1 MAMSTGEFMRKYGL
15 KKGTQKTQTQ
25 GAGGPPAS
33 GGELSTGEFMQTFN
47 AKAAEP
53 VHHYATMHFD
63 EKKKQKKTQ
72 NPELPKGLS
81 FGEYLKLGTKSAKEY
96 FNAIGNLP
104 RTIFDKT
111 IDTVDNAEKG
121 VADLGKQVTG
131 KWDSSDIQ
139 RWAAEKE
146 APAQPDDKETGKGML
161 WKGVTQAANGFAQT
175 LGWLPGNALK
185 ELGWENNPFSNL
197 AEAQQQI
204 ADAAQEYYGKN
215 MQNGTKGQKIADE
228 IGTSTVAALP
238 QAIMAMM
245 TMGGSAEAQL
255 ATGGERAAATL
266 PGIVGNAK
274 TSAVTAQQMAQA
286 MAKNPNFW
294 LAFSQVAGQNYQDA
308 KADGASDW
316 EANAFAMANGLV
328 NAAAEVSGGIQK
340 LPGELQVSESALKSW
355 IKSAAE
361 EGQEEVVQG
370 VLERAL
376 QNLTYNKGNKVFSTK
391 DEDAVLNPV
400 TGAKEFGLGMTVG
413 GILGGG
419 QTIVGKAAGLA
430 RGAAGNVQAD
440 VRELPRAQTVEENAN
455 LRAEE
460 NVQESDNPVQEA
472 QVTEA
477 RELPAEQTSAET
489 QTAEARELPMG
500 QVSAETQVRELLGG
514 EVTNSKAERIL
525 ANAELKTA
533 FETVTGETL
542 TGTKAQQRETIKR
555 AAESQNTQILQ
566 QNAQIQQVPSQNQ
579 AEIVNEPVE
588 NAANAQENNNFADV
602 RGLPAVEAQV
612 EGKNADN
619 SGAVPLL
626 TESSGIAGAR
636 SAAEGYAREHGL
648 LTGED
653 TIFSAAQENA
663 RVMREAQENEA
674 KRQKL
679 RDNPVEPGTHAE
691 KMGVKISRPF
701 APITNVDDLVTEAK
715 YAKKA
720 SRDLEKKIREL
731 NPTPAEKE
739 FARGIAKGASFDS
752 AGNIVGGTY
761 TADMIPAEMS
771 REKILK
777 IARCYTESGQEVQK
791 IRREKAANI
800 RRFRKTIG
808 EDGLKAARKIADEK
822 AGDVPEDF
830 PFWKIES
837 SVRNYEQAAER
848 DAKALRK
855 GRKVEAVRKGK
866 LKAYFARSELSAS
879 ERAFAEDLITVETP
893 KGMPRAEVMSAALQ
907 YMKADAAEKAA
918 RAEQE
923 SKVEALCR
931 QINPTDGEKVFGRAL
946 AANVD
951 EYGNM
956 TDVGGA
962 LGQIPKGMSWEK
974 VTQLAYYYMAQ
985 NDYASKTIRSRK
997 HAAQR
1002 QWQGELEELF
1012 GTPDDRKLPGAL
1024 SLQVNTMQRNVEKTF
1039 GKELGKKINE
1049 EFFDPILEN
1058 SAEKIR
1064 FINRMFDRVR
1074 GFDLSKS
1081 ESALVQRVIEG
1092 TAAADQVSKLD
1103 PDMQKRVTDA
1113 ATSTDM
1119 KMTAAEA
1126 NISREEMELAER
1138 YKAWLDT
1145 QARLQDAD
1153 VDAKKIEEAAA
1164 EYKKAYNEFYDL
1176 INEFLVSH
1184 GYDPIGYV
1192 KGYAPHMQ
1200 PEKAQEG
1207 TAKFLKLIGID
1218 AQVSELPTAIAGRTD
1233 SFRPGK
1239 QWNPYFLERT
1249 KTRNDNVEYDAV
1261 GGYESYVNYMAN
1273 VLYHTDDIMKLRE
1286 MSKYFRGKYAR
1297 DGISDRI
1304 AQAREMHNASLE
1316 QKIGFL
1322 ESADR
1327 IAEGT
1332 RLTEEQADAALDKY
1346 IDSLYENINGMTKY
1360 GQFVSVLDDYTNKLA
1375 GKQTKVDRVFEDKFG
1390 RNFLNLGNKLSTI
1403 FGQSTIVGNLS
1414 SALNQTAQIP
1424 MLAAEVGAGNVA
1436 EAVRDIVTGETKVDG
1451 WEDASDFLTGKR
1463 GIDQLTET
1471 EGLGKVMDVAAI
1483 PFAAVDDAASRV
1495 IVRAKYLQEVKN
1507 GATHEEAM
1515 RAADEYASR
1524 MVGNRIQGAKPMAF
1538 EDKNVFSKAMT
1549 TFQLEVANA
1558 WSHISH
1564 DLPMELQ
1571 TMAKTQGKT
1580 AAVKKLCGFVA
1591 KYLLEA
1597 FIFNRLTEWLYGGTP
1612 APFDVIGYVTG
1623 AIGAG
1628 EGLSTNKYLLT
1639 ALDNALEAVDGEREL
1654 GTEKPEQ
1661 KFDTEA
1667 AAKQLGYTVSGDIP
1681 FLANALSAVGASD
1694 SNMPLPTIPLK
1705 TGADVAKM
1713 VVGKD
1718 ADTRKEAAQ
1727 KLAED
1732 APKELKTWLP
1742 MGNQIYKTGKGVEA
1756 LVRGGA
1762 YSGYGDSERLKYP
1775 VDTSGPKGLLKGTQ
1789 MVLFGPN
1796 ATQDANE
1803 FYASGDRSLTVKQT
1817 QAYRDIVASG
1827 ADKKTVYETMQAV
1840 RSVDDDD
1847 PEAAAK
1853 AKRDAIRNADLPDR
1867 YKQQIYSAMIGDGK
1881 DVKFSALRSEKM
1893 SWDSIMDC
1901 YDVYDRINRDNE
1913 KASVKAVEFAA
1924 EVDRMNLSDAQKTAV
1939 KSNLVFYSGV
1949 QAKAETYE
1957 KITGAGVSTSEAE
1970 TLARTIGAL
1979 TPEKGA
1985 DSVTAMQKYKAIVD
1999 SGVSDATAAAAVQA
2013 IMPDSIAVKF
2023 SAVRQWNVPA
2033 EKYVEVYEATEGIK
2047 EKYGKTSLNAGMAKA
2062 AIDSVS
2068 GLTQEQRAALWQIQN
2083 KSWKPYK
2090 NPYSTAVGSS
2100 VRARLES
2107 GTVTNSLPTGTSRA
2121 AGALWLPR

>member
-1 MAMSTGEFMRKYGL
+1 MADTKRKNRFGSGNGGDISAAIRQNTEAQSRAAL
-15 KKGTQKTQTQ
+15 QNGT
-25 GAGGPPAS
+25 
-33 GGELSTGEFMQTFN
+33 L
-47 AKAAEP
+47 P

-63 EKKKQKKTQ
+63 EKQKKAKKQ

-104 RTIFDKT
+104 RTVFDKT

-121 VADLGKQVTG
+121 VADLGKQVAG

-146 APAQPDDKETGKGML
+146 VAERPDDKETGKGML

-197 AEAQQQI
+197 AEAQQKI

-245 TMGGSAEAQL
+245 TMGGSAGAQL
-255 ATGGERAAATL
+255 ATGGARASATL

-274 TSAVTAQQMAQA
+274 TSAVTAQQMARA
-286 MAKNPNFW
+286 MEKDPNFW
-294 LAFSQVAGQNYQDA
+294 LTFSQVAGQNYQNA

-340 LPGELQVSESALKSW
+340 LPGELRGGENALKSW

-400 TGAKEFGLGMTVG
+400 TGAKEFGLGAAVG

-430 RGAAGNVQAD
+430 RGAAGNVQTD
-440 VRELPRAQTVEENAN
+440 VRELQ
-455 LRAEE
+455 
-460 NVQESDNPVQEA
+460 
-472 QVTEA
+472 
-477 RELPAEQTSAET
+477 
-489 QTAEARELPMG
+489 
-500 QVSAETQVRELLGG
+500 
-514 EVTNSKAERIL
+514 
-525 ANAELKTA
+525 
-533 FETVTGETL
+533 
-542 TGTKAQQRETIKR
+542 KAQRRETIKR
-555 AAESQNTQILQ
+555 AAESQNAQILQ
-566 QNAQIQQVPSQNQ
+566 PLQQNTQVQSQNQ
-579 AEIVNEPVE
+579 AKIVNEPV
-588 NAANAQENNNFADV
+588 ASTANAQESGNFANM
-602 RGLPAVEAQV
+602 RGLPTVETQAREGAQ
-612 EGKNADN
+612 N
-619 SGAVPLL
+619 
-626 TESSGIAGAR
+626 
-636 SAAEGYAREHGL
+636 AAESYAREHGL
-648 LTGED
+648 LTGEN
-653 TIFSAAQENA
+653 TSGSAVEENA

-674 KRQKL
+674 KRQEL
-679 RDNPVEPGTHAE
+679 RDNPVEPDTHAE
-691 KMGVKISRPF
+691 RMGVKISHPF

-720 SRDLEKKIREL
+720 SRDIEKKIREL

-739 FARGIAKGASFDS
+739 FARGIAKGASFDG

-761 TADMIPAEMS
+761 TAE
-771 REKILK
+771 
-777 IARCYTESGQEVQK
+777 
-791 IRREKAANI
+791 
-800 RRFRKTIG
+800 
-808 EDGLKAARKIADEK
+808 
-822 AGDVPEDF
+822 
-830 PFWKIES
+830 
-837 SVRNYEQAAER
+837 
-848 DAKALRK
+848 
-855 GRKVEAVRKGK
+855 
-866 LKAYFARSELSAS
+866 
-879 ERAFAEDLITVETP
+879 
-893 KGMPRAEVMSAALQ
+893 
-907 YMKADAAEKAA
+907 
-918 RAEQE
+918 
-923 SKVEALCR
+923 
-931 QINPTDGEKVFGRAL
+931 
-946 AANVD
+946 
-951 EYGNM
+951 
-956 TDVGGA
+956 
-962 LGQIPKGMSWEK
+962 QIPTTMSKEK
-974 VTQLAYYYMAQ
+974 VTRLAYYYMAK
-985 NDYASKTIRSRK
+985 NDYAGKLIRSRK
-997 HAAQR
+997 YAAQR
-1002 QWQGELEELF
+1002 QWQAMLEELF

-1024 SLQVNTMQRNVEKTF
+1024 SLQLNTMQRNVEKTF

-1074 GFDLSKS
+1074 GFDLSES

-1092 TAAADQVSKLD
+1092 NAAADQVSKLD

-1113 ATSTDM
+1113 ATSTDV
-1119 KMTAAEA
+1119 KKTAAEM
-1126 NISREEMELAER
+1126 NIPREQMELVER

-1145 QARLQDAD
+1145 QARLQGAD

-1200 PEKAQEG
+1200 PEKVQEG

-1218 AQVSELPTAIAGRTD
+1218 TQVSELPTAIAGRTD

-1249 KTRNDNVEYDAV
+1249 KTSNDNVEYDAV

-1304 AQAREMHNASLE
+1304 AQAKEMHNASLE

-1346 IDSLYENINGMTKY
+1346 IDSLFENINGMTKY

-1375 GKQTKVDRVFEDKFG
+1375 GKRTTGDRTTEHEVG
-1390 RNFLNLGNKLSTI
+1390 RTALNIGNKLTKI
-1403 FGQSTIVGNLS
+1403 FGESTIVGNLS

-1424 MLAAEVGAGNVA
+1424 MLTAEVGVGNVA
-1436 EAVRDIVTGETKVDG
+1436 EAVRDIATGKTKADG
-1451 WEDASDFLTGKR
+1451 WEGASDFLTGKR

-1471 EGLGKVMDVAAI
+1471 KGLGKVMDVAAI
-1483 PFAAVDDAASRV
+1483 PFEAVDDVASRV
-1495 IVRAKYLQEVKN
+1495 IVRAKYLQEVKS
-1507 GATHEEAM
+1507 GATNEEAM

-1538 EDKNVFSKAMT
+1538 EGSRLSQKVLT

-1558 WSHISH
+1558 WSHITH
-1564 DLPMELQ
+1564 DLPMEFQ
-1571 TMAKTQGKT
+1571 TMAKTQGKNV
-1580 AAVKKLCGFVA
+1580 AVKKFAGLA
-1591 KYLLEA
+1591 MKYLLEA
-1597 FIFNRLTEWLYGGTP
+1597 FLFNRLTEWIYGGTP

-1628 EGLSTNKYLLT
+1628 KGLSTNKYLLT
-1639 ALDNALEAVDGEREL
+1639 ALDNTLEAVTGEREL
-1654 GTEKPEQ
+1654 GTEKPDGG
-1661 KFDTEA
+1661 FDTEA
-1667 AAKQLGYTVSGDIP
+1667 AAKQLGYTASGDIP
-1681 FLANALSAVGASD
+1681 FLSNALSAVGASD

-1901 YDVYDRINRDNE
+1901 YDVYDRINRDDE
-1913 KASVKAVEFAA
+1913 KASIKAVEFAA
-1924 EVDRMNLSDAQKTAV
+1924 EVDRMNLSDAQKAAV

-1957 KITGAGVSTSEAE
+1957 KITGAGVGTSDAE

-1979 TPEKGA
+1979 TPEEGA

-1999 SGVSDATAAAAVQA
+1999 SGVSDATAAAAMQA
-2013 IMPDSIAVKF
+2013 IMPESIAEKF
-2023 SAVRQWNVPA
+2023 SAARQWNVPA

-2090 NPYSTAVGSS
+2090 NPYSTSVGSS

-2107 GTVTNSLPTGTSRA
+2107 GTVTNSLPTGTSRT
-2121 AGALWLPR
+2121 AGALGLPR

>member
-1 MAMSTGEFMRKYGL
+1 MAMSTDEFMRKYGL

-25 GAGGPPAS
+25 EAGGLPAS
-33 GGELSTGEFMQTFN
+33 GGTLSTGEFMQTFN

-63 EKKKQKKTQ
+63 EKQKKAKKQ

-81 FGEYLKLGTKSAKEY
+81 FGEYLKLGTKDAKEY
-96 FNAIGNLP
+96 LNAIGNLP
-104 RTIFDKT
+104 RTVFDKT
-111 IDTVDNAEKG
+111 IDTAENLEQGAVDLA
-121 VADLGKQVTG
+121 KQAAG
-131 KWDSSDIQ
+131 KWDASDIQ

-146 APAQPDDKETGKGML
+146 VAERPDDKETGKGML

-238 QAIMAMM
+238 QAILAVMS
-245 TMGGSAEAQL
+245 MGGSAEAQL
-255 ATGGERAAATL
+255 AAGGARTAATL

-286 MAKNPNFW
+286 MARDPNFW

-328 NAAAEVSGGIQK
+328 NAAIEVGGGIQK
-340 LPGELQVSESALKSW
+340 LPGELQVSENALKSW

-391 DEDAVLNPV
+391 DEDAVINPV

-419 QTIVGKAAGLA
+419 QTIAGKAAGLA

-440 VRELPRAQTVEENAN
+440 VRELPKAQTVQENEN
-455 LRAEE
+455 LRTEKST
-460 NVQESDNPVQEA
+460 QEPDNPVQEA
-472 QVTEA
+472 QLMEA
-477 RELPAEQTSAET
+477 RELPAEQKSAET

-525 ANAELKTA
+525 ANAELRTA

-542 TGTKAQQRETIKR
+542 AGTKAQQCETIKR
-555 AAESQNTQILQ
+555 AAESQN
-566 QNAQIQQVPSQNQ
+566 AQIQQVQSQNQQVQSQNQ
-579 AEIVNEPVE
+579 AEIVNEP
-588 NAANAQENNNFADV
+588 AASTANAQESDNFADA
-602 RGLPAVEAQV
+602 RGLPS
-612 EGKNADN
+612 ADTQ
-619 SGAVPLL
+619 AK
-626 TESSGIAGAR
+626 ESAR
-636 SAAEGYAREHGL
+636 TAAEGYAREHGL
-648 LTGED
+648 ITGEN
-653 TIFSAAQENA
+653 TSGSAVEENA

-674 KRQKL
+674 KRQEL

-691 KMGVKISRPF
+691 KMGVKISHPF

-720 SRDLEKKIREL
+720 SRDIEKKIREL

-739 FARGIAKGASFDS
+739 FAQGIAKGASFDS

-761 TADMIPAEMS
+761 TAE
-771 REKILK
+771 
-777 IARCYTESGQEVQK
+777 
-791 IRREKAANI
+791 
-800 RRFRKTIG
+800 
-808 EDGLKAARKIADEK
+808 
-822 AGDVPEDF
+822 
-830 PFWKIES
+830 
-837 SVRNYEQAAER
+837 
-848 DAKALRK
+848 
-855 GRKVEAVRKGK
+855 
-866 LKAYFARSELSAS
+866 
-879 ERAFAEDLITVETP
+879 
-893 KGMPRAEVMSAALQ
+893 
-907 YMKADAAEKAA
+907 
-918 RAEQE
+918 
-923 SKVEALCR
+923 
-931 QINPTDGEKVFGRAL
+931 
-946 AANVD
+946 
-951 EYGNM
+951 
-956 TDVGGA
+956 
-962 LGQIPKGMSWEK
+962 QIPTTMSKDK
-974 VTQLAYYYMAQ
+974 VMQLAYYYMAK
-985 NDYASKTIRSRK
+985 NDYAGKLIRSRK
-997 HAAQR
+997 YAAQR
-1002 QWQGELEELF
+1002 QWQAKLEELF

-1049 EFFDPILEN
+1049 EIFDPILEN

-1074 GFDLSKS
+1074 GFDLSES

-1092 TAAADQVSKLD
+1092 TAVADQMSKLD
-1103 PDMQKRVTDA
+1103 PDMRKRVADA

-1119 KMTAAEA
+1119 KKTAAEM
-1126 NISREEMELAER
+1126 NIPQEQMKLVKR

-1164 EYKKAYNEFYDL
+1164 GYKKAYNEFYDL

-1207 TAKFLKLIGID
+1207 TAKFMKLIGID

-1249 KTRNDNVEYDAV
+1249 KTSNDNVEYDAV

-1346 IDSLYENINGMTKY
+1346 IDSLFENINGMTKY

-1390 RNFLNLGNKLSTI
+1390 RNFLNLGNKLSAI

-1436 EAVRDIVTGETKVDG
+1436 EAVRDIVTGETKADG
-1451 WEDASDFLTGKR
+1451 WEGASDFLTGKR

-1471 EGLGKVMDVAAI
+1471 KGLGKVMDVAAI
-1483 PFAAVDDAASRV
+1483 PFEAVDDVASRV

-1507 GATHEEAM
+1507 GATYEEAM

-1538 EDKNVFSKAMT
+1538 EDKNVFSKALT

-1564 DLPMELQ
+1564 DLPMEFQ

-1597 FIFNRLTEWLYGGTP
+1597 FLFNRLTEWLYGGTP

-1639 ALDNALEAVDGEREL
+1639 ALDNALEAATGEREL

-1667 AAKQLGYTVSGDIP
+1667 AWDQLRYTASGDLP
-1681 FLANALSAVGASD
+1681 FISNALSMAGASD
-1694 SNMPLPTIPLK
+1694 SNMPLPTVPVNTLSDAK
-1705 TGADVAKM
+1705 TAVF
-1713 VVGKD
+1713 GKD
-1718 ADTRKEAAQ
+1718 ADTRKDAAQ

-1742 MGNQIYKTGKGVEA
+1742 MGNQIYKTGKGVETLA
-1756 LVRGGA
+1756 RGGA

-1775 VDTSGPKGLLKGTQ
+1775 VDTSGPKGLLKGAQ

-1901 YDVYDRINRDNE
+1901 YDVYDRINRDDE

-1924 EVDRMNLSDAQKTAV
+1924 EVDRMNLSDVQKAAV

-1979 TPEKGA
+1979 TTEKGA

-1999 SGVSDATAAAAVQA
+1999 SGVSDATAAAAMQA

-2090 NPYSTAVGSS
+2090 NPYSTSVGSS

-2107 GTVTNSLPTGTSRA
+2107 GTVTNSLPTGATRT

>member
-1 MAMSTGEFMRKYGL
+1 MAMSTDEFMRKYGL
-15 KKGTQKTQTQ
+15 KKGTQKTQAQ
-25 GAGGPPAS
+25 GASGLPAS
-33 GGELSTGEFMQTFN
+33 GKSLSTDEFMKTFD
-47 AKAAEP
+47 AKATEP

-63 EKKKQKKTQ
+63 EKQKKAKKQ

-81 FGEYLKLGTKSAKEY
+81 FGAYLKLGTKSAKEY

-104 RTIFDKT
+104 RTVFDKT

-146 APAQPDDKETGKGML
+146 VAERPDDKETGRGML

-238 QAIMAMM
+238 QAIMAAMS
-245 TMGGSAEAQL
+245 MGGSAGAQL
-255 ATGGERAAATL
+255 ATGGARGAATL

-274 TSAVTAQQMAQA
+274 TSAVTAQQMARA
-286 MAKNPNFW
+286 TAKDPNFW
-294 LAFSQVAGQNYQDA
+294 LTFSQVAGQNYQDA

-328 NAAAEVSGGIQK
+328 NAATEVSGGIQT
-340 LPGELQVSESALKSW
+340 LPGELRGGENALKSW

-400 TGAKEFGLGMTVG
+400 TGAKEFGLGAAVG

-430 RGAAGNVQAD
+430 RGAAGNVQTD
-440 VRELPRAQTVEENAN
+440 TREPQAAETQAQNVGKNAIK
-455 LRAEE
+455 
-460 NVQESDNPVQEA
+460 
-472 QVTEA
+472 
-477 RELPAEQTSAET
+477 AEQTAANTPEANNFANMRGLPTVET
-489 QTAEARELPMG
+489 QAREG
-500 QVSAETQVRELLGG
+500 
-514 EVTNSKAERIL
+514 
-525 ANAELKTA
+525 
-533 FETVTGETL
+533 
-542 TGTKAQQRETIKR
+542 AQN
-555 AAESQNTQILQ
+555 AAES
-566 QNAQIQQVPSQNQ
+566 
-579 AEIVNEPVE
+579 
-588 NAANAQENNNFADV
+588 
-602 RGLPAVEAQV
+602 
-612 EGKNADN
+612 
-619 SGAVPLL
+619 
-626 TESSGIAGAR
+626 
-636 SAAEGYAREHGL
+636 YARAHGL
-648 LTGED
+648 LTGEN
-653 TIFSAAQENA
+653 TSSSAVEENA

-674 KRQKL
+674 KRQEL

-691 KMGVKISRPF
+691 RMGVKISHPF
-701 APITNVDDLVTEAK
+701 APITNVDDLVVQER

-720 SRDLEKKIREL
+720 NRDVTKKIEEL

-739 FARGIAKGASFDS
+739 FARGIAKGASFDG

-761 TADMIPAEMS
+761 TVEQIPATMS
-771 REKILK
+771 K
-777 IARCYTESGQEVQK
+777 
-791 IRREKAANI
+791 
-800 RRFRKTIG
+800 
-808 EDGLKAARKIADEK
+808 
-822 AGDVPEDF
+822 
-830 PFWKIES
+830 
-837 SVRNYEQAAER
+837 
-848 DAKALRK
+848 
-855 GRKVEAVRKGK
+855 
-866 LKAYFARSELSAS
+866 
-879 ERAFAEDLITVETP
+879 
-893 KGMPRAEVMSAALQ
+893 
-907 YMKADAAEKAA
+907 
-918 RAEQE
+918 
-923 SKVEALCR
+923 
-931 QINPTDGEKVFGRAL
+931 
-946 AANVD
+946 
-951 EYGNM
+951 
-956 TDVGGA
+956 
-962 LGQIPKGMSWEK
+962 EK
-974 VTQLAYYYMAQ
+974 VTRLAYYYMAQ
-985 NDYASKTIRSRK
+985 NDYARQLIRQRK
-997 HAAQR
+997 RSAQR
-1002 QWQGELEELF
+1002 QQEQQLEQYLATSNEK
-1012 GTPDDRKLPGAL
+1012 TVPGAL
-1024 SLQVNTMQRNVEKTF
+1024 SMQLNTMQRNVEKTF
-1039 GKELGKKINE
+1039 GQAEGRRINE
-1049 EFFDPILEN
+1049 EYFDPVIEN

-1064 FINRMFDRVR
+1064 FVNRMFDRVR
-1074 GFDLSKS
+1074 GFNLSKS
-1081 ESALVQRVIEG
+1081 ESAIVQQVLEG

-1113 ATSTDM
+1113 ATSTDV
-1119 KMTAAEA
+1119 KKTAAEM
-1126 NISREEMELAER
+1126 NIPREQMELVER

-1145 QARLQDAD
+1145 QARLQGAD

-1200 PEKAQEG
+1200 PEKVQEG

-1218 AQVSELPTAIAGRTD
+1218 TQVSELPTAIAGRTD

-1249 KTRNDNVEYDAV
+1249 KTSNDNVEYDAV

-1286 MSKYFRGKYAR
+1286 MSKYLRGKYAR
-1297 DGISDRI
+1297 DGIGDRI
-1304 AQAREMHNASLE
+1304 AQAKEMHNASLE

-1327 IAEGT
+1327 IAQGT

-1390 RNFLNLGNKLSTI
+1390 RNFLNLGNKLSAI

-1424 MLAAEVGAGNVA
+1424 MLTAEVGVGNVA
-1436 EAVRDIVTGETKVDG
+1436 EAVRDIATGKTKADG
-1451 WEDASDFLTGKR
+1451 WEGTSDFLTGKR
-1463 GIDQLTET
+1463 GIDQLSET
-1471 EGLGKVMDVAAI
+1471 KGLGKVMDVAAI
-1483 PFAAVDDAASRV
+1483 PFEAVDDVASRV
-1495 IVRAKYLQEVKN
+1495 IVRAKYLQEVKS

-1538 EDKNVFSKAMT
+1538 EDKNVFSKALA

-1564 DLPMELQ
+1564 DLPMEFQ
-1571 TMAKTQGKT
+1571 TMAKTQGKNV
-1580 AAVKKLCGFVA
+1580 AVKKFAGLA
-1591 KYLLEA
+1591 MKYLLEA
-1597 FIFNRLTEWLYGGTP
+1597 FLFNRLTEWIYGGTP

-1628 EGLSTNKYLLT
+1628 EGLSTNQYLLT
-1639 ALDNALEAVDGEREL
+1639 AADNALEAMTGERGL
-1654 GTEKPEQ
+1654 GTEKPDGG
-1661 KFDTEA
+1661 FDTEA
-1667 AAKQLGYTVSGDIP
+1667 AAKQLGYTASGDIP
-1681 FLANALSAVGASD
+1681 FLSNALSAVGASD

-1718 ADTRKEAAQ
+1718 ADMRKEAAQ

-1732 APKELKTWLP
+1732 APKEIKTWLP

-1803 FYASGDRSLTVKQT
+1803 FYASGDRNLTVKQT

-1853 AKRDAIRNADLPDR
+1853 AKRDVIRNADLPDR

-1901 YDVYDRINRDNE
+1901 YDVYDRINRDDE
-1913 KASVKAVEFAA
+1913 KASIKAVEFAA
-1924 EVDRMNLSDAQKTAV
+1924 EVDRMNLSDAQKAAV

-1957 KITGAGVSTSEAE
+1957 KITGAGVSMSEAE

-1979 TPEKGA
+1979 TPEEGA

-1999 SGVSDATAAAAVQA
+1999 SGVSDATAAAAMQA

-2023 SAVRQWNVPA
+2023 SAARQWNVPA

-2090 NPYSTAVGSS
+2090 NPYSTSVGSS
-2100 VRARLES
+2100 VQARLES

-2121 AGALWLPR
+2121 AGALGLPR

>member
-1 MAMSTGEFMRKYGL
+1 MADTKRKNRFGSGNGGDL
-15 KKGTQKTQTQ
+15 SAAVRQNTETQSRAALQNGT
-25 GAGGPPAS
+25 
-33 GGELSTGEFMQTFN
+33 L
-47 AKAAEP
+47 P

-81 FGEYLKLGTKSAKEY
+81 FGEYLKLGTKDAKEY
-96 FNAIGNLP
+96 LNAIGNLP

-146 APAQPDDKETGKGML
+146 VAERPDDKETGKGML

-238 QAIMAMM
+238 QAIMAAMS
-245 TMGGSAEAQL
+245 MGGSVEAQL

-294 LAFSQVAGQNYQDA
+294 LAFSQVAGRNYQDA

-328 NAAAEVSGGIQK
+328 NAAVEVSGGIQK

-376 QNLTYNKGNKVFSTK
+376 QNLIYNKGNKVFSTK

-430 RGAAGNVQAD
+430 RGAAGNVQTD
-440 VRELPRAQTVEENAN
+440 VRELQKAQTVEENTQEAN
-455 LRAEE
+455 
-460 NVQESDNPVQEA
+460 NPAKAA
-472 QVTEA
+472 QVTEV
-477 RELPAEQTSAET
+477 RELPAEQTSVET
-489 QTAEARELPMG
+489 QTAESP
-500 QVSAETQVRELLGG
+500 
-514 EVTNSKAERIL
+514 
-525 ANAELKTA
+525 NA
-533 FETVTGETL
+533 
-542 TGTKAQQRETIKR
+542 
-555 AAESQNTQILQ
+555 QILQ
-566 QNAQIQQVPSQNQ
+566 QNAQIQQVHSQNQ
-579 AEIVNEPVE
+579 AKIVNEPV
-588 NAANAQENNNFADV
+588 ASTANAQENNNFADV
-602 RGLPAVEAQV
+602 RGLPSAETQT
-612 EGKNADN
+612 K
-619 SGAVPLL
+619 
-626 TESSGIAGAR
+626 ESAR
-636 SAAEGYAREHGL
+636 TAAEGYAREHGL
-648 LTGED
+648 LTGEN
-653 TIFSAAQENA
+653 TSGSAVEENA

-674 KRQKL
+674 KRQEL

-691 KMGVKISRPF
+691 KMGVKISHPF

-720 SRDLEKKIREL
+720 SRDIEKKIREL

-739 FARGIAKGASFDS
+739 FAQGIAKGASFDS

-761 TADMIPAEMS
+761 T
-771 REKILK
+771 
-777 IARCYTESGQEVQK
+777 
-791 IRREKAANI
+791 
-800 RRFRKTIG
+800 
-808 EDGLKAARKIADEK
+808 
-822 AGDVPEDF
+822 
-830 PFWKIES
+830 
-837 SVRNYEQAAER
+837 
-848 DAKALRK
+848 
-855 GRKVEAVRKGK
+855 VE
-866 LKAYFARSELSAS
+866 
-879 ERAFAEDLITVETP
+879 
-893 KGMPRAEVMSAALQ
+893 
-907 YMKADAAEKAA
+907 
-918 RAEQE
+918 
-923 SKVEALCR
+923 
-931 QINPTDGEKVFGRAL
+931 
-946 AANVD
+946 
-951 EYGNM
+951 
-956 TDVGGA
+956 
-962 LGQIPKGMSWEK
+962 QIPTTMSKEK
-974 VTQLAYYYMAQ
+974 VTQLAYYYMAK
-985 NDYASKTIRSRK
+985 NDYAGKLIRSRK
-997 HAAQR
+997 YAAQR
-1002 QWQGELEELF
+1002 QWQAKLEELF

-1049 EFFDPILEN
+1049 ELFNPILEN

-1074 GFDLSKS
+1074 GFDLSES

-1103 PDMQKRVTDA
+1103 PDMRKRVADA
-1113 ATSTDM
+1113 ATSTDV
-1119 KMTAAEA
+1119 KKTAAEM
-1126 NISREEMELAER
+1126 NIPQEQMELVER

-1164 EYKKAYNEFYDL
+1164 GYKKAYNEFYDL

-1218 AQVSELPTAIAGRTD
+1218 TQVSELPTAIAGRTD

-1249 KTRNDNVEYDAV
+1249 KTSNDNVEYDAV

-1273 VLYHTDDIMKLRE
+1273 VLYHTDDTMKLRE

-1346 IDSLYENINGMTKY
+1346 IDSLFENINGMTKY

-1375 GKQTKVDRVFEDKFG
+1375 GKRTTGDRTIEHEVG
-1390 RNFLNLGNKLSTI
+1390 RTALNIGNKLTKI
-1403 FGQSTIVGNLS
+1403 FGESTIVGNLS

-1424 MLAAEVGAGNVA
+1424 MLTAEVGVGNVA
-1436 EAVRDIVTGETKVDG
+1436 EAVRDIVTGETKADG
-1451 WEDASDFLTGKR
+1451 WEGASDFLTGKR

-1471 EGLGKVMDVAAI
+1471 KGLGKVMDVAAI
-1483 PFAAVDDAASRV
+1483 PFEAVDDVASRV

-1538 EDKNVFSKAMT
+1538 EGSRLSQKVLT

-1558 WSHISH
+1558 WSHITH
-1564 DLPMELQ
+1564 DLPMEYQ
-1571 TMAKTQGKT
+1571 TMAKTQGKNV
-1580 AAVKKLCGFVA
+1580 AVKKFAGLA
-1591 KYLLEA
+1591 MKYLLEA
-1597 FIFNRLTEWLYGGTP
+1597 FLFNRLTEWIYGGTP

-1639 ALDNALEAVDGEREL
+1639 ALDNTLEAVTGERGL
-1654 GTEKPEQ
+1654 GTEKPDGG
-1661 KFDTEA
+1661 FDTEA

-1681 FLANALSAVGASD
+1681 FLSNALSAVGASD

-1713 VVGKD
+1713 IVGKD

-1742 MGNQIYKTGKGVEA
+1742 MGNQIYKTGKGVET

-1775 VDTSGPKGLLKGTQ
+1775 VDTSGPKGLLKGAQ

-1847 PEAAAK
+1847 PETAAK

-1901 YDVYDRINRDNE
+1901 YDVYDRINRDDE

-1979 TPEKGA
+1979 TPEEGA

-1999 SGVSDATAAAAVQA
+1999 SGVSDATAAAAMQA
-2013 IMPDSIAVKF
+2013 IMPESIAVKF
-2023 SAVRQWNVPA
+2023 SAARQWNVPA

-2107 GTVTNSLPTGTSRA
+2107 GMATNSLPTGTSRT

>member
-15 KKGTQKTQTQ
+15 KKGTQKTQAQ

-33 GGELSTGEFMQTFN
+33 GGTLSTGEFMQTFN

-81 FGEYLKLGTKSAKEY
+81 FGEYLKLGAKDAKEY
-96 FNAIGNLP
+96 LNAIGNLP
-104 RTIFDKT
+104 RTVFDKT
-111 IDTVDNAEKG
+111 IDTADNLEQGA
-121 VADLGKQVTG
+121 ADLAKQAAG
-131 KWDSSDIQ
+131 KWDASDIQ
-139 RWAAEKE
+139 RWAANEKVAE
-146 APAQPDDKETGKGML
+146 RPDEEKMGQGML

-185 ELGWENNPFSNL
+185 ELGWENNPLSNL

-215 MQNGTKGQKIADE
+215 MQNATKGQKIVDE
-228 IGTSTVAALP
+228 LGTTTVAALP

-255 ATGGERAAATL
+255 ATGGAGAAATL

-274 TSAVTAQQMAQA
+274 TSAVTAQRMARA
-286 MAKNPNFW
+286 MAKDPNFW
-294 LAFSQVAGQNYQDA
+294 LAFSQVAGQNYQNA

-328 NAAAEVSGGIQK
+328 NAAVEVGGGIQK

-419 QTIVGKAAGLA
+419 QTIVGKTAGLA

-440 VRELPRAQTVEENAN
+440 VRELPKAQTVEENTQEAN
-455 LRAEE
+455 NSAKA
-460 NVQESDNPVQEA
+460 A
-472 QVTEA
+472 QVTEV
-477 RELPAEQTSAET
+477 RELPAEQTSVET
-489 QTAEARELPMG
+489 QTAEASELPMR
-500 QVSAETQVRELLGG
+500 QVSAESQVRELLGG

-525 ANAELKTA
+525 ANAELRTA

-542 TGTKAQQRETIKR
+542 AGTKAQQRETIKR
-555 AAESQNTQILQ
+555 AAESQNAQILQ
-566 QNAQIQQVPSQNQ
+566 QNAQIQQVHSQNQ
-579 AEIVNEPVE
+579 AKIVNEPV
-588 NAANAQENNNFADV
+588 ASTANAQESGNFADV
-602 RGLPAVEAQV
+602 RGLPSVEAQAR
-612 EGKNADN
+612 EGAQN
-619 SGAVPLL
+619 
-626 TESSGIAGAR
+626 
-636 SAAEGYAREHGL
+636 AAESYAREHGL
-648 LTGED
+648 LTGEN
-653 TIFSAAQENA
+653 TSGSAVEENA

-674 KRQKL
+674 KRQEL

-691 KMGVKISRPF
+691 RMGVKISHPF

-720 SRDLEKKIREL
+720 SRDIEKKIREL

-739 FARGIAKGASFDS
+739 FAQGIAKGASFDS

-761 TADMIPAEMS
+761 TAE
-771 REKILK
+771 
-777 IARCYTESGQEVQK
+777 
-791 IRREKAANI
+791 
-800 RRFRKTIG
+800 
-808 EDGLKAARKIADEK
+808 
-822 AGDVPEDF
+822 
-830 PFWKIES
+830 
-837 SVRNYEQAAER
+837 
-848 DAKALRK
+848 
-855 GRKVEAVRKGK
+855 
-866 LKAYFARSELSAS
+866 
-879 ERAFAEDLITVETP
+879 
-893 KGMPRAEVMSAALQ
+893 
-907 YMKADAAEKAA
+907 
-918 RAEQE
+918 
-923 SKVEALCR
+923 
-931 QINPTDGEKVFGRAL
+931 
-946 AANVD
+946 
-951 EYGNM
+951 
-956 TDVGGA
+956 
-962 LGQIPKGMSWEK
+962 QIPTTMSKEK
-974 VTQLAYYYMAQ
+974 VTQLAYYYMAK
-985 NDYASKTIRSRK
+985 NDYAGKLIRSRK
-997 HAAQR
+997 YAAQR
-1002 QWQGELEELF
+1002 RWQAELEELF

-1049 EFFDPILEN
+1049 ELFNPILEN

-1074 GFDLSKS
+1074 GFDLSES

-1092 TAAADQVSKLD
+1092 TAVADQVSKLD
-1103 PDMQKRVTDA
+1103 PDMRKRVADA

-1119 KMTAAEA
+1119 KKTAAEM
-1126 NISREEMELAER
+1126 NIPREQMELVER

-1164 EYKKAYNEFYDL
+1164 GYKKAYNEFYDL

-1249 KTRNDNVEYDAV
+1249 KTSNDNVEYDAV

-1346 IDSLYENINGMTKY
+1346 IDSLFENINGMTRY

-1390 RNFLNLGNKLSTI
+1390 RNFLNLGNKLSAI

-1436 EAVRDIVTGETKVDG
+1436 EAVRDIVTGETKADG
-1451 WEDASDFLTGKR
+1451 WEGASDFLTGKR

-1471 EGLGKVMDVAAI
+1471 KGLGKVMDVAAI
-1483 PFAAVDDAASRV
+1483 PFEAVDDVASRV

-1538 EDKNVFSKAMT
+1538 EDKNVFSKALT

-1564 DLPMELQ
+1564 DLPMEFQ
-1571 TMAKTQGKT
+1571 TMAKTQGKNV
-1580 AAVKKLCGFVA
+1580 AVKKFAGLA
-1591 KYLLEA
+1591 MKYLLEA
-1597 FIFNRLTEWLYGGTP
+1597 FLFNRLTEWIYGGTP

-1628 EGLSTNKYLLT
+1628 EGLSTNQYLLT
-1639 ALDNALEAVDGEREL
+1639 AADNALEAMTGERGL
-1654 GTEKPEQ
+1654 GTEKPDGG
-1661 KFDTEA
+1661 FDTEA
-1667 AAKQLGYTVSGDIP
+1667 AAKQLGYTASGDIP
-1681 FLANALSAVGASD
+1681 FLSNALSAVGASD
-1694 SNMPLPTIPLK
+1694 SNMPLPTVPVNTLSDAK
-1705 TGADVAKM
+1705 TAVF
-1713 VVGKD
+1713 GKD
-1718 ADTRKEAAQ
+1718 ADTRKDAAQ

-1742 MGNQIYKTGKGVEA
+1742 MGNQIYKTGKGVET

-1775 VDTSGPKGLLKGTQ
+1775 VDTSGPKGLLKGAQ

-1803 FYASGDRSLTVKQT
+1803 FYASGDRSLSAKQT

-1957 KITGAGVSTSEAE
+1957 KITRAGVSTSEAE

-2121 AGALWLPR
+2121 AGALGLPR

>member
-1 MAMSTGEFMRKYGL
+1 MAMSTDEFMRKYGL
-15 KKGTQKTQTQ
+15 KKGTQKTQAQ
-25 GAGGPPAS
+25 GASGLPAS
-33 GGELSTGEFMQTFN
+33 GKSLSTDEFMKTFD
-47 AKAAEP
+47 AKATEP

-63 EKKKQKKTQ
+63 EKQKKAKKQ

-104 RTIFDKT
+104 RTVFDKT
-111 IDTVDNAEKG
+111 IDTVGNAEKG

-146 APAQPDDKETGKGML
+146 VAERPDDKETGRGML

-238 QAIMAMM
+238 QAIMAAMS
-245 TMGGSAEAQL
+245 MGGSAGAQL
-255 ATGGERAAATL
+255 ATGGARGAAAL

-274 TSAVTAQQMAQA
+274 TSAVTAQQMARA
-286 MAKNPNFW
+286 TAKDPNFW
-294 LAFSQVAGQNYQDA
+294 LTFSQVAGQNYQDA

-328 NAAAEVSGGIQK
+328 NAATEVSGGIQT
-340 LPGELQVSESALKSW
+340 LPGELRGGENALKSW

-400 TGAKEFGLGMTVG
+400 TGAKEFGLGAAVG

-430 RGAAGNVQAD
+430 RGAAGNVQTD
-440 VRELPRAQTVEENAN
+440 TREPQAAETQAQNVGKNAIK
-455 LRAEE
+455 
-460 NVQESDNPVQEA
+460 
-472 QVTEA
+472 
-477 RELPAEQTSAET
+477 AEQTAANTPEANNFANMRGLPTVET
-489 QTAEARELPMG
+489 QAREG
-500 QVSAETQVRELLGG
+500 
-514 EVTNSKAERIL
+514 
-525 ANAELKTA
+525 
-533 FETVTGETL
+533 
-542 TGTKAQQRETIKR
+542 AQN
-555 AAESQNTQILQ
+555 AAES
-566 QNAQIQQVPSQNQ
+566 
-579 AEIVNEPVE
+579 
-588 NAANAQENNNFADV
+588 
-602 RGLPAVEAQV
+602 
-612 EGKNADN
+612 
-619 SGAVPLL
+619 
-626 TESSGIAGAR
+626 
-636 SAAEGYAREHGL
+636 YARAHGL
-648 LTGED
+648 LTGEN
-653 TIFSAAQENA
+653 TSSSAVEENA

-674 KRQKL
+674 KRQEL

-691 KMGVKISRPF
+691 RMGVKISHPF
-701 APITNVDDLVTEAK
+701 APITNVDDLVVQER

-720 SRDLEKKIREL
+720 NRDVTKKIEEL

-739 FARGIAKGASFDS
+739 FARGIAKGASFDG

-761 TADMIPAEMS
+761 TVEQIPATMS
-771 REKILK
+771 K
-777 IARCYTESGQEVQK
+777 
-791 IRREKAANI
+791 
-800 RRFRKTIG
+800 
-808 EDGLKAARKIADEK
+808 
-822 AGDVPEDF
+822 
-830 PFWKIES
+830 
-837 SVRNYEQAAER
+837 
-848 DAKALRK
+848 
-855 GRKVEAVRKGK
+855 
-866 LKAYFARSELSAS
+866 
-879 ERAFAEDLITVETP
+879 
-893 KGMPRAEVMSAALQ
+893 
-907 YMKADAAEKAA
+907 
-918 RAEQE
+918 
-923 SKVEALCR
+923 
-931 QINPTDGEKVFGRAL
+931 
-946 AANVD
+946 
-951 EYGNM
+951 
-956 TDVGGA
+956 
-962 LGQIPKGMSWEK
+962 EK
-974 VTQLAYYYMAQ
+974 VTRLAYYYMAQ
-985 NDYASKTIRSRK
+985 NDYARQLIRQRK
-997 HAAQR
+997 RSAQR
-1002 QWQGELEELF
+1002 QQEQQLEQYLATSNEK
-1012 GTPDDRKLPGAL
+1012 TVPGAL
-1024 SLQVNTMQRNVEKTF
+1024 SMQLNTMQRNVEKTF
-1039 GKELGKKINE
+1039 GQAEGRRINE
-1049 EFFDPILEN
+1049 EYFDPVIEN

-1064 FINRMFDRVR
+1064 FVNRMFDRVR
-1074 GFDLSKS
+1074 GFNLSKS
-1081 ESALVQRVIEG
+1081 ESAIVQQVLEG

-1113 ATSTDM
+1113 ATSTDV
-1119 KMTAAEA
+1119 KKTAAEM
-1126 NISREEMELAER
+1126 NIPREQMELVER

-1145 QARLQDAD
+1145 QARLQGAD

-1200 PEKAQEG
+1200 PEKVQEG

-1218 AQVSELPTAIAGRTD
+1218 TQVSELPTAIAGRTD

-1249 KTRNDNVEYDAV
+1249 KTSNDNVEYDAV

-1286 MSKYFRGKYAR
+1286 MSKYLRGKYAR
-1297 DGISDRI
+1297 DGIGDRI
-1304 AQAREMHNASLE
+1304 AQAKEMRNASLE

-1390 RNFLNLGNKLSTI
+1390 RNFLNLGNKLSAI

-1424 MLAAEVGAGNVA
+1424 MLTAEVGVGNVA
-1436 EAVRDIVTGETKVDG
+1436 EAVRDIATGKTKADG
-1451 WEDASDFLTGKR
+1451 WEGASDFLTGKR
-1463 GIDQLTET
+1463 GIDQLAET
-1471 EGLGKVMDVAAI
+1471 KGLGKVMDVAAI
-1483 PFAAVDDAASRV
+1483 PFEAVDDVASRV
-1495 IVRAKYLQEVKN
+1495 IVRAKYLQEVKS

-1538 EDKNVFSKAMT
+1538 EDKNVFSKALT

-1564 DLPMELQ
+1564 DLPMEFQ
-1571 TMAKTQGKT
+1571 TMAKTQGKNV
-1580 AAVKKLCGFVA
+1580 AVKKFAGLA
-1591 KYLLEA
+1591 MKYLLEA
-1597 FIFNRLTEWLYGGTP
+1597 FLFNRLTEWIYGGTP

-1628 EGLSTNKYLLT
+1628 EGLSTNQYLLT
-1639 ALDNALEAVDGEREL
+1639 AADNALEAMTGERGL
-1654 GTEKPEQ
+1654 GTEKPDGG
-1661 KFDTEA
+1661 FDTEA
-1667 AAKQLGYTVSGDIP
+1667 AAKQLGYTASGDIP
-1681 FLANALSAVGASD
+1681 FLSNALSAVGASD

-1853 AKRDAIRNADLPDR
+1853 AKRDVIRNADLPDR
-1867 YKQQIYSAMIGDGK
+1867 YKQQICSAMIGDGK

-1901 YDVYDRINRDNE
+1901 YDVYDRINRDDE
-1913 KASVKAVEFAA
+1913 KASIKAVEFAA
-1924 EVDRMNLSDAQKTAV
+1924 EVDRMNLSDAQKAAV

-1957 KITGAGVSTSEAE
+1957 KITGAGVSMSEAE

-1979 TPEKGA
+1979 TPEEGA

-1999 SGVSDATAAAAVQA
+1999 SGVSDATAAAAMQA

-2023 SAVRQWNVPA
+2023 SAARQWNVPA

-2107 GTVTNSLPTGTSRA
+2107 GTVTNSLPTGTSRT

>member
-1 MAMSTGEFMRKYGL
+1 
-15 KKGTQKTQTQ
+15 
-25 GAGGPPAS
+25 
-33 GGELSTGEFMQTFN
+33 MQTFN
-47 AKAAEP
+47 AEAAEP

-146 APAQPDDKETGKGML
+146 APARPDDKETGKGML

-255 ATGGERAAATL
+255 ATGGARAAATL

-274 TSAVTAQQMAQA
+274 TSAVTAQQMARA
-286 MAKNPNFW
+286 MAKDPNFW
-294 LAFSQVAGQNYQDA
+294 LAFSQVAGQNYQNA

-328 NAAAEVSGGIQK
+328 NAAAEVAGGIQK

-400 TGAKEFGLGMTVG
+400 TGAKEFGLGAAVG

-440 VRELPRAQTVEENAN
+440 VRELPKAQTVEENTQEAN
-455 LRAEE
+455 
-460 NVQESDNPVQEA
+460 NPAKAA
-472 QVTEA
+472 QVTEV
-477 RELPAEQTSAET
+477 RELPADQTSVET

-500 QVSAETQVRELLGG
+500 QVSAESQVRELLGG
-514 EVTNSKAERIL
+514 EVTNSKAKRIL
-525 ANAELKTA
+525 ANAELRTA

-542 TGTKAQQRETIKR
+542 AGTKAQQRETIKR
-555 AAESQNTQILQ
+555 AAEAQNAKILQ
-566 QNAQIQQVPSQNQ
+566 QNAQIQQVHSQNQ
-579 AEIVNEPVE
+579 AKIVNEPV
-588 NAANAQENNNFADV
+588 ASTANAQESGNFADV
-602 RGLPAVEAQV
+602 RGLPTAETQA
-612 EGKNADN
+612 K
-619 SGAVPLL
+619 
-626 TESSGIAGAR
+626 ESAR
-636 SAAEGYAREHGL
+636 TAAEGYAREHGL
-648 LTGED
+648 LTGEN
-653 TIFSAAQENA
+653 TSGSAVEENA

-674 KRQKL
+674 KRQEL

-691 KMGVKISRPF
+691 RMGVKISHPF
-701 APITNVDDLVTEAK
+701 APITNVDDLVTEAR

-720 SRDLEKKIREL
+720 SRDIEKKIREL

-739 FARGIAKGASFDS
+739 FAQGIAKGASFDS

-761 TADMIPAEMS
+761 T
-771 REKILK
+771 
-777 IARCYTESGQEVQK
+777 
-791 IRREKAANI
+791 
-800 RRFRKTIG
+800 
-808 EDGLKAARKIADEK
+808 
-822 AGDVPEDF
+822 
-830 PFWKIES
+830 
-837 SVRNYEQAAER
+837 
-848 DAKALRK
+848 
-855 GRKVEAVRKGK
+855 VE
-866 LKAYFARSELSAS
+866 
-879 ERAFAEDLITVETP
+879 
-893 KGMPRAEVMSAALQ
+893 
-907 YMKADAAEKAA
+907 
-918 RAEQE
+918 
-923 SKVEALCR
+923 
-931 QINPTDGEKVFGRAL
+931 
-946 AANVD
+946 
-951 EYGNM
+951 
-956 TDVGGA
+956 
-962 LGQIPKGMSWEK
+962 QIPMTMSKEK
-974 VTQLAYYYMAQ
+974 VTRLAYYYMAK
-985 NDYASKTIRSRK
+985 NDYAGKLIRSRK
-997 HAAQR
+997 YAAQR
-1002 QWQGELEELF
+1002 QWQGKLEEFF
-1012 GTPDDRKLPGAL
+1012 GTSDDRKLPGAL
-1024 SLQVNTMQRNVEKTF
+1024 SLQVNTMQRNVEKIF

-1074 GFDLSKS
+1074 GFDLSES

-1119 KMTAAEA
+1119 KKTAAEM
-1126 NISREEMELAER
+1126 NIPREQMELVEQ

-1145 QARLQDAD
+1145 QARLQDTD
-1153 VDAKKIEEAAA
+1153 VDAKKIEEAAE

-1249 KTRNDNVEYDAV
+1249 KTSNDNVEYDAV

-1297 DGISDRI
+1297 DGIGDRI

-1332 RLTEEQADAALDKY
+1332 RLTQEQADAALDKY
-1346 IDSLYENINGMTKY
+1346 IDSLFENINGMTKY

-1375 GKQTKVDRVFEDKFG
+1375 GKRTTGDRTIEHEVG
-1390 RNFLNLGNKLSTI
+1390 RTALNIGNKLTKI
-1403 FGQSTIVGNLS
+1403 FGESTIVGNLS

-1424 MLAAEVGAGNVA
+1424 MLTAEVGVGNVA
-1436 EAVRDIVTGETKVDG
+1436 EAVRDIVTGETKADG
-1451 WEDASDFLTGKR
+1451 WEGASDFLTGKR

-1471 EGLGKVMDVAAI
+1471 KGLGKVMDVAAI
-1483 PFAAVDDAASRV
+1483 PFVAVDDVASRV

-1538 EDKNVFSKAMT
+1538 EGSRLSQKVLT

-1558 WSHISH
+1558 WSHITH
-1564 DLPMELQ
+1564 DLPMEYQ
-1571 TMAKTQGKT
+1571 TMAKTQGT
-1580 AAVKKLCGFVA
+1580 NVAVKKFAGLA
-1591 KYLLEA
+1591 MKYLLEA
-1597 FIFNRLTEWLYGGTP
+1597 FLFNRLTEWIYGGTP

-1628 EGLSTNKYLLT
+1628 EGLSTNQYLLT
-1639 ALDNALEAVDGEREL
+1639 AADNALEAMTGERGL
-1654 GTEKPEQ
+1654 GTEKPDGG
-1661 KFDTEA
+1661 FDTEA
-1667 AAKQLGYTVSGDIP
+1667 AAKQLGYTASGDIP
-1681 FLANALSAVGASD
+1681 FLSNALSAVGASD

-1775 VDTSGPKGLLKGTQ
+1775 VDTSGPKGLLKGAQ

-1803 FYASGDRSLTVKQT
+1803 FYASGDRSLSVKQT

-1901 YDVYDRINRDNE
+1901 YDVYDRINRGNE

-2090 NPYSTAVGSS
+2090 NPYSTSVGSS

-2107 GTVTNSLPTGTSRA
+2107 GTVTNSLPTGASRT
-2121 AGALWLPR
+2121 AGALWLPK

>member
-1 MAMSTGEFMRKYGL
+1 MADTKRKNRFGSGNGGDL
-15 KKGTQKTQTQ
+15 SAAVRQNTETQSRAALQNGT
-25 GAGGPPAS
+25 
-33 GGELSTGEFMQTFN
+33 L
-47 AKAAEP
+47 P

-81 FGEYLKLGTKSAKEY
+81 FGEYLKLGTKDAKEY
-96 FNAIGNLP
+96 LNAIGNLP
-104 RTIFDKT
+104 RTVFDKT
-111 IDTVDNAEKG
+111 IDTAENLEQG
-121 VADLGKQVTG
+121 AADLAKQAAG
-131 KWDSSDIQ
+131 KWDASDIQ
-139 RWAAEKE
+139 RWAANEKVAE
-146 APAQPDDKETGKGML
+146 RPDEEKMGQGML
-161 WKGVTQAANGFAQT
+161 WKGTTQAANGFAQT

-215 MQNGTKGQKIADE
+215 MQNATKGQKIVDE
-228 IGTSTVAALP
+228 LGTTTVAALP

-255 ATGGERAAATL
+255 ATGGAGAAATL

-274 TSAVTAQQMAQA
+274 TSAVTAQQMARA
-286 MAKNPNFW
+286 MAKDPNFW
-294 LAFSQVAGQNYQDA
+294 LAFSQVAGQNYQNA

-328 NAAAEVSGGIQK
+328 NAAVEVGGGIQK

-440 VRELPRAQTVEENAN
+440 VRELPKAQTVEENMQEAN
-455 LRAEE
+455 
-460 NVQESDNPVQEA
+460 NPAKAA
-472 QVTEA
+472 QVTEV
-477 RELPAEQTSAET
+477 RELPAEQTSVET
-489 QTAEARELPMG
+489 QTAEARELPIG
-500 QVSAETQVRELLGG
+500 QVSAESQVRELLGG

-525 ANAELKTA
+525 ANAELRTA

-542 TGTKAQQRETIKR
+542 AGTKAQQRETIKR
-555 AAESQNTQILQ
+555 APESQNAQILQ
-566 QNAQIQQVPSQNQ
+566 QNAQIQQVHSQNQ
-579 AEIVNEPVE
+579 AKIVNEPV
-588 NAANAQENNNFADV
+588 ASTANAQESDNFADV
-602 RGLPAVEAQV
+602 RGLPTVETHAREGAQ
-612 EGKNADN
+612 N
-619 SGAVPLL
+619 
-626 TESSGIAGAR
+626 
-636 SAAEGYAREHGL
+636 AAESYAREHGL
-648 LTGED
+648 LTGEN
-653 TIFSAAQENA
+653 TSGSAVEENA

-674 KRQKL
+674 KRQEL
-679 RDNPVEPGTHAE
+679 RDNHVEPGTHAE
-691 KMGVKISRPF
+691 RMGVKISHPF

-720 SRDLEKKIREL
+720 SRDIEKKIREL

-739 FARGIAKGASFDS
+739 FAQGIAKGASFDS

-761 TADMIPAEMS
+761 TAE
-771 REKILK
+771 
-777 IARCYTESGQEVQK
+777 
-791 IRREKAANI
+791 
-800 RRFRKTIG
+800 
-808 EDGLKAARKIADEK
+808 
-822 AGDVPEDF
+822 
-830 PFWKIES
+830 
-837 SVRNYEQAAER
+837 
-848 DAKALRK
+848 
-855 GRKVEAVRKGK
+855 
-866 LKAYFARSELSAS
+866 
-879 ERAFAEDLITVETP
+879 
-893 KGMPRAEVMSAALQ
+893 
-907 YMKADAAEKAA
+907 
-918 RAEQE
+918 
-923 SKVEALCR
+923 
-931 QINPTDGEKVFGRAL
+931 
-946 AANVD
+946 
-951 EYGNM
+951 
-956 TDVGGA
+956 
-962 LGQIPKGMSWEK
+962 QIPTTMSKEK
-974 VTQLAYYYMAQ
+974 VTQLAYYYMAK
-985 NDYASKTIRSRK
+985 NDYAGKLIRSRK
-997 HAAQR
+997 YAAQR
-1002 QWQGELEELF
+1002 RWQAKLEELF
-1012 GTPDDRKLPGAL
+1012 GTPGDRKLPGAL

-1049 EFFDPILEN
+1049 ELFDPILEN

-1074 GFDLSKS
+1074 GFDLSES

-1092 TAAADQVSKLD
+1092 TAVADQVSKLD
-1103 PDMQKRVTDA
+1103 PDMRKRVADA
-1113 ATSTDM
+1113 ATSTDV
-1119 KMTAAEA
+1119 KKTAAEM
-1126 NISREEMELAER
+1126 NIPREQMELVER

-1164 EYKKAYNEFYDL
+1164 GYKKAYNEFYDL

-1218 AQVSELPTAIAGRTD
+1218 TQVSELPTAIAGRTD

-1249 KTRNDNVEYDAV
+1249 KTSNDNVEYDAV

-1346 IDSLYENINGMTKY
+1346 IDSLFENINGMTKY

-1375 GKQTKVDRVFEDKFG
+1375 GKRTTGDRTIEHEVG
-1390 RNFLNLGNKLSTI
+1390 RTALNIGNKLTKI
-1403 FGQSTIVGNLS
+1403 FGESTIVGNLS

-1424 MLAAEVGAGNVA
+1424 MLTAEVGVGNVA
-1436 EAVRDIVTGETKVDG
+1436 EAVRDIVTGETKADG
-1451 WEDASDFLTGKR
+1451 WEGASDFLTGKR
-1463 GIDQLTET
+1463 GIDKLTET
-1471 EGLGKVMDVAAI
+1471 KGLGKVMDVAAI
-1483 PFAAVDDAASRV
+1483 PFEVVDDVASRV

-1538 EDKNVFSKAMT
+1538 EGSRLSQKVLT

-1558 WSHISH
+1558 WSHITH
-1564 DLPMELQ
+1564 DLPMEYQ
-1571 TMAKTQGKT
+1571 TIAKTQGKNV
-1580 AAVKKLCGFVA
+1580 AVKKFAGLA
-1591 KYLLEA
+1591 MKYLLEA
-1597 FIFNRLTEWLYGGTP
+1597 FLFNRLTEWIYGGTP

-1639 ALDNALEAVDGEREL
+1639 ALDNTLEAVTGERGL
-1654 GTEKPEQ
+1654 GTEKPDGG
-1661 KFDTEA
+1661 FDTEA

-1681 FLANALSAVGASD
+1681 FLSNALSAVGASD

-1742 MGNQIYKTGKGVEA
+1742 MGNQIYKTGKGVET

-1775 VDTSGPKGLLKGTQ
+1775 VDTSGPKGLLKGAQ

-1881 DVKFSALRSEKM
+1881 DMKFSALRSEKM

-1979 TPEKGA
+1979 TPEEGA

-1999 SGVSDATAAAAVQA
+1999 SGVSDATAAAAMQA
-2013 IMPDSIAVKF
+2013 IMPESIAVKF
-2023 SAVRQWNVPA
+2023 SAARQWNVPA

-2107 GTVTNSLPTGTSRA
+2107 GTVTNSLPTGTSRT

>member
-33 GGELSTGEFMQTFN
+33 GGALSTGEFMQTFN
-47 AKAAEP
+47 AEAAEP

-81 FGEYLKLGTKSAKEY
+81 FGEYLKLGTKAAKEY

-104 RTIFDKT
+104 RTVFDKT

-185 ELGWENNPFSNL
+185 ELGWEHNPFSNL

-245 TMGGSAEAQL
+245 TMGGSAGAQL
-255 ATGGERAAATL
+255 ATGGARAAATL

-274 TSAVTAQQMAQA
+274 TSAVTAQQMARA
-286 MAKNPNFW
+286 MAKDPNFW
-294 LAFSQVAGQNYQDA
+294 LAFSQVAGQNYQNA

-328 NAAAEVSGGIQK
+328 NAAAEVAGGIQK

-440 VRELPRAQTVEENAN
+440 VRELPKAQTVEENTQEAN
-455 LRAEE
+455 
-460 NVQESDNPVQEA
+460 NPAKAA
-472 QVTEA
+472 QVTEV
-477 RELPAEQTSAET
+477 RELPAEQTSVET
-489 QTAEARELPMG
+489 QTTEARELPMG
-500 QVSAETQVRELLGG
+500 QVSAESQVRELLGG

-525 ANAELKTA
+525 ANAELRTA

-542 TGTKAQQRETIKR
+542 AGTKAQQRETIKQ
-555 AAESQNTQILQ
+555 AAESQNAKILQ
-566 QNAQIQQVPSQNQ
+566 LSQQDTQVQSQNQ
-579 AEIVNEPVE
+579 AEIVNEPVASTE
-588 NAANAQENNNFADV
+588 NAQESGNFADV
-602 RGLPAVEAQV
+602 RGLPS
-612 EGKNADN
+612 ADTQ
-619 SGAVPLL
+619 AK
-626 TESSGIAGAR
+626 ESAR
-636 SAAEGYAREHGL
+636 TAAEGYAREHGL
-648 LTGED
+648 LTGEN
-653 TIFSAAQENA
+653 TSGSAVEENA

-674 KRQKL
+674 KRQQL

-691 KMGVKISRPF
+691 KMGVKISHPF

-720 SRDLEKKIREL
+720 SRDIEKKIREL

-739 FARGIAKGASFDS
+739 FAQGIAKGASFDS

-761 TADMIPAEMS
+761 TAE
-771 REKILK
+771 
-777 IARCYTESGQEVQK
+777 
-791 IRREKAANI
+791 
-800 RRFRKTIG
+800 
-808 EDGLKAARKIADEK
+808 
-822 AGDVPEDF
+822 
-830 PFWKIES
+830 
-837 SVRNYEQAAER
+837 
-848 DAKALRK
+848 
-855 GRKVEAVRKGK
+855 
-866 LKAYFARSELSAS
+866 
-879 ERAFAEDLITVETP
+879 
-893 KGMPRAEVMSAALQ
+893 
-907 YMKADAAEKAA
+907 
-918 RAEQE
+918 
-923 SKVEALCR
+923 
-931 QINPTDGEKVFGRAL
+931 
-946 AANVD
+946 
-951 EYGNM
+951 
-956 TDVGGA
+956 
-962 LGQIPKGMSWEK
+962 QIPTTMSKEK
-974 VTQLAYYYMAQ
+974 VTQLAYYYMAK
-985 NDYASKTIRSRK
+985 NDYAGKLIRSRK
-997 HAAQR
+997 YAAQR
-1002 QWQGELEELF
+1002 QWQAKLEELF

-1024 SLQVNTMQRNVEKTF
+1024 SLQLNTMQRNVEKTF

-1074 GFDLSKS
+1074 GFDLSES

-1092 TAAADQVSKLD
+1092 TAVADQVSKLD

-1113 ATSTDM
+1113 ATSTDV
-1119 KMTAAEA
+1119 KKTAAEM
-1126 NISREEMELAER
+1126 NIPREQMELVER

-1164 EYKKAYNEFYDL
+1164 GYKKAYNEFYDL

-1200 PEKAQEG
+1200 PEKVQEG

-1249 KTRNDNVEYDAV
+1249 KTSNDNIEYDAV

-1346 IDSLYENINGMTKY
+1346 IDSLFENINGMTKY

-1390 RNFLNLGNKLSTI
+1390 RNFLNLGNKLSAI

-1424 MLAAEVGAGNVA
+1424 MLTAEVGVGNVA
-1436 EAVRDIVTGETKVDG
+1436 EAVRDIVTGETKADG
-1451 WEDASDFLTGKR
+1451 WEGASDFLTGKR

-1471 EGLGKVMDVAAI
+1471 KGLGKVMDVAAI
-1483 PFAAVDDAASRV
+1483 PFEVVDDVASRV

-1507 GATHEEAM
+1507 GATYEEAM

-1538 EDKNVFSKAMT
+1538 EDKNVFSKALT

-1564 DLPMELQ
+1564 DLPMEFQ
-1571 TMAKTQGKT
+1571 TMAKTQGKNV
-1580 AAVKKLCGFVA
+1580 AVKKFAGLA
-1591 KYLLEA
+1591 MKYLLEA
-1597 FIFNRLTEWLYGGTP
+1597 FLFNRLTEWIYGGTP

-1639 ALDNALEAVDGEREL
+1639 ALDNALEAATGERGL
-1654 GTEKPEQ
+1654 GTEKPDGG
-1661 KFDTEA
+1661 FDTEA
-1667 AAKQLGYTVSGDIP
+1667 AAKQLGYTASGDIP
-1681 FLANALSAVGASD
+1681 FLSNALSAVGASD
-1694 SNMPLPTIPLK
+1694 SNMPLPTVPVNTLSDAK
-1705 TGADVAKM
+1705 TAVF
-1713 VVGKD
+1713 GKD
-1718 ADTRKEAAQ
+1718 ADTRKDAAQ

-1742 MGNQIYKTGKGVEA
+1742 MGNQIYKTGKGVET

-1827 ADKKTVYETMQAV
+1827 ADEKTVYETMQAV

-1901 YDVYDRINRDNE
+1901 YDVYDRINRDDE
-1913 KASVKAVEFAA
+1913 KASIKAVEFAA
-1924 EVDRMNLSDAQKTAV
+1924 EVDRMNLSDAQKAAV

-1999 SGVSDATAAAAVQA
+1999 SGVSDATAAAAMQA

-2047 EKYGKTSLNAGMAKA
+2047 AKYGKTSLNAGMAKA

-2090 NPYSTAVGSS
+2090 NPYSTEVGSS

-2107 GTVTNSLPTGTSRA
+2107 GTVTNSLPTGTRRA
-2121 AGALWLPR
+2121 AGALWLPK

>member
-1 MAMSTGEFMRKYGL
+1 MADTKRKNRFGSGNGGDLSAAVRQNTETQSRAALQNGMLPTYRAQVGQPL
-15 KKGTQKTQTQ
+15 KD
-25 GAGGPPAS
+25 
-33 GGELSTGEFMQTFN
+33 ER
-47 AKAAEP
+47 AERR
-53 VHHYATMHFD
+53 D
-63 EKKKQKKTQ
+63 S
-72 NPELPKGLS
+72 LPKGLS
-81 FGEYLKLGTKSAKEY
+81 FGEYLKLGTKAAKEY

-146 APAQPDDKETGKGML
+146 APARPDDKETGKGML

-255 ATGGERAAATL
+255 ATGGARAAATL

-286 MAKNPNFW
+286 MAKDPNFW
-294 LAFSQVAGQNYQDA
+294 LAFSQVAGRNYQDA

-328 NAAAEVSGGIQK
+328 NAAAEVAGGIQK
-340 LPGELQVSESALKSW
+340 LPGELQMSESALKSW

-370 VLERAL
+370 VLEHAL

-440 VRELPRAQTVEENAN
+440 VRGLPKAQTVEENT
-455 LRAEE
+455 
-460 NVQESDNPVQEA
+460 QESNNPAKAA
-472 QVTEA
+472 QVTEV
-477 RELPAEQTSAET
+477 RELPAEQTSVET

-500 QVSAETQVRELLGG
+500 QVSAESQVRELLGG

-525 ANAELKTA
+525 ANAELRTA

-542 TGTKAQQRETIKR
+542 AGTKAQQRETIKR
-555 AAESQNTQILQ
+555 AAESQNAQILQ
-566 QNAQIQQVPSQNQ
+566 QNAQIQQVHSQNQ
-579 AEIVNEPVE
+579 A
-588 NAANAQENNNFADV
+588 
-602 RGLPAVEAQV
+602 
-612 EGKNADN
+612 K
-619 SGAVPLL
+619 
-626 TESSGIAGAR
+626 ESAR
-636 SAAEGYAREHGL
+636 TAAEGYAREHGL
-648 LTGED
+648 LTGEN
-653 TIFSAAQENA
+653 TSGSAVEENA

-674 KRQKL
+674 KRQEL

-691 KMGVKISRPF
+691 KMGVKISHPF

-720 SRDLEKKIREL
+720 SRDIEKKIREL

-739 FARGIAKGASFDS
+739 FAQGIAKGASFDS

-761 TADMIPAEMS
+761 TAE
-771 REKILK
+771 
-777 IARCYTESGQEVQK
+777 
-791 IRREKAANI
+791 
-800 RRFRKTIG
+800 
-808 EDGLKAARKIADEK
+808 
-822 AGDVPEDF
+822 
-830 PFWKIES
+830 
-837 SVRNYEQAAER
+837 
-848 DAKALRK
+848 
-855 GRKVEAVRKGK
+855 
-866 LKAYFARSELSAS
+866 
-879 ERAFAEDLITVETP
+879 
-893 KGMPRAEVMSAALQ
+893 
-907 YMKADAAEKAA
+907 
-918 RAEQE
+918 
-923 SKVEALCR
+923 
-931 QINPTDGEKVFGRAL
+931 
-946 AANVD
+946 
-951 EYGNM
+951 
-956 TDVGGA
+956 
-962 LGQIPKGMSWEK
+962 QIPTTMSKEK
-974 VTQLAYYYMAQ
+974 VTQLAYYYMAK
-985 NDYASKTIRSRK
+985 NDYAGKLIRSRK
-997 HAAQR
+997 YAAQR
-1002 QWQGELEELF
+1002 RWQAKLEELF

-1049 EFFDPILEN
+1049 ELFDPILEN

-1074 GFDLSKS
+1074 GFDLSES

-1092 TAAADQVSKLD
+1092 TAVADQVSKLD
-1103 PDMQKRVTDA
+1103 PDMRKRVADA
-1113 ATSTDM
+1113 ATSTDV
-1119 KMTAAEA
+1119 KKTAAEM
-1126 NISREEMELAER
+1126 NIPREQMELVER

-1164 EYKKAYNEFYDL
+1164 GYKKAYNEFYDL

-1218 AQVSELPTAIAGRTD
+1218 TQVSELPTAIAGRTD

-1249 KTRNDNVEYDAV
+1249 KTSNDNVEYDAV

-1346 IDSLYENINGMTKY
+1346 IDSLFENINGMTKY

-1375 GKQTKVDRVFEDKFG
+1375 GKRTTGDRTIEHEVG
-1390 RNFLNLGNKLSTI
+1390 RTALNIGNKLTKI
-1403 FGQSTIVGNLS
+1403 FGESTIVGNLS

-1424 MLAAEVGAGNVA
+1424 MLTAEVGVGNVA
-1436 EAVRDIVTGETKVDG
+1436 EAVRDIVTGETKADG
-1451 WEDASDFLTGKR
+1451 WEGASDFLTGKR

-1471 EGLGKVMDVAAI
+1471 KGLGKVMDVAAI
-1483 PFAAVDDAASRV
+1483 PFEVVDDVASRV

-1538 EDKNVFSKAMT
+1538 EGSRLSQKVLT

-1558 WSHISH
+1558 WSHITH
-1564 DLPMELQ
+1564 DLPMEYQ
-1571 TMAKTQGKT
+1571 TIAKTQGKNV
-1580 AAVKKLCGFVA
+1580 AVKKFAGLA
-1591 KYLLEA
+1591 MKYLLEA
-1597 FIFNRLTEWLYGGTP
+1597 FLFNRLTEWIYGGTP

-1639 ALDNALEAVDGEREL
+1639 ALDNTLEAVTGERGL
-1654 GTEKPEQ
+1654 GTEKPDGG
-1661 KFDTEA
+1661 FDTEA

-1681 FLANALSAVGASD
+1681 FLSNALSAVGASD

-1742 MGNQIYKTGKGVEA
+1742 MGNQIYKTGKGVET

-1775 VDTSGPKGLLKGTQ
+1775 VDTSGPKGLLKGAQ

-1881 DVKFSALRSEKM
+1881 DMKFSALRSEKM

-1979 TPEKGA
+1979 TPEEGA

-1999 SGVSDATAAAAVQA
+1999 SGVSDATAAAAMQA
-2013 IMPDSIAVKF
+2013 IMPESIAVKF
-2023 SAVRQWNVPA
+2023 SAARQWNVPA

-2090 NPYSTAVGSS
+2090 NPYSTSVGSS
-2100 VRARLES
+2100 VRARMES
-2107 GTVTNSLPTGTSRA
+2107 GTVTNSLPTGTSRT

>member
-1 MAMSTGEFMRKYGL
+1 MADTKRKNRFGSGNGGDL
-15 KKGTQKTQTQ
+15 SAAVRQNTETQSRAALQNGT
-25 GAGGPPAS
+25 
-33 GGELSTGEFMQTFN
+33 L
-47 AKAAEP
+47 P

-81 FGEYLKLGTKSAKEY
+81 FGEYLKLGTKDAKEY
-96 FNAIGNLP
+96 LNAIGNLP
-104 RTIFDKT
+104 RTVFDKT
-111 IDTVDNAEKG
+111 IDTADNLEQGA
-121 VADLGKQVTG
+121 ADLAKQAAG
-131 KWDSSDIQ
+131 KWDASDIQ
-139 RWAAEKE
+139 RWAANEKVAE
-146 APAQPDDKETGKGML
+146 RPDEEKMGQGML
-161 WKGVTQAANGFAQT
+161 WKGTTQAANGFAQT

-215 MQNGTKGQKIADE
+215 MQNATKGQKIVDE
-228 IGTSTVAALP
+228 LGTTTVAALP

-255 ATGGERAAATL
+255 ATGGAGAAATL

-274 TSAVTAQQMAQA
+274 TSAVTAQQMARA
-286 MAKNPNFW
+286 MAKDPNFW
-294 LAFSQVAGQNYQDA
+294 LAFSQVAGQNYQNA

-328 NAAAEVSGGIQK
+328 NAAVEVGGGIQK

-419 QTIVGKAAGLA
+419 QTIVGKAAGLS

-440 VRELPRAQTVEENAN
+440 VRELPKAQTVEENTQEAN
-455 LRAEE
+455 
-460 NVQESDNPVQEA
+460 NPAKAA
-472 QVTEA
+472 QVTEV
-477 RELPAEQTSAET
+477 RELPAEQTSVET
-489 QTAEARELPMG
+489 QTEEARELPMG
-500 QVSAETQVRELLGG
+500 QVSAESQVRELLGG

-525 ANAELKTA
+525 ANAELRTA

-542 TGTKAQQRETIKR
+542 AGTKAQQRETIKR
-555 AAESQNTQILQ
+555 AAESQNAQILQ
-566 QNAQIQQVPSQNQ
+566 QNAQIQQVHSQNQ
-579 AEIVNEPVE
+579 AEIVNEPV
-588 NAANAQENNNFADV
+588 ASTVNAQESGNFADV
-602 RGLPAVEAQV
+602 RGLPS
-612 EGKNADN
+612 ADTQ
-619 SGAVPLL
+619 AK
-626 TESSGIAGAR
+626 ESAR
-636 SAAEGYAREHGL
+636 TAAEGYAREHGL
-648 LTGED
+648 LTGEN
-653 TIFSAAQENA
+653 TSRSAVEENA

-674 KRQKL
+674 ERQEL

-691 KMGVKISRPF
+691 RMGVKISHPF

-720 SRDLEKKIREL
+720 SRDIEKKIREL

-739 FARGIAKGASFDS
+739 FAQGIAKGASFDS

-761 TADMIPAEMS
+761 TAE
-771 REKILK
+771 
-777 IARCYTESGQEVQK
+777 
-791 IRREKAANI
+791 
-800 RRFRKTIG
+800 
-808 EDGLKAARKIADEK
+808 
-822 AGDVPEDF
+822 
-830 PFWKIES
+830 
-837 SVRNYEQAAER
+837 
-848 DAKALRK
+848 
-855 GRKVEAVRKGK
+855 
-866 LKAYFARSELSAS
+866 
-879 ERAFAEDLITVETP
+879 
-893 KGMPRAEVMSAALQ
+893 
-907 YMKADAAEKAA
+907 
-918 RAEQE
+918 
-923 SKVEALCR
+923 
-931 QINPTDGEKVFGRAL
+931 
-946 AANVD
+946 
-951 EYGNM
+951 
-956 TDVGGA
+956 
-962 LGQIPKGMSWEK
+962 QIPTTMSKEK
-974 VTQLAYYYMAQ
+974 VTQLAYYYIAK
-985 NDYASKTIRSRK
+985 NDYAGKLIRSRK

-1002 QWQGELEELF
+1002 QWQAKLEELF

-1049 EFFDPILEN
+1049 ELFDPILEN

-1074 GFDLSKS
+1074 GFDLSES

-1092 TAAADQVSKLD
+1092 TAVADQVSKLD
-1103 PDMQKRVTDA
+1103 PDMRKRVADA
-1113 ATSTDM
+1113 ATSTDV
-1119 KMTAAEA
+1119 KKTAAEM
-1126 NISREEMELAER
+1126 NIPREQMELVER

-1164 EYKKAYNEFYDL
+1164 GYKKAYNEFYDL

-1218 AQVSELPTAIAGRTD
+1218 TQVSELPTAIAGRTD

-1249 KTRNDNVEYDAV
+1249 KTSNDNVEYDAV

-1346 IDSLYENINGMTKY
+1346 IDSLFENINGMTKY

-1375 GKQTKVDRVFEDKFG
+1375 GKRTTGDRTIEHEVG
-1390 RNFLNLGNKLSTI
+1390 RTALNIGNKLTKI
-1403 FGQSTIVGNLS
+1403 FGESTIVGNLS

-1424 MLAAEVGAGNVA
+1424 MLTAEVGVGNVA
-1436 EAVRDIVTGETKVDG
+1436 EAVRDIVTGETKADG
-1451 WEDASDFLTGKR
+1451 WEGASDFLTGKR

-1471 EGLGKVMDVAAI
+1471 KGLGKVMDVAAI
-1483 PFAAVDDAASRV
+1483 PFEVVDDVASRV

-1538 EDKNVFSKAMT
+1538 EGSRLSQKVLT

-1558 WSHISH
+1558 WSHITH
-1564 DLPMELQ
+1564 DLPMEYQ
-1571 TMAKTQGKT
+1571 TIAKTQGKNV
-1580 AAVKKLCGFVA
+1580 AVKKFAGLA
-1591 KYLLEA
+1591 MKYLLEA
-1597 FIFNRLTEWLYGGTP
+1597 FLFNRLTEWIYGGTP

-1628 EGLSTNKYLLT
+1628 EGLRTNKYLLT
-1639 ALDNALEAVDGEREL
+1639 ALDNTLEAVTGERGL
-1654 GTEKPEQ
+1654 GTEKPDGG
-1661 KFDTEA
+1661 FDTEA

-1681 FLANALSAVGASD
+1681 FLSNALSAVGASD

-1742 MGNQIYKTGKGVEA
+1742 MGNQIYKTGKGVET

-1775 VDTSGPKGLLKGTQ
+1775 VDTSGPKGLLKGAQ

-1881 DVKFSALRSEKM
+1881 DMKFSALRSEKM

-1979 TPEKGA
+1979 TPEEGA

-1999 SGVSDATAAAAVQA
+1999 SGVSDATAAAAMQA
-2013 IMPDSIAVKF
+2013 IMPESIAVKF
-2023 SAVRQWNVPA
+2023 SAARQWNVPA

-2090 NPYSTAVGSS
+2090 NPYSTSVGSS
-2100 VRARLES
+2100 VRARMES
-2107 GTVTNSLPTGTSRA
+2107 GTVTNSLPTGTSRT

>member
-1 MAMSTGEFMRKYGL
+1 MAMSTDEFMRKYGL
-15 KKGTQKTQTQ
+15 KKGTQKTQAQ
-25 GAGGPPAS
+25 GASGLPAS
-33 GGELSTGEFMQTFN
+33 GKSLSTDEFMKTFN
-47 AKAAEP
+47 AKATEP

-63 EKKKQKKTQ
+63 EKQKKAKKQ

-104 RTIFDKT
+104 RTVFDKT

-146 APAQPDDKETGKGML
+146 VAERPDDKETGKGML

-197 AEAQQQI
+197 AEAQQKI

-238 QAIMAMM
+238 QAIMAAMS
-245 TMGGSAEAQL
+245 MGGSAGAQL
-255 ATGGERAAATL
+255 ATGGARASATL

-274 TSAVTAQQMAQA
+274 TSAVTAQQMARA

-294 LAFSQVAGQNYQDA
+294 LTFSQVAGQNYQDA

-328 NAAAEVSGGIQK
+328 NAATEVSGGIQT
-340 LPGELQVSESALKSW
+340 LPGELRGGENALKSW

-400 TGAKEFGLGMTVG
+400 TGAKEFGLGAAVG

-430 RGAAGNVQAD
+430 RGAAGNVQTD
-440 VRELPRAQTVEENAN
+440 VRELQ
-455 LRAEE
+455 
-460 NVQESDNPVQEA
+460 
-472 QVTEA
+472 
-477 RELPAEQTSAET
+477 
-489 QTAEARELPMG
+489 
-500 QVSAETQVRELLGG
+500 
-514 EVTNSKAERIL
+514 
-525 ANAELKTA
+525 
-533 FETVTGETL
+533 
-542 TGTKAQQRETIKR
+542 KAQQRETIKR
-555 AAESQNTQILQ
+555 AAESQNAQILQ
-566 QNAQIQQVPSQNQ
+566 QNAQIQQVHSQNQ
-579 AEIVNEPVE
+579 AKIVNEPV
-588 NAANAQENNNFADV
+588 ASTANAQESGNFANM
-602 RGLPAVEAQV
+602 RGLPTVETQAREGAQ
-612 EGKNADN
+612 N
-619 SGAVPLL
+619 
-626 TESSGIAGAR
+626 
-636 SAAEGYAREHGL
+636 AAESYAREHGL
-648 LTGED
+648 LTGEN
-653 TIFSAAQENA
+653 TSGSAVEENA

-674 KRQKL
+674 KRQEL

-691 KMGVKISRPF
+691 KMGVKISHPF
-701 APITNVDDLVTEAK
+701 APITNVDDLVAEAK

-720 SRDLEKKIREL
+720 SRDIEKKIREL

-739 FARGIAKGASFDS
+739 FARGIAKGASFDG

-761 TADMIPAEMS
+761 TVEQIPATMS
-771 REKILK
+771 K
-777 IARCYTESGQEVQK
+777 
-791 IRREKAANI
+791 
-800 RRFRKTIG
+800 
-808 EDGLKAARKIADEK
+808 
-822 AGDVPEDF
+822 
-830 PFWKIES
+830 
-837 SVRNYEQAAER
+837 
-848 DAKALRK
+848 
-855 GRKVEAVRKGK
+855 
-866 LKAYFARSELSAS
+866 
-879 ERAFAEDLITVETP
+879 
-893 KGMPRAEVMSAALQ
+893 
-907 YMKADAAEKAA
+907 
-918 RAEQE
+918 
-923 SKVEALCR
+923 
-931 QINPTDGEKVFGRAL
+931 
-946 AANVD
+946 
-951 EYGNM
+951 
-956 TDVGGA
+956 
-962 LGQIPKGMSWEK
+962 EK
-974 VTQLAYYYMAQ
+974 VTQLACYYMAQ
-985 NDYASKTIRSRK
+985 NDYARQLIRQRK
-997 HAAQR
+997 RSAQR
-1002 QWQGELEELF
+1002 RQEQQLEQYLATSNEK
-1012 GTPDDRKLPGAL
+1012 TVPGAL
-1024 SLQVNTMQRNVEKTF
+1024 SMQLNTMQRNVEKTF
-1039 GKELGKKINE
+1039 GQAEGRRINE
-1049 EFFDPILEN
+1049 EYFDPVIEN

-1064 FINRMFDRVR
+1064 FVNRMFDRVR
-1074 GFDLSKS
+1074 GFKLSKS
-1081 ESALVQRVIEG
+1081 ESAIVQQVLEG

-1113 ATSTDM
+1113 AMSTDV
-1119 KMTAAEA
+1119 KKTAAEM
-1126 NISREEMELAER
+1126 NIPREQMELVER

-1145 QARLQDAD
+1145 QARLKGAD

-1200 PEKAQEG
+1200 PEKVQEG

-1218 AQVSELPTAIAGRTD
+1218 TQVSELPTAIAGRTD

-1249 KTRNDNVEYDAV
+1249 KTSNDNVEYDAV

-1286 MSKYFRGKYAR
+1286 MSKYLRGKYAR

-1304 AQAREMHNASLE
+1304 AQAKEMHNASLE

-1390 RNFLNLGNKLSTI
+1390 RNFLNLGNKLSAI

-1424 MLAAEVGAGNVA
+1424 MLTAEVGVGNVA
-1436 EAVRDIVTGETKVDG
+1436 EAVRDIATGKTKADG
-1451 WEDASDFLTGKR
+1451 WEGASDFLTGKR

-1471 EGLGKVMDVAAI
+1471 KGLGKVMDVAAI
-1483 PFAAVDDAASRV
+1483 PFEAVDDVASRV
-1495 IVRAKYLQEVKN
+1495 IVRAKYLQEVKS

-1538 EDKNVFSKAMT
+1538 EDKNIFSKALT

-1564 DLPMELQ
+1564 DLPTEFQ
-1571 TMAKTQGKT
+1571 TMAKTQGKNV
-1580 AAVKKLCGFVA
+1580 AVKKFAGLA
-1591 KYLLEA
+1591 MKYLLEA
-1597 FIFNRLTEWLYGGTP
+1597 FLFNRLTEWIYGGTP

-1628 EGLSTNKYLLT
+1628 EGLSTNQYLLT
-1639 ALDNALEAVDGEREL
+1639 AADNALEAMTGERGL
-1654 GTEKPEQ
+1654 GTEKPDGG
-1661 KFDTEA
+1661 FDTEA
-1667 AAKQLGYTVSGDIP
+1667 AAKQLGYTASGDIP

-1732 APKELKTWLP
+1732 APKEIKTWLP
-1742 MGNQIYKTGKGVEA
+1742 MGNQIYKTGKGVET

-1853 AKRDAIRNADLPDR
+1853 AKRDVIRNADLPDR

-1901 YDVYDRINRDNE
+1901 YDVYDRINRDDE
-1913 KASVKAVEFAA
+1913 KASIKAVEFAA
-1924 EVDRMNLSDAQKTAV
+1924 EVDRMNLSDAQKAAV

-1957 KITGAGVSTSEAE
+1957 KITGAGVSMSEAE

-1979 TPEKGA
+1979 TPEEGA

-1999 SGVSDATAAAAVQA
+1999 SGVSDATAAAAMQA

-2023 SAVRQWNVPA
+2023 SAARQWNVPA

-2090 NPYSTAVGSS
+2090 NPYSTSVGSS

-2107 GTVTNSLPTGTSRA
+2107 GTVTNSLPTGTSRP

>member
-33 GGELSTGEFMQTFN
+33 GGALSTGEFMQTFN
-47 AKAAEP
+47 AEAAEP

-81 FGEYLKLGTKSAKEY
+81 FGEYLKLGTKAAKEY

-104 RTIFDKT
+104 RTVFDKT

-185 ELGWENNPFSNL
+185 ELGWEHNPFSNL

-228 IGTSTVAALP
+228 IGTTTVAALP

-255 ATGGERAAATL
+255 ATGGARAAATL

-286 MAKNPNFW
+286 MAKDPNFW
-294 LAFSQVAGQNYQDA
+294 LAFSQVAGRNYQDA

-328 NAAAEVSGGIQK
+328 NAAAEVAGGIQK

-430 RGAAGNVQAD
+430 RGAAGNVQAN
-440 VRELPRAQTVEENAN
+440 VRELQKAQTVEENTQEAN
-455 LRAEE
+455 
-460 NVQESDNPVQEA
+460 NPAKAA
-472 QVTEA
+472 QVTEV
-477 RELPAEQTSAET
+477 RELPAEQTSVET

-500 QVSAETQVRELLGG
+500 QVSAESQVRELLGG
-514 EVTNSKAERIL
+514 EVTNSKAKRIL
-525 ANAELKTA
+525 ANAELRTA

-542 TGTKAQQRETIKR
+542 AGTKAQQRETIKR
-555 AAESQNTQILQ
+555 AAESQNAKILQ
-566 QNAQIQQVPSQNQ
+566 LSQQDTQVQSQNQ
-579 AEIVNEPVE
+579 AEIVNEPV
-588 NAANAQENNNFADV
+588 ASTVNAQESGNFADV
-602 RGLPAVEAQV
+602 RGLPS
-612 EGKNADN
+612 ADTQ
-619 SGAVPLL
+619 AK
-626 TESSGIAGAR
+626 ESAR
-636 SAAEGYAREHGL
+636 TAAEGYAREHGL
-648 LTGED
+648 LTGEN
-653 TIFSAAQENA
+653 TSGSAVEENA

-674 KRQKL
+674 KRQQL

-691 KMGVKISRPF
+691 KMGVKISHPF

-720 SRDLEKKIREL
+720 SRDIEKKIREL

-739 FARGIAKGASFDS
+739 FAQGIAKGASFDS

-761 TADMIPAEMS
+761 TAE
-771 REKILK
+771 
-777 IARCYTESGQEVQK
+777 
-791 IRREKAANI
+791 
-800 RRFRKTIG
+800 
-808 EDGLKAARKIADEK
+808 
-822 AGDVPEDF
+822 
-830 PFWKIES
+830 
-837 SVRNYEQAAER
+837 
-848 DAKALRK
+848 
-855 GRKVEAVRKGK
+855 
-866 LKAYFARSELSAS
+866 
-879 ERAFAEDLITVETP
+879 
-893 KGMPRAEVMSAALQ
+893 
-907 YMKADAAEKAA
+907 
-918 RAEQE
+918 
-923 SKVEALCR
+923 
-931 QINPTDGEKVFGRAL
+931 
-946 AANVD
+946 
-951 EYGNM
+951 
-956 TDVGGA
+956 
-962 LGQIPKGMSWEK
+962 QIPTTMSKEK
-974 VTQLAYYYMAQ
+974 VTQLAYYYMAK
-985 NDYASKTIRSRK
+985 NDYAGKLIRSRK
-997 HAAQR
+997 YAAQR
-1002 QWQGELEELF
+1002 QWQGKLEELF
-1012 GTPDDRKLPGAL
+1012 GTSDDRKLPGAL

-1074 GFDLSKS
+1074 GFDLSES

-1113 ATSTDM
+1113 ATSTDV
-1119 KMTAAEA
+1119 KKTAAEM
-1126 NISREEMELAER
+1126 NIPQEQMELVER

-1164 EYKKAYNEFYDL
+1164 GYKKAYNEFYDL

-1249 KTRNDNVEYDAV
+1249 KTSNDNVEYDAV

-1304 AQAREMHNASLE
+1304 AQARETHNASLE

-1346 IDSLYENINGMTKY
+1346 IDSLFENINGMTKY

-1390 RNFLNLGNKLSTI
+1390 RNFLNLGNKLSAI

-1436 EAVRDIVTGETKVDG
+1436 EAVRDIVTGETKADG
-1451 WEDASDFLTGKR
+1451 WEGASDFLTGKR

-1471 EGLGKVMDVAAI
+1471 KGLGKVMDVAAI
-1483 PFAAVDDAASRV
+1483 PFAAVDDVASRV
-1495 IVRAKYLQEVKN
+1495 IVRAKYLQEVKS

-1538 EDKNVFSKAMT
+1538 EDKNVFSKALT

-1564 DLPMELQ
+1564 DLPMEFQ

-1597 FIFNRLTEWLYGGTP
+1597 FLFNRLTEWLYGGTP

-1628 EGLSTNKYLLT
+1628 EGLSTNQYLL
-1639 ALDNALEAVDGEREL
+1639 AAADNALEAMTGERGL
-1654 GTEKPEQ
+1654 GTEKPDGG
-1661 KFDTEA
+1661 FDTEA
-1667 AAKQLGYTVSGDIP
+1667 AAKQLGYTASGDIP
-1681 FLANALSAVGASD
+1681 FLSNALSAVGASD
-1694 SNMPLPTIPLK
+1694 SNMPLPTVPVNTLSDAK
-1705 TGADVAKM
+1705 TTVF
-1713 VVGKD
+1713 GKD
-1718 ADTRKEAAQ
+1718 ADTREDAAQ

-1742 MGNQIYKTGKGVEA
+1742 MGNQIYKTGKGVET

-1775 VDTSGPKGLLKGTQ
+1775 VDTSGPKGLLKGAQ

-1803 FYASGDRSLTVKQT
+1803 FYASGDRSLSVKQT

-2090 NPYSTAVGSS
+2090 NPYSTSVGSS

-2107 GTVTNSLPTGTSRA
+2107 GTVTNSLPTGTSRT
-2121 AGALWLPR
+2121 AGALGLPK

>member
-33 GGELSTGEFMQTFN
+33 GGTLSTGEFMQTFN

-81 FGEYLKLGTKSAKEY
+81 FGEYLKLGTKDAKEY
-96 FNAIGNLP
+96 LNAIGNLP
-104 RTIFDKT
+104 RTVFDKT
-111 IDTVDNAEKG
+111 IDTAENLEQGAVDLA
-121 VADLGKQVTG
+121 KQAAG
-131 KWDSSDIQ
+131 KWDASDIQ
-139 RWAAEKE
+139 RWAENEKVAER
-146 APAQPDDKETGKGML
+146 PDEEKMGQGVL
-161 WKGVTQAANGFAQT
+161 WKGTTQAANGFAQT

-255 ATGGERAAATL
+255 ATGGAGAAATL

-274 TSAVTAQQMAQA
+274 TSAVTAQQMARA
-286 MAKNPNFW
+286 MAKDPNFW
-294 LAFSQVAGQNYQDA
+294 LAFSQVAGQNYQNA

-328 NAAAEVSGGIQK
+328 NAAVEVGGGIQK

-440 VRELPRAQTVEENAN
+440 VRELPKAQTVEENKQEAN
-455 LRAEE
+455 
-460 NVQESDNPVQEA
+460 NPAKAA
-472 QVTEA
+472 QVTEV
-477 RELPAEQTSAET
+477 RELPAEQTSVET

-500 QVSAETQVRELLGG
+500 QVSAESQVRELLGG

-525 ANAELKTA
+525 ANAELRTA
-533 FETVTGETL
+533 FETVTGEAL
-542 TGTKAQQRETIKR
+542 AGTKAQQRETIKR
-555 AAESQNTQILQ
+555 AAESQN
-566 QNAQIQQVPSQNQ
+566 AQIQQVQSQNQ
-579 AEIVNEPVE
+579 AEIVNGP
-588 NAANAQENNNFADV
+588 AASTANVQESDNFADV
-602 RGLPAVEAQV
+602 RGLPTVEEQAREGAQ
-612 EGKNADN
+612 N
-619 SGAVPLL
+619 
-626 TESSGIAGAR
+626 
-636 SAAEGYAREHGL
+636 AAESYAREHGL
-648 LTGED
+648 LTGEN
-653 TIFSAAQENA
+653 TSGSAVEENA
-663 RVMREAQENEA
+663 RVMREAQENET
-674 KRQKL
+674 KRQEL

-691 KMGVKISRPF
+691 KMGVKISHPF

-720 SRDLEKKIREL
+720 SRDIEKKIREL

-739 FARGIAKGASFDS
+739 FAQGIAKGASFDS

-761 TADMIPAEMS
+761 TAE
-771 REKILK
+771 
-777 IARCYTESGQEVQK
+777 
-791 IRREKAANI
+791 
-800 RRFRKTIG
+800 
-808 EDGLKAARKIADEK
+808 
-822 AGDVPEDF
+822 
-830 PFWKIES
+830 
-837 SVRNYEQAAER
+837 
-848 DAKALRK
+848 
-855 GRKVEAVRKGK
+855 
-866 LKAYFARSELSAS
+866 
-879 ERAFAEDLITVETP
+879 
-893 KGMPRAEVMSAALQ
+893 
-907 YMKADAAEKAA
+907 
-918 RAEQE
+918 
-923 SKVEALCR
+923 
-931 QINPTDGEKVFGRAL
+931 
-946 AANVD
+946 
-951 EYGNM
+951 
-956 TDVGGA
+956 
-962 LGQIPKGMSWEK
+962 QIPTTMSKEK
-974 VTQLAYYYMAQ
+974 VTQLAYYYMAK
-985 NDYASKTIRSRK
+985 NDYAGKLIRSRK
-997 HAAQR
+997 YAAQR
-1002 QWQGELEELF
+1002 QWQAKLEELF

-1039 GKELGKKINE
+1039 GKELGKEINE
-1049 EFFDPILEN
+1049 ELFNPILEN

-1074 GFDLSKS
+1074 GFDLSES

-1092 TAAADQVSKLD
+1092 TAVADQMSKLD
-1103 PDMQKRVTDA
+1103 PDMRKRVADA

-1119 KMTAAEA
+1119 KKTAAEM
-1126 NISREEMELAER
+1126 NIPQEQMELVKR

-1164 EYKKAYNEFYDL
+1164 GYKKAYNEFYDL

-1249 KTRNDNVEYDAV
+1249 KTSNDNVEYDAV

-1346 IDSLYENINGMTKY
+1346 IDSLFENINGMTKY

-1390 RNFLNLGNKLSTI
+1390 RNFLNLGNKLSAI

-1424 MLAAEVGAGNVA
+1424 MLTAEVGVGNVA
-1436 EAVRDIVTGETKVDG
+1436 EAVRDIVTGETKADG
-1451 WEDASDFLTGKR
+1451 WEGASDFLTGKR

-1471 EGLGKVMDVAAI
+1471 KGLGKVMDVAAI
-1483 PFAAVDDAASRV
+1483 PFEAVDDVASRV

-1538 EDKNVFSKAMT
+1538 EDKNVFSKALT

-1564 DLPMELQ
+1564 DLPMEFQ
-1571 TMAKTQGKT
+1571 TMAKTQGKNV
-1580 AAVKKLCGFVA
+1580 AVKKFAGLA
-1591 KYLLEA
+1591 MKYLLEA
-1597 FIFNRLTEWLYGGTP
+1597 FLFNRLTEWIYGGTP

-1639 ALDNALEAVDGEREL
+1639 ALDNALEAATGERGL
-1654 GTEKPEQ
+1654 GTEKPDGG
-1661 KFDTEA
+1661 FDTEA
-1667 AAKQLGYTVSGDIP
+1667 AAKQLGYTASGDIP
-1681 FLANALSAVGASD
+1681 FLSNALSAVGASD
-1694 SNMPLPTIPLK
+1694 SNMPLPTVPVNTLSDAK
-1705 TGADVAKM
+1705 TAVF
-1713 VVGKD
+1713 GKD

-1775 VDTSGPKGLLKGTQ
+1775 VDTSGPKGLLKGAQ

-1853 AKRDAIRNADLPDR
+1853 AKRDVIRNADLPDR

-1901 YDVYDRINRDNE
+1901 YDVYDRINRDDE

-1924 EVDRMNLSDAQKTAV
+1924 EVDRMNLSDAQKAAV

-2090 NPYSTAVGSS
+2090 NPYSTSVGSS

-2107 GTVTNSLPTGTSRA
+2107 GTVTNSLPTGTSRT

>member
-1 MAMSTGEFMRKYGL
+1 MADTKRKNRFGSGNGGDL
-15 KKGTQKTQTQ
+15 SAAVRQNTETQSRAALQNGT
-25 GAGGPPAS
+25 
-33 GGELSTGEFMQTFN
+33 L
-47 AKAAEP
+47 P

-228 IGTSTVAALP
+228 IGTTTVAALP
-238 QAIMAMM
+238 QAIMAAMS
-245 TMGGSAEAQL
+245 MGGSAGAQL
-255 ATGGERAAATL
+255 ATGGARAAATL

-286 MAKNPNFW
+286 MAKNPSFW

-328 NAAAEVSGGIQK
+328 NAAVEVSGGIQK

-440 VRELPRAQTVEENAN
+440 VRELQKAQT
-455 LRAEE
+455 AEE
-460 NVQESDNPVQEA
+460 NTQEANNSAKAA
-472 QVTEA
+472 QVTEV
-477 RELPAEQTSAET
+477 RELPAEQTSVET

-500 QVSAETQVRELLGG
+500 RVSAEQQVRELLGG
-514 EVTNSKAERIL
+514 EVTNSKAKRIL
-525 ANAELKTA
+525 ANADLRAA

-542 TGTKAQQRETIKR
+542 AGTRAQQRETIRR
-555 AAESQNTQILQ
+555 AAESQNTKILQ
-566 QNAQIQQVPSQNQ
+566 LSQQNTQARSQNQ
-579 AEIVNEPVE
+579 AEIVNEPV
-588 NAANAQENNNFADV
+588 ASTANAQESDNFADV
-602 RGLPAVEAQV
+602 RGLPT
-612 EGKNADN
+612 ADTQ
-619 SGAVPLL
+619 AK
-626 TESSGIAGAR
+626 ESAR
-636 SAAEGYAREHGL
+636 TAAEGYARERGL
-648 LTGED
+648 LTGEN
-653 TIFSAAQENA
+653 TSGSAVEENA

-674 KRQKL
+674 RRQEL

-691 KMGVKISRPF
+691 KMGVKISHPF

-720 SRDLEKKIREL
+720 SRDIEKKIREL

-739 FARGIAKGASFDS
+739 FAQGIAKGASFDS

-761 TADMIPAEMS
+761 TAE
-771 REKILK
+771 
-777 IARCYTESGQEVQK
+777 
-791 IRREKAANI
+791 
-800 RRFRKTIG
+800 
-808 EDGLKAARKIADEK
+808 
-822 AGDVPEDF
+822 
-830 PFWKIES
+830 
-837 SVRNYEQAAER
+837 
-848 DAKALRK
+848 
-855 GRKVEAVRKGK
+855 
-866 LKAYFARSELSAS
+866 
-879 ERAFAEDLITVETP
+879 
-893 KGMPRAEVMSAALQ
+893 
-907 YMKADAAEKAA
+907 
-918 RAEQE
+918 
-923 SKVEALCR
+923 
-931 QINPTDGEKVFGRAL
+931 
-946 AANVD
+946 
-951 EYGNM
+951 
-956 TDVGGA
+956 
-962 LGQIPKGMSWEK
+962 QIPTTMSKEK
-974 VTQLAYYYMAQ
+974 VTQLAYYYMAK
-985 NDYASKTIRSRK
+985 NDYAGKLIRSRK
-997 HAAQR
+997 YAAQR
-1002 QWQGELEELF
+1002 QWQGKLEELF
-1012 GTPDDRKLPGAL
+1012 GTSDDRKLPGAL

-1074 GFDLSKS
+1074 GFDLSES

-1092 TAAADQVSKLD
+1092 TAVADQVSKLD

-1119 KMTAAEA
+1119 KKTAAEM
-1126 NISREEMELAER
+1126 NIPREQMELVER

-1164 EYKKAYNEFYDL
+1164 GYKKAYNEFYDL

-1200 PEKAQEG
+1200 PEKVQEG

-1249 KTRNDNVEYDAV
+1249 KTSNDNVEYDAV

-1346 IDSLYENINGMTKY
+1346 IDSLFENINGMTKY

-1375 GKQTKVDRVFEDKFG
+1375 GKRTTGDRTIEHEVG
-1390 RNFLNLGNKLSTI
+1390 RTALNIGNKLTKI
-1403 FGQSTIVGNLS
+1403 FGESTIVGNLS

-1424 MLAAEVGAGNVA
+1424 MLTAEVGVGNVA
-1436 EAVRDIVTGETKVDG
+1436 EAVRDIVTGETKADG
-1451 WEDASDFLTGKR
+1451 WEGASDFLTGKR

-1471 EGLGKVMDVAAI
+1471 KGLGKVMDVAAI
-1483 PFAAVDDAASRV
+1483 PFEVVDDVASRV
-1495 IVRAKYLQEVKN
+1495 IVRAKYLQEVKS

-1538 EDKNVFSKAMT
+1538 EGSRLSQKVLT

-1564 DLPMELQ
+1564 DLPMEFQ
-1571 TMAKTQGKT
+1571 TMAKTQGKNV
-1580 AAVKKLCGFVA
+1580 AVKKFAGLA
-1591 KYLLEA
+1591 MKYLLEA
-1597 FIFNRLTEWLYGGTP
+1597 FLFNRLTEWIYGGTP

-1639 ALDNALEAVDGEREL
+1639 ALDNTLEAVTGERGL
-1654 GTEKPEQ
+1654 GTEKPDGG
-1661 KFDTEA
+1661 FDTEA
-1667 AAKQLGYTVSGDIP
+1667 AAKQLGYTASGDIP
-1681 FLANALSAVGASD
+1681 FLSNALSAVGASD

-1718 ADTRKEAAQ
+1718 ADTRKDAAQ

-1775 VDTSGPKGLLKGTQ
+1775 VDTSGPKGLLKGAQ

-1803 FYASGDRSLTVKQT
+1803 FYASGDRSLSAKQT

-1979 TPEKGA
+1979 TPEEGA

-2013 IMPDSIAVKF
+2013 IMPDSVAVKF

-2090 NPYSTAVGSS
+2090 NPYSTSVGSS

-2107 GTVTNSLPTGTSRA
+2107 GTVTNSLPTGTSRT

>member
-1 MAMSTGEFMRKYGL
+1 MADTKRKNRFGSGNGGDL
-15 KKGTQKTQTQ
+15 SAAVRQNTETQSRAALQNGT
-25 GAGGPPAS
+25 
-33 GGELSTGEFMQTFN
+33 L
-47 AKAAEP
+47 P

-81 FGEYLKLGTKSAKEY
+81 FGEYLKLGTKAAKEY

-104 RTIFDKT
+104 RTVFDKT

-255 ATGGERAAATL
+255 ATGGARAAATL

-294 LAFSQVAGQNYQDA
+294 LAFSQVAGRNYQDA

-328 NAAAEVSGGIQK
+328 NAAAEVASGIQK

-430 RGAAGNVQAD
+430 RGAVGNVQAD
-440 VRELPRAQTVEENAN
+440 VRELPKAQTVEENTQEAN
-455 LRAEE
+455 NSEKA
-460 NVQESDNPVQEA
+460 A
-472 QVTEA
+472 QVTEV
-477 RELPAEQTSAET
+477 RELPAEQTSVET

-500 QVSAETQVRELLGG
+500 QVSAESQVRELLSG
-514 EVTNSKAERIL
+514 EVTNSKAKRIL
-525 ANAELKTA
+525 ANAELRTA

-542 TGTKAQQRETIKR
+542 AGTKAQQRETIKR
-555 AAESQNTQILQ
+555 AAEAQNTKILQHLQQNTQVQ
-566 QNAQIQQVPSQNQ
+566 SQNQ
-579 AEIVNEPVE
+579 AEIVNEPI
-588 NAANAQENNNFADV
+588 ASTANAQESGNFADV
-602 RGLPAVEAQV
+602 RGLPTAETQA
-612 EGKNADN
+612 K
-619 SGAVPLL
+619 
-626 TESSGIAGAR
+626 ESAR
-636 SAAEGYAREHGL
+636 AAAEGYAREHGL
-648 LTGED
+648 LTGEN
-653 TIFSAAQENA
+653 TSGSAAEENA

-674 KRQKL
+674 KRQQL

-691 KMGVKISRPF
+691 KMGVKISHPF

-720 SRDLEKKIREL
+720 SRDIEKKIREL

-739 FARGIAKGASFDS
+739 FAQGIAKGASFDS

-761 TADMIPAEMS
+761 TAE
-771 REKILK
+771 
-777 IARCYTESGQEVQK
+777 
-791 IRREKAANI
+791 
-800 RRFRKTIG
+800 
-808 EDGLKAARKIADEK
+808 
-822 AGDVPEDF
+822 
-830 PFWKIES
+830 
-837 SVRNYEQAAER
+837 
-848 DAKALRK
+848 
-855 GRKVEAVRKGK
+855 
-866 LKAYFARSELSAS
+866 
-879 ERAFAEDLITVETP
+879 
-893 KGMPRAEVMSAALQ
+893 
-907 YMKADAAEKAA
+907 
-918 RAEQE
+918 
-923 SKVEALCR
+923 
-931 QINPTDGEKVFGRAL
+931 
-946 AANVD
+946 
-951 EYGNM
+951 
-956 TDVGGA
+956 
-962 LGQIPKGMSWEK
+962 QIPTTMSKEK
-974 VTQLAYYYMAQ
+974 VTRLAYYYMAK
-985 NDYASKTIRSRK
+985 NDYAGKLIRSRK
-997 HAAQR
+997 YAAQR
-1002 QWQGELEELF
+1002 QWQGKLEELF
-1012 GTPDDRKLPGAL
+1012 GTSDDRKLPGAL

-1074 GFDLSKS
+1074 GFDLSES

-1119 KMTAAEA
+1119 KKTAAEM
-1126 NISREEMELAER
+1126 NIPREQMELVER

-1164 EYKKAYNEFYDL
+1164 GYKKAYNEFYDL

-1200 PEKAQEG
+1200 PEKVQEG

-1249 KTRNDNVEYDAV
+1249 KTSNDNVEYDAV

-1375 GKQTKVDRVFEDKFG
+1375 GKRTTGDRTIEHEVG
-1390 RNFLNLGNKLSTI
+1390 RTALNIGNKLTKI
-1403 FGQSTIVGNLS
+1403 FGESTIVGNLS

-1424 MLAAEVGAGNVA
+1424 MLTAEVGVGNVA
-1436 EAVRDIVTGETKVDG
+1436 EAVRDIVTGETKADG
-1451 WEDASDFLTGKR
+1451 WEGASDFLTGKR

-1471 EGLGKVMDVAAI
+1471 KGLGKVMDVAAI
-1483 PFAAVDDAASRV
+1483 PFVAVDDVASRV

-1538 EDKNVFSKAMT
+1538 EGSRLSQKVLT

-1558 WSHISH
+1558 WSHITH
-1564 DLPMELQ
+1564 DLPMEFQ

-1597 FIFNRLTEWLYGGTP
+1597 FLFNRLTEWLYGGTP

-1639 ALDNALEAVDGEREL
+1639 ALDNTLEAVTGERGL
-1654 GTEKPEQ
+1654 GTEKPDGG
-1661 KFDTEA
+1661 FDTEA

-1681 FLANALSAVGASD
+1681 FLSNALSAVGASD

-1742 MGNQIYKTGKGVEA
+1742 MGNQIYKTGKGVET

-1775 VDTSGPKGLLKGTQ
+1775 VDTSGPKGLLKGAQ

-1803 FYASGDRSLTVKQT
+1803 FYASGGRSLSVKQT

-1901 YDVYDRINRDNE
+1901 YDVYDRINRDDE

-1924 EVDRMNLSDAQKTAV
+1924 EVDRMNLSDAQKAAV

-1979 TPEKGA
+1979 TPEEGA

-1999 SGVSDATAAAAVQA
+1999 SGVSDATAAAAMQA
-2013 IMPDSIAVKF
+2013 IMPESIAVKF

-2047 EKYGKTSLNAGMAKA
+2047 EKYGRTSLNAGMAKA

-2090 NPYSTAVGSS
+2090 NPYSTSVGSS

-2107 GTVTNSLPTGTSRA
+2107 GTVTNSLPTGTSRT
-2121 AGALWLPR
+2121 AGALGLPK

>member
-1 MAMSTGEFMRKYGL
+1 MADTKRKNRFGSGNGGDL
-15 KKGTQKTQTQ
+15 SAAVRQNTETQSRAALQNGT
-25 GAGGPPAS
+25 
-33 GGELSTGEFMQTFN
+33 L
-47 AKAAEP
+47 P
-53 VHHYATMHFD
+53 VHHLHFD
-63 EKKKQKKTQ
+63 KKQKKTQ

-81 FGEYLKLGTKSAKEY
+81 FGEYLKLGTKAAKEY

-104 RTIFDKT
+104 RTVFDKT

-146 APAQPDDKETGKGML
+146 APARPDDKETGKGML

-185 ELGWENNPFSNL
+185 EVGWENNPFSNL

-255 ATGGERAAATL
+255 ATGGARAAATL

-286 MAKNPNFW
+286 MAKDPNFW
-294 LAFSQVAGQNYQDA
+294 LAFSQVAGRNYQDA

-430 RGAAGNVQAD
+430 RGAAGNVQAN
-440 VRELPRAQTVEENAN
+440 VRELQKAQTVEENTQEAN
-455 LRAEE
+455 
-460 NVQESDNPVQEA
+460 NPAKAA
-472 QVTEA
+472 QVTEV
-477 RELPAEQTSAET
+477 RELPAEQTSVET

-500 QVSAETQVRELLGG
+500 QVSAESQVRELLGG
-514 EVTNSKAERIL
+514 EVTNSKAKRIL
-525 ANAELKTA
+525 ANAELRTA

-542 TGTKAQQRETIKR
+542 AGTKAQQRETIKR
-555 AAESQNTQILQ
+555 AAEAQNTKILQHLQQNTQVQ
-566 QNAQIQQVPSQNQ
+566 SQNQ
-579 AEIVNEPVE
+579 AEIVNEPV
-588 NAANAQENNNFADV
+588 ASTVNAQESGNFADV
-602 RGLPAVEAQV
+602 RGLPS
-612 EGKNADN
+612 ADTQ
-619 SGAVPLL
+619 AK
-626 TESSGIAGAR
+626 ESAR
-636 SAAEGYAREHGL
+636 TAAEGYAREHGL
-648 LTGED
+648 LTGEN
-653 TIFSAAQENA
+653 TSGSAVEENA

-674 KRQKL
+674 KRQQL
-679 RDNPVEPGTHAE
+679 RDNPVEPGTNAE
-691 KMGVKISRPF
+691 KMGVKISHPF
-701 APITNVDDLVTEAK
+701 APITNVNDLVTEAK

-720 SRDLEKKIREL
+720 SRDIEKKIREL

-739 FARGIAKGASFDS
+739 FAQGIAKGASFDS

-761 TADMIPAEMS
+761 TAE
-771 REKILK
+771 
-777 IARCYTESGQEVQK
+777 
-791 IRREKAANI
+791 
-800 RRFRKTIG
+800 
-808 EDGLKAARKIADEK
+808 
-822 AGDVPEDF
+822 
-830 PFWKIES
+830 
-837 SVRNYEQAAER
+837 
-848 DAKALRK
+848 
-855 GRKVEAVRKGK
+855 
-866 LKAYFARSELSAS
+866 
-879 ERAFAEDLITVETP
+879 
-893 KGMPRAEVMSAALQ
+893 
-907 YMKADAAEKAA
+907 
-918 RAEQE
+918 
-923 SKVEALCR
+923 
-931 QINPTDGEKVFGRAL
+931 
-946 AANVD
+946 
-951 EYGNM
+951 
-956 TDVGGA
+956 
-962 LGQIPKGMSWEK
+962 QIPTTMSKEK
-974 VTQLAYYYMAQ
+974 VTQLAYYYMAK
-985 NDYASKTIRSRK
+985 NDYAGKLIRSRK
-997 HAAQR
+997 YAAQR
-1002 QWQGELEELF
+1002 RWQAKLEELF

-1024 SLQVNTMQRNVEKTF
+1024 SLQLNTMQRNVEKTF

-1074 GFDLSKS
+1074 GFDLSES

-1103 PDMQKRVTDA
+1103 PDMRKRVADA
-1113 ATSTDM
+1113 ATSTDV
-1119 KMTAAEA
+1119 KKTAAEM
-1126 NISREEMELAER
+1126 NIPQEQMELVER

-1164 EYKKAYNEFYDL
+1164 GYKKAYNEFYDL

-1249 KTRNDNVEYDAV
+1249 KTDNDNVEYDAV

-1346 IDSLYENINGMTKY
+1346 IDSLFENINGMTKY

-1390 RNFLNLGNKLSTI
+1390 RNFLNLGNKLSAI

-1424 MLAAEVGAGNVA
+1424 MLTAEVGVGNVA
-1436 EAVRDIVTGETKVDG
+1436 EAVRDIVTGETKADG
-1451 WEDASDFLTGKR
+1451 WEGTSDFLTGKR

-1471 EGLGKVMDVAAI
+1471 KGLGKVMDVAAI
-1483 PFAAVDDAASRV
+1483 PFEVVDDVASRV
-1495 IVRAKYLQEVKN
+1495 IVRAKYLQEVKS

-1538 EDKNVFSKAMT
+1538 EDKNIFSKALT

-1564 DLPMELQ
+1564 DLPMEFQ
-1571 TMAKTQGKT
+1571 TMAKTQGKNV
-1580 AAVKKLCGFVA
+1580 AVKKFAGLA
-1591 KYLLEA
+1591 MKYLLEA
-1597 FIFNRLTEWLYGGTP
+1597 FLFNRLTEWIYGGTP

-1628 EGLSTNKYLLT
+1628 EGLSTNQYLLT
-1639 ALDNALEAVDGEREL
+1639 AADNALEAMTGERGL
-1654 GTEKPEQ
+1654 GTEKPDGG
-1661 KFDTEA
+1661 FDTEA
-1667 AAKQLGYTVSGDIP
+1667 AAKQLGYTASGDIP
-1681 FLANALSAVGASD
+1681 FLSNALSAVGASD

-1718 ADTRKEAAQ
+1718 ADARKEAAQ

-1742 MGNQIYKTGKGVEA
+1742 MGNQIYKTGKGVET

-1775 VDTSGPKGLLKGTQ
+1775 VDTSGPKGLLKGAQ

-1803 FYASGDRSLTVKQT
+1803 FYASGDRSLSAKQT
-1817 QAYRDIVASG
+1817 QAYRDIVAGG

-1901 YDVYDRINRDNE
+1901 YDVYDRINRDDE

-1999 SGVSDATAAAAVQA
+1999 SGVSDATAAAAMQA

-2090 NPYSTAVGSS
+2090 NPYSTSVGSS

-2107 GTVTNSLPTGTSRA
+2107 GTVTNSLPTGTSRT
-2121 AGALWLPR
+2121 AGALWLPK

>member
-1 MAMSTGEFMRKYGL
+1 MADTKRKNRFGSDNGGDLSAAVRQNTETQSRAALQNGTLPVWKGPSPSKSSTSTTAG
-15 KKGTQKTQTQ
+15 KGNTLP
-25 GAGGPPAS
+25 GATA
-33 GGELSTGEFMQTFN
+33 F
-47 AKAAEP
+47 
-53 VHHYATMHFD
+53 
-63 EKKKQKKTQ
+63 
-72 NPELPKGLS
+72 LPKGLS
-81 FGEYLKLGTKSAKEY
+81 FGEYLKLGTKDAKEY
-96 FNAIGNLP
+96 LNAIGNLP
-104 RTIFDKT
+104 RTVFDKT

-121 VADLGKQVTG
+121 VADLGKQVAG

-215 MQNGTKGQKIADE
+215 LQNATKGQKIADK

-238 QAIMAMM
+238 QAILAMM

-255 ATGGERAAATL
+255 AADGAKTAATL

-274 TSAVTAQQMAQA
+274 TSAVTTQQMANA
-286 MAKNPNFW
+286 MAKDPNFW

-328 NAAAEVSGGIQK
+328 NAAIEVGGGIQK

-370 VLERAL
+370 VLEHAL

-391 DEDAVLNPV
+391 DEDAVINPV

-419 QTIVGKAAGLA
+419 QTIAGKAAGLA

-440 VRELPRAQTVEENAN
+440 VRELPKAQTVQENEN
-455 LRAEE
+455 LRTEKST
-460 NVQESDNPVQEA
+460 QKPDNPVQEA
-472 QVTEA
+472 QLMEA
-477 RELPAEQTSAET
+477 RELPAEQTSVET
-489 QTAEARELPMG
+489 QTADARELPMG

-602 RGLPAVEAQV
+602 RGLPAVETQAREGAQ
-612 EGKNADN
+612 N
-619 SGAVPLL
+619 
-626 TESSGIAGAR
+626 
-636 SAAEGYAREHGL
+636 AAEGYAREHGL
-648 LTGED
+648 LTGEN
-653 TIFSAAQENA
+653 TSGSAVEENA

-674 KRQKL
+674 ERQKL

-691 KMGVKISRPF
+691 KMGVKISHPF

-739 FARGIAKGASFDS
+739 FAQGVAKGASFDS

-761 TADMIPAEMS
+761 TVEQIPATMS
-771 REKILK
+771 K
-777 IARCYTESGQEVQK
+777 
-791 IRREKAANI
+791 
-800 RRFRKTIG
+800 
-808 EDGLKAARKIADEK
+808 
-822 AGDVPEDF
+822 
-830 PFWKIES
+830 
-837 SVRNYEQAAER
+837 
-848 DAKALRK
+848 
-855 GRKVEAVRKGK
+855 
-866 LKAYFARSELSAS
+866 
-879 ERAFAEDLITVETP
+879 
-893 KGMPRAEVMSAALQ
+893 
-907 YMKADAAEKAA
+907 
-918 RAEQE
+918 
-923 SKVEALCR
+923 
-931 QINPTDGEKVFGRAL
+931 
-946 AANVD
+946 
-951 EYGNM
+951 
-956 TDVGGA
+956 
-962 LGQIPKGMSWEK
+962 EK
-974 VTQLAYYYMAQ
+974 VTRLAYYYMAK

-1002 QWQGELEELF
+1002 QWQAKLEEYF

-1103 PDMQKRVTDA
+1103 PDTQRRVTA
-1113 ATSTDM
+1113 TATSTDM

-1200 PEKAQEG
+1200 PEKVQEG

-1297 DGISDRI
+1297 DGIGDRI

-1346 IDSLYENINGMTKY
+1346 IDSLFENINGMTKY

-1375 GKQTKVDRVFEDKFG
+1375 GKRTTGDRTTEHEVG
-1390 RNFLNLGNKLSTI
+1390 RTALNIGNKLTKI
-1403 FGQSTIVGNLS
+1403 FGESTIVGNLS

-1424 MLAAEVGAGNVA
+1424 MLTAEVGVKNVA
-1436 EAVRDIVTGETKVDG
+1436 EAVRDIATGETKVDG
-1451 WEDASDFLTGKR
+1451 WEGASDFLTGKR

-1471 EGLGKVMDVAAI
+1471 KGLGKVMDVAAI
-1483 PFAAVDDAASRV
+1483 PFAAVDDVASRV

-1507 GATHEEAM
+1507 GATYEEAM
-1515 RAADEYASR
+1515 KAADEYASR

-1538 EDKNVFSKAMT
+1538 EGSRLSRKVLT

-1558 WSHISH
+1558 WSHITH
-1564 DLPMELQ
+1564 DLPMEFQ
-1571 TMAKTQGKT
+1571 TMAKTQGKNV
-1580 AAVKKLCGFVA
+1580 AVKKFAGLA
-1591 KYLLEA
+1591 MKYLLEA
-1597 FIFNRLTEWLYGGTP
+1597 FLFNRLTEWIYGGTP

-1639 ALDNALEAVDGEREL
+1639 ALDSALEAATGEREL

-1681 FLANALSAVGASD
+1681 FLSNALSAVGASD

-1713 VVGKD
+1713 IVGKD

-1742 MGNQIYKTGKGVEA
+1742 MGNQIYKTGKGVET

-1913 KASVKAVEFAA
+1913 KASVKAIEFAA
-1924 EVDRMNLSDAQKTAV
+1924 EVDRMNLSDVQKTAV

-1957 KITGAGVSTSEAE
+1957 KITGAGVGTSDAE

-1979 TPEKGA
+1979 TPEEGA

-1999 SGVSDATAAAAVQA
+1999 SGVSDATAAAAMQA

-2107 GTVTNSLPTGTSRA
+2107 GTVTNSLPTGATRT
-2121 AGALWLPR
+2121 AGALGLPR

>member
-1 MAMSTGEFMRKYGL
+1 MADTKRKNRFGSGNGGDL
-15 KKGTQKTQTQ
+15 SAAVRQNTETQSRAALQNGT
-25 GAGGPPAS
+25 
-33 GGELSTGEFMQTFN
+33 L
-47 AKAAEP
+47 P
-53 VHHYATMHFD
+53 VYHYATMHFD

-72 NPELPKGLS
+72 NPELTKGLS
-81 FGEYLKLGTKSAKEY
+81 FGEYLKLGTKAAKEY
-96 FNAIGNLP
+96 FDAIGNLP
-104 RTIFDKT
+104 RTVFDKT

-146 APAQPDDKETGKGML
+146 VAERPDDKETGKGML
-161 WKGVTQAANGFAQT
+161 WKGVTQVANGFAQT

-185 ELGWENNPFSNL
+185 ELGWEHNPFSNL

-255 ATGGERAAATL
+255 ATGGAGAAATL

-274 TSAVTAQQMAQA
+274 TSAVTAQQMARA
-286 MAKNPNFW
+286 MAKDPNFW
-294 LAFSQVAGQNYQDA
+294 LTFSQVAGQNYQNA

-328 NAAAEVSGGIQK
+328 NAAVEVAGGIQK

-440 VRELPRAQTVEENAN
+440 VRELPKAQTVEENTQEAN
-455 LRAEE
+455 
-460 NVQESDNPVQEA
+460 NPAKAA
-472 QVTEA
+472 QVTEV
-477 RELPAEQTSAET
+477 RELPAEQTSVET
-489 QTAEARELPMG
+489 RTAEARELPMG
-500 QVSAETQVRELLGG
+500 QVSAESQVRELLGG

-525 ANAELKTA
+525 ANAELRTA

-555 AAESQNTQILQ
+555 AAESQNAQILQ
-566 QNAQIQQVPSQNQ
+566 QNAQIQQAQSQNQQAQSQNQ
-579 AEIVNEPVE
+579 AEIVNEPV
-588 NAANAQENNNFADV
+588 ASTANAQESDNFADV
-602 RGLPAVEAQV
+602 WGMPFADTQAKESARTAV
-612 EGKNADN
+612 
-619 SGAVPLL
+619 
-626 TESSGIAGAR
+626 
-636 SAAEGYAREHGL
+636 EGYAREHGL
-648 LTGED
+648 LTGEN
-653 TIFSAAQENA
+653 TSGSAVEENA

-674 KRQKL
+674 KRQQL

-691 KMGVKISRPF
+691 RMGVKISHPF
-701 APITNVDDLVTEAK
+701 APITNVDDLVTEAR

-720 SRDLEKKIREL
+720 SRDIEKKIREL

-739 FARGIAKGASFDS
+739 FAQGIAKGASFDS

-761 TADMIPAEMS
+761 TAE
-771 REKILK
+771 
-777 IARCYTESGQEVQK
+777 
-791 IRREKAANI
+791 
-800 RRFRKTIG
+800 
-808 EDGLKAARKIADEK
+808 
-822 AGDVPEDF
+822 
-830 PFWKIES
+830 
-837 SVRNYEQAAER
+837 
-848 DAKALRK
+848 
-855 GRKVEAVRKGK
+855 
-866 LKAYFARSELSAS
+866 
-879 ERAFAEDLITVETP
+879 
-893 KGMPRAEVMSAALQ
+893 
-907 YMKADAAEKAA
+907 
-918 RAEQE
+918 
-923 SKVEALCR
+923 
-931 QINPTDGEKVFGRAL
+931 
-946 AANVD
+946 
-951 EYGNM
+951 
-956 TDVGGA
+956 
-962 LGQIPKGMSWEK
+962 QIPTTMSKEK
-974 VTQLAYYYMAQ
+974 VTQLAYYYMAK
-985 NDYASKTIRSRK
+985 NDYAGKLIRSRK
-997 HAAQR
+997 YAAQR
-1002 QWQGELEELF
+1002 QWQGKLEELF
-1012 GTPDDRKLPGAL
+1012 GTSDDRKLPGAL

-1049 EFFDPILEN
+1049 ELFNPILEN

-1074 GFDLSKS
+1074 GFDLSES

-1092 TAAADQVSKLD
+1092 TAVADQVSKLD
-1103 PDMQKRVTDA
+1103 PDMRKRVADA
-1113 ATSTDM
+1113 ATSTDV
-1119 KMTAAEA
+1119 KKTAAEM
-1126 NISREEMELAER
+1126 NIPQEQMELVER

-1164 EYKKAYNEFYDL
+1164 GYKKAYNEFYDL

-1249 KTRNDNVEYDAV
+1249 KTSNDNVEYDAV

-1346 IDSLYENINGMTKY
+1346 IDSLFENINGMTKY

-1375 GKQTKVDRVFEDKFG
+1375 GKRTTGDRTIEHEVG
-1390 RNFLNLGNKLSTI
+1390 RTALNIGNKLTKI
-1403 FGQSTIVGNLS
+1403 FGESTIVGNLS

-1424 MLAAEVGAGNVA
+1424 MLTAEVGVGNVA
-1436 EAVRDIVTGETKVDG
+1436 EAVRDIVTGETKADG
-1451 WEDASDFLTGKR
+1451 WEGESDFLTGKR

-1471 EGLGKVMDVAAI
+1471 KGLGKVMDVAAI
-1483 PFAAVDDAASRV
+1483 PFEAVDDVASRV

-1538 EDKNVFSKAMT
+1538 EGSRLSQKVLT

-1558 WSHISH
+1558 WSHITH
-1564 DLPMELQ
+1564 DLPMEYQ
-1571 TMAKTQGKT
+1571 TMAKTQGKNV
-1580 AAVKKLCGFVA
+1580 AVKKFTGLA
-1591 KYLLEA
+1591 MKYLLEA
-1597 FIFNRLTEWLYGGTP
+1597 FLFNRLTEWIYGGTP
-1612 APFDVIGYVTG
+1612 APFDAIGYVTG

-1639 ALDNALEAVDGEREL
+1639 ALDNALEAATGERGL
-1654 GTEKPEQ
+1654 GTEKPDGG
-1661 KFDTEA
+1661 FDTEA

-1681 FLANALSAVGASD
+1681 FLSNALSAVGASD

-1727 KLAED
+1727 KLVED

-1742 MGNQIYKTGKGVEA
+1742 MGNQIYKTGKGVET

-1762 YSGYGDSERLKYP
+1762 YSGYGDSARLKYP

-1853 AKRDAIRNADLPDR
+1853 AKRDAIRNADLLDR

-1901 YDVYDRINRDNE
+1901 YDVYDRINRDDE

-1979 TPEKGA
+1979 TPEEGA

-1999 SGVSDATAAAAVQA
+1999 SGVSDATAAAAMQA

-2090 NPYSTAVGSS
+2090 NPYSTSVGSG

-2107 GTVTNSLPTGTSRA
+2107 GAVTNSLPTGTSRT

>member
-1 MAMSTGEFMRKYGL
+1 MADTKRKNRFGSGNGGDLSAAVRQNTETQSRAALQNGMLPTYRAQVGQPL
-15 KKGTQKTQTQ
+15 KD
-25 GAGGPPAS
+25 
-33 GGELSTGEFMQTFN
+33 ER
-47 AKAAEP
+47 AERR
-53 VHHYATMHFD
+53 D
-63 EKKKQKKTQ
+63 S
-72 NPELPKGLS
+72 LPKGLS
-81 FGEYLKLGTKSAKEY
+81 FGEYLKLGTKAAKEY

-146 APAQPDDKETGKGML
+146 APARPDDKETGKGML

-185 ELGWENNPFSNL
+185 ELGWENNPLSNL

-215 MQNGTKGQKIADE
+215 LQNGTQGQKIADE
-228 IGTSTVAALP
+228 IGTATVAALP

-255 ATGGERAAATL
+255 ATGGAGAAATL
-266 PGIVGNAK
+266 PGVVGNAK

-286 MAKNPNFW
+286 MAKDPNFW
-294 LAFSQVAGQNYQDA
+294 LAFSQVAGRNYQDA

-328 NAAAEVSGGIQK
+328 NAAAEVAGGIQK

-430 RGAAGNVQAD
+430 RGAVGNVQAD
-440 VRELPRAQTVEENAN
+440 VRELPKAQTVEENTQEAN
-455 LRAEE
+455 NSATA
-460 NVQESDNPVQEA
+460 A
-472 QVTEA
+472 QVTEV
-477 RELPAEQTSAET
+477 
-489 QTAEARELPMG
+489 RELPMG
-500 QVSAETQVRELLGG
+500 QVSAESQVRELLGG

-525 ANAELKTA
+525 ANAELRTA

-542 TGTKAQQRETIKR
+542 AGTKAQQRETIKR
-555 AAESQNTQILQ
+555 AAESQNAQILQ
-566 QNAQIQQVPSQNQ
+566 QNAQIQQVHSQNQ
-579 AEIVNEPVE
+579 AKIVNEPV
-588 NAANAQENNNFADV
+588 ASTANAQESGNFADV
-602 RGLPAVEAQV
+602 RGLPSADTQVKSKNERTSKAMPLLPERSEIAGSQGLPVRADNAVYKVV
-612 EGKNADN
+612 EIPQEKIDEISAYVDSVESATARKKYKRIIKDLFMGKTFKNANTLANGLYYEIGIGSKGIGEIISRQPVSADTLAMLEQLDEIVENAKWMASEPSKHTARHLKRTDIFETKAMFGELPGVARMRVNVGDQGNNLYYLTNVKTEASN
-619 SGAVPLL
+619 SQPRNNDRWKRGI
-626 TESSGIAGAR
+626 ESEASASNMVSESKRDVKSTQAKESAR
-636 SAAEGYAREHGL
+636 AAAEGYAREHGL
-648 LTGED
+648 LTGEN
-653 TIFSAAQENA
+653 TSGSAAEENA

-674 KRQKL
+674 KRQQL

-691 KMGVKISRPF
+691 KMGVKISHPF

-720 SRDLEKKIREL
+720 SRDIEKKIREL

-739 FARGIAKGASFDS
+739 FAQGIAKGASFDS

-761 TADMIPAEMS
+761 TAE
-771 REKILK
+771 
-777 IARCYTESGQEVQK
+777 
-791 IRREKAANI
+791 
-800 RRFRKTIG
+800 
-808 EDGLKAARKIADEK
+808 
-822 AGDVPEDF
+822 
-830 PFWKIES
+830 
-837 SVRNYEQAAER
+837 
-848 DAKALRK
+848 
-855 GRKVEAVRKGK
+855 
-866 LKAYFARSELSAS
+866 
-879 ERAFAEDLITVETP
+879 
-893 KGMPRAEVMSAALQ
+893 
-907 YMKADAAEKAA
+907 
-918 RAEQE
+918 
-923 SKVEALCR
+923 
-931 QINPTDGEKVFGRAL
+931 
-946 AANVD
+946 
-951 EYGNM
+951 
-956 TDVGGA
+956 
-962 LGQIPKGMSWEK
+962 QIPTTMSKEK
-974 VTQLAYYYMAQ
+974 VTQLAYYYMGK
-985 NDYASKTIRSRK
+985 NDYAGKLIRSRK
-997 HAAQR
+997 YAAQR
-1002 QWQGELEELF
+1002 QWQGKLEELF
-1012 GTPDDRKLPGAL
+1012 GTSDDRKLPGAL

-1074 GFDLSKS
+1074 GFDLSES

-1113 ATSTDM
+1113 ATSTDV
-1119 KMTAAEA
+1119 KKTAAEM
-1126 NISREEMELAER
+1126 NIPQEQMELVER

-1164 EYKKAYNEFYDL
+1164 GYKKAYNEFYDL

-1249 KTRNDNVEYDAV
+1249 KTSNDNVEYDAV

-1332 RLTEEQADAALDKY
+1332 RLTQEQADAALDKY
-1346 IDSLYENINGMTKY
+1346 IDSLFENINGMTKY

-1390 RNFLNLGNKLSTI
+1390 RNFLNLGNKLSAI

-1436 EAVRDIVTGETKVDG
+1436 EAVRDIVTGETKADG
-1451 WEDASDFLTGKR
+1451 WEGASDFLTGKR

-1471 EGLGKVMDVAAI
+1471 KGLGKVMDVAAI
-1483 PFAAVDDAASRV
+1483 PFEAVDDVASRV
-1495 IVRAKYLQEVKN
+1495 IVRAKYLQEVKS

-1538 EDKNVFSKAMT
+1538 EDKNVFSKALT

-1564 DLPMELQ
+1564 DLPMEFQ

-1597 FIFNRLTEWLYGGTP
+1597 FLFNRLTEWIYGGTP

-1639 ALDNALEAVDGEREL
+1639 ALDNALEAANGEREL

-1667 AAKQLGYTVSGDIP
+1667 AWDQLRYTASGDLP
-1681 FLANALSAVGASD
+1681 FISNALSMAGASD
-1694 SNMPLPTIPLK
+1694 SNMPLPTVPVNTLSDAK
-1705 TGADVAKM
+1705 TAVF
-1713 VVGKD
+1713 GKD
-1718 ADTRKEAAQ
+1718 ADTRKDAAQ

-1853 AKRDAIRNADLPDR
+1853 AKRDVIRNADLPDR

-2090 NPYSTAVGSS
+2090 NPYSTSVGSS
-2100 VRARLES
+2100 VRARLEG

>member
-1 MAMSTGEFMRKYGL
+1 MADTKRKNRFGSGNGGDL
-15 KKGTQKTQTQ
+15 SAAVRQNTETQSRAALQNGT
-25 GAGGPPAS
+25 
-33 GGELSTGEFMQTFN
+33 L
-47 AKAAEP
+47 P

-81 FGEYLKLGTKSAKEY
+81 FGEYLKLGTKDAKEY
-96 FNAIGNLP
+96 LNAIGNLP

-255 ATGGERAAATL
+255 ATGGARAAATL

-286 MAKNPNFW
+286 MAKDPNFW

-328 NAAAEVSGGIQK
+328 NAAVEVGGGIQK

-440 VRELPRAQTVEENAN
+440 VRELPKAQTVEENTQEAN
-455 LRAEE
+455 
-460 NVQESDNPVQEA
+460 NPAKAA
-472 QVTEA
+472 QVTEV
-477 RELPAEQTSAET
+477 RELPGVARMRVNVGDQGNNLYYLTNVKTEASNSQPRNNDRWKRGIESEASASNMVSESKRDVKST
-489 QTAEARELPMG
+489 QAKESAR
-500 QVSAETQVRELLGG
+500 T
-514 EVTNSKAERIL
+514 
-525 ANAELKTA
+525 
-533 FETVTGETL
+533 
-542 TGTKAQQRETIKR
+542 
-555 AAESQNTQILQ
+555 
-566 QNAQIQQVPSQNQ
+566 
-579 AEIVNEPVE
+579 
-588 NAANAQENNNFADV
+588 
-602 RGLPAVEAQV
+602 
-612 EGKNADN
+612 
-619 SGAVPLL
+619 
-626 TESSGIAGAR
+626 
-636 SAAEGYAREHGL
+636 AAEGYAREHGL
-648 LTGED
+648 LTGEN
-653 TIFSAAQENA
+653 TSRSAVEENA

-674 KRQKL
+674 ERQEL

-691 KMGVKISRPF
+691 RMGVKISHPF

-720 SRDLEKKIREL
+720 SRDIEKKIREL

-739 FARGIAKGASFDS
+739 FAQGIAKGASFDS

-761 TADMIPAEMS
+761 TAE
-771 REKILK
+771 
-777 IARCYTESGQEVQK
+777 
-791 IRREKAANI
+791 
-800 RRFRKTIG
+800 
-808 EDGLKAARKIADEK
+808 
-822 AGDVPEDF
+822 
-830 PFWKIES
+830 
-837 SVRNYEQAAER
+837 
-848 DAKALRK
+848 
-855 GRKVEAVRKGK
+855 
-866 LKAYFARSELSAS
+866 
-879 ERAFAEDLITVETP
+879 
-893 KGMPRAEVMSAALQ
+893 
-907 YMKADAAEKAA
+907 
-918 RAEQE
+918 
-923 SKVEALCR
+923 
-931 QINPTDGEKVFGRAL
+931 
-946 AANVD
+946 
-951 EYGNM
+951 
-956 TDVGGA
+956 
-962 LGQIPKGMSWEK
+962 QIPTTMSKEK
-974 VTQLAYYYMAQ
+974 VTQLAYYYMAK
-985 NDYASKTIRSRK
+985 NDYAGKLIRSRK
-997 HAAQR
+997 YAAQR
-1002 QWQGELEELF
+1002 QWQAKLEELF

-1049 EFFDPILEN
+1049 ELFNPILEN

-1074 GFDLSKS
+1074 GFDLSES

-1092 TAAADQVSKLD
+1092 TAVADQVSKLD
-1103 PDMQKRVTDA
+1103 PDMRKRVADA
-1113 ATSTDM
+1113 ATSTDV
-1119 KMTAAEA
+1119 KKTAAEM
-1126 NISREEMELAER
+1126 NIPQEQMELVER

-1164 EYKKAYNEFYDL
+1164 GYKKAYNEFYDL

-1249 KTRNDNVEYDAV
+1249 KTSNDNVEYDAV

-1346 IDSLYENINGMTKY
+1346 IDSLFENINGMTKY

-1375 GKQTKVDRVFEDKFG
+1375 GKRTTGDRTIEHEVG
-1390 RNFLNLGNKLSTI
+1390 RTALNIGNKLTKI
-1403 FGQSTIVGNLS
+1403 FGESTIVGNLS

-1424 MLAAEVGAGNVA
+1424 MLTAEVGVGNVA
-1436 EAVRDIVTGETKVDG
+1436 EAVRDIVTGETKADG
-1451 WEDASDFLTGKR
+1451 WEGESDFLTGKR

-1471 EGLGKVMDVAAI
+1471 KGLGKVMDVAAI
-1483 PFAAVDDAASRV
+1483 PFEAVDDVASRV

-1538 EDKNVFSKAMT
+1538 EGSRLSQKVLT

-1558 WSHISH
+1558 WSHITH
-1564 DLPMELQ
+1564 DLPMEYQ
-1571 TMAKTQGKT
+1571 TMAKTQGKNV
-1580 AAVKKLCGFVA
+1580 AVKKFTGLA
-1591 KYLLEA
+1591 MKYLLEA
-1597 FIFNRLTEWLYGGTP
+1597 FLFNRLTEWIYGGTP
-1612 APFDVIGYVTG
+1612 APFDAIGYVTG

-1639 ALDNALEAVDGEREL
+1639 ALDNALEAATGERGL
-1654 GTEKPEQ
+1654 GTEKPDGG
-1661 KFDTEA
+1661 FDTEA

-1681 FLANALSAVGASD
+1681 FLSNALSAVGASD

-1727 KLAED
+1727 KLVED

-1742 MGNQIYKTGKGVEA
+1742 MGNQIYKTGKGVET

-1762 YSGYGDSERLKYP
+1762 YSGYGDSARLKYP

-1853 AKRDAIRNADLPDR
+1853 AKRDAIRNADLLDR

-1901 YDVYDRINRDNE
+1901 YDVYDRINRDDE

-1979 TPEKGA
+1979 TPEEGA

-1999 SGVSDATAAAAVQA
+1999 SGVSDATAAAAMQA

-2090 NPYSTAVGSS
+2090 NPYSTSVGSG

-2107 GTVTNSLPTGTSRA
+2107 GAVTNSLPTGTSRT

>member
-1 MAMSTGEFMRKYGL
+1 MADTKRKNRFGSGNGGDL
-15 KKGTQKTQTQ
+15 SAAVRQNTETQSRAALQNGT
-25 GAGGPPAS
+25 
-33 GGELSTGEFMQTFN
+33 L
-47 AKAAEP
+47 P

-81 FGEYLKLGTKSAKEY
+81 FGEYLKLGTKDAKEY
-96 FNAIGNLP
+96 LNAIGNLP

-146 APAQPDDKETGKGML
+146 VAERPDDKETGKGML

-238 QAIMAMM
+238 QAIMAAMS
-245 TMGGSAEAQL
+245 MGGSVEAQL

-294 LAFSQVAGQNYQDA
+294 LAFSQVAGRNYQDA

-328 NAAAEVSGGIQK
+328 NAAVEVSGGIQK

-376 QNLTYNKGNKVFSTK
+376 QNLIYNKGNKVFSTK

-430 RGAAGNVQAD
+430 RGAAGNVQTD
-440 VRELPRAQTVEENAN
+440 VRELQKAQTVEENTQEAN
-455 LRAEE
+455 
-460 NVQESDNPVQEA
+460 NPAKAA
-472 QVTEA
+472 QVTEV
-477 RELPAEQTSAET
+477 RELPAEQTSVET
-489 QTAEARELPMG
+489 QTAESP
-500 QVSAETQVRELLGG
+500 
-514 EVTNSKAERIL
+514 
-525 ANAELKTA
+525 NA
-533 FETVTGETL
+533 
-542 TGTKAQQRETIKR
+542 
-555 AAESQNTQILQ
+555 QILQ
-566 QNAQIQQVPSQNQ
+566 QNAQIQQVHSQNQ
-579 AEIVNEPVE
+579 AKIVNEPV
-588 NAANAQENNNFADV
+588 ASTANAQENNNFADV
-602 RGLPAVEAQV
+602 RGLPSAETQT
-612 EGKNADN
+612 K
-619 SGAVPLL
+619 
-626 TESSGIAGAR
+626 ESAR
-636 SAAEGYAREHGL
+636 TAAEGYAREHGL
-648 LTGED
+648 LTGEN
-653 TIFSAAQENA
+653 TSGSAVEENA

-674 KRQKL
+674 KRQEL

-691 KMGVKISRPF
+691 KMGVKISHPF

-720 SRDLEKKIREL
+720 SRDIEKKIREL

-739 FARGIAKGASFDS
+739 FAQGIAKGASFDS

-761 TADMIPAEMS
+761 TAE
-771 REKILK
+771 
-777 IARCYTESGQEVQK
+777 
-791 IRREKAANI
+791 
-800 RRFRKTIG
+800 
-808 EDGLKAARKIADEK
+808 
-822 AGDVPEDF
+822 
-830 PFWKIES
+830 
-837 SVRNYEQAAER
+837 
-848 DAKALRK
+848 
-855 GRKVEAVRKGK
+855 
-866 LKAYFARSELSAS
+866 
-879 ERAFAEDLITVETP
+879 
-893 KGMPRAEVMSAALQ
+893 
-907 YMKADAAEKAA
+907 
-918 RAEQE
+918 
-923 SKVEALCR
+923 
-931 QINPTDGEKVFGRAL
+931 
-946 AANVD
+946 
-951 EYGNM
+951 
-956 TDVGGA
+956 
-962 LGQIPKGMSWEK
+962 QIPTTMSKEK
-974 VTQLAYYYMAQ
+974 VTQLAYYYMAK
-985 NDYASKTIRSRK
+985 NDYAGKLIRSRK
-997 HAAQR
+997 YAAQR
-1002 QWQGELEELF
+1002 QWQAKLEELF

-1024 SLQVNTMQRNVEKTF
+1024 SLQVNTMQRNVEETF

-1049 EFFDPILEN
+1049 ELFNPILEN

-1074 GFDLSKS
+1074 GFDLSES

-1103 PDMQKRVTDA
+1103 PDMRKRVADA
-1113 ATSTDM
+1113 ATSTDV
-1119 KMTAAEA
+1119 KKTAAEM
-1126 NISREEMELAER
+1126 NIPQEQMELVER

-1164 EYKKAYNEFYDL
+1164 GYKKAYNEFYDL

-1218 AQVSELPTAIAGRTD
+1218 TQVSELPTAIAGRTD

-1249 KTRNDNVEYDAV
+1249 KTSNDNVEYDAV

-1346 IDSLYENINGMTKY
+1346 IDSLFENINGMTKY

-1375 GKQTKVDRVFEDKFG
+1375 GKRTTGDRTIEHEVG
-1390 RNFLNLGNKLSTI
+1390 RTALNIGNKLTKI
-1403 FGQSTIVGNLS
+1403 FGESTIVGNLS

-1424 MLAAEVGAGNVA
+1424 MLTAEVGVGNVA
-1436 EAVRDIVTGETKVDG
+1436 EAVRDIVTGETKADG
-1451 WEDASDFLTGKR
+1451 WEGASDFLTGKR

-1471 EGLGKVMDVAAI
+1471 KGLGKVMDVAAI
-1483 PFAAVDDAASRV
+1483 PFEAVDDVASRV

-1538 EDKNVFSKAMT
+1538 EGSRLSQKVLT

-1558 WSHISH
+1558 WSHITH
-1564 DLPMELQ
+1564 DLPMEYQ
-1571 TMAKTQGKT
+1571 TMAKTQGKNV
-1580 AAVKKLCGFVA
+1580 AVKKFAGLA
-1591 KYLLEA
+1591 MKYLLEA
-1597 FIFNRLTEWLYGGTP
+1597 FLFNRLTEWIYGGTP

-1639 ALDNALEAVDGEREL
+1639 ALDNTLEAVTGERGL
-1654 GTEKPEQ
+1654 GTEKPDGG
-1661 KFDTEA
+1661 FDTEA

-1681 FLANALSAVGASD
+1681 FLSNALSAVGASD

-1713 VVGKD
+1713 IVGKD

-1742 MGNQIYKTGKGVEA
+1742 MGNQIYKTGKGVET

-1775 VDTSGPKGLLKGTQ
+1775 VDTSGPKGLLKGAQ

-1847 PEAAAK
+1847 PETAAK

-1901 YDVYDRINRDNE
+1901 YDVYDRINRDDE

-1979 TPEKGA
+1979 TPEEGA

-1999 SGVSDATAAAAVQA
+1999 SGVSDATAAAAMQA
-2013 IMPDSIAVKF
+2013 IMPESIAVKF
-2023 SAVRQWNVPA
+2023 SAARQWNVPA

-2107 GTVTNSLPTGTSRA
+2107 GMATNSLPTGTSRT

>member
-81 FGEYLKLGTKSAKEY
+81 FGEYLKLGTKDAKEY
-96 FNAIGNLP
+96 LNAIGNLP

-255 ATGGERAAATL
+255 ATGGARAAATL

-286 MAKNPNFW
+286 MAKDPNFW
-294 LAFSQVAGQNYQDA
+294 LAFSQVAGRNYQDA

-328 NAAAEVSGGIQK
+328 NAAAEVAGGIQK

-430 RGAAGNVQAD
+430 RGAAGNVQAN
-440 VRELPRAQTVEENAN
+440 VRELQKAQTVEENTQEAN
-455 LRAEE
+455 
-460 NVQESDNPVQEA
+460 NPAKAA
-472 QVTEA
+472 QVTEV
-477 RELPAEQTSAET
+477 RELPAEQTSVET

-500 QVSAETQVRELLGG
+500 QVSAESQVRELLGG

-525 ANAELKTA
+525 ANAELRTA

-542 TGTKAQQRETIKR
+542 AGTKAQQRETIKR
-555 AAESQNTQILQ
+555 AAESQNAKILQ
-566 QNAQIQQVPSQNQ
+566 LSQQDTQVQSQNQ
-579 AEIVNEPVE
+579 AEIVNEPV
-588 NAANAQENNNFADV
+588 ASTANAQESGNFADV
-602 RGLPAVEAQV
+602 RGLPS
-612 EGKNADN
+612 ADTQ
-619 SGAVPLL
+619 AK
-626 TESSGIAGAR
+626 ESAR
-636 SAAEGYAREHGL
+636 TAAEGYAREHGL
-648 LTGED
+648 LTGEN
-653 TIFSAAQENA
+653 TSGSAVEENA

-674 KRQKL
+674 ERQEL
-679 RDNPVEPGTHAE
+679 RDTPVEPGTHAE
-691 KMGVKISRPF
+691 RMGVKISHPF

-720 SRDLEKKIREL
+720 SRDIEKKIREL

-739 FARGIAKGASFDS
+739 FAQGIAKGASFDS

-761 TADMIPAEMS
+761 TAE
-771 REKILK
+771 
-777 IARCYTESGQEVQK
+777 
-791 IRREKAANI
+791 
-800 RRFRKTIG
+800 
-808 EDGLKAARKIADEK
+808 
-822 AGDVPEDF
+822 
-830 PFWKIES
+830 
-837 SVRNYEQAAER
+837 
-848 DAKALRK
+848 
-855 GRKVEAVRKGK
+855 
-866 LKAYFARSELSAS
+866 
-879 ERAFAEDLITVETP
+879 
-893 KGMPRAEVMSAALQ
+893 
-907 YMKADAAEKAA
+907 
-918 RAEQE
+918 
-923 SKVEALCR
+923 
-931 QINPTDGEKVFGRAL
+931 
-946 AANVD
+946 
-951 EYGNM
+951 
-956 TDVGGA
+956 
-962 LGQIPKGMSWEK
+962 QIPTTMSKEK
-974 VTQLAYYYMAQ
+974 VTQLAYYYMAK
-985 NDYASKTIRSRK
+985 NDYAGKLIRSRK
-997 HAAQR
+997 YAAQR
-1002 QWQGELEELF
+1002 QWQGKMEELF
-1012 GTPDDRKLPGAL
+1012 GTSDDRKLPGAL

-1049 EFFDPILEN
+1049 ELFDPILEN

-1074 GFDLSKS
+1074 GFDLSES

-1092 TAAADQVSKLD
+1092 TAVADQVSKMD

-1113 ATSTDM
+1113 ATSTDV
-1119 KMTAAEA
+1119 KKTAAEM
-1126 NISREEMELAER
+1126 NIPREQMELVER

-1164 EYKKAYNEFYDL
+1164 GYKKAYNEFYDL

-1249 KTRNDNVEYDAV
+1249 KTDNDNVEYDAV

-1346 IDSLYENINGMTKY
+1346 IDSLFENINGMTKY

-1390 RNFLNLGNKLSTI
+1390 RNFLNLGNKLSAI

-1436 EAVRDIVTGETKVDG
+1436 EAVRDIVTGETKADG
-1451 WEDASDFLTGKR
+1451 WEGASDFLTGKR

-1471 EGLGKVMDVAAI
+1471 KGLGKVMDVAAI
-1483 PFAAVDDAASRV
+1483 PFEAVDDVASRV

-1538 EDKNVFSKAMT
+1538 EDKNVFSKALT

-1564 DLPMELQ
+1564 DLPTEFQ
-1571 TMAKTQGKT
+1571 AMAKAQGKT
-1580 AAVKKLCGFVA
+1580 AAAKKLCGFVA

-1639 ALDNALEAVDGEREL
+1639 AADNALEAMAGERGL
-1654 GTEKPEQ
+1654 GTEKPDGG
-1661 KFDTEA
+1661 FDTEA
-1667 AAKQLGYTVSGDIP
+1667 AAKQLGYTASGDIP
-1681 FLANALSAVGASD
+1681 FLSNALSAVGASD

-1713 VVGKD
+1713 IVGKD

-1762 YSGYGDSERLKYP
+1762 YYGYGDSERLKYP
-1775 VDTSGPKGLLKGTQ
+1775 VDTSGPKGLLKGAQ

-1901 YDVYDRINRDNE
+1901 YDVYDRINRDDE

-1979 TPEKGA
+1979 TPEEGA

-2090 NPYSTAVGSS
+2090 NPYSTSVGSS

-2107 GTVTNSLPTGTSRA
+2107 GTVTNSLPTGTSRT
-2121 AGALWLPR
+2121 AGALWLPK

>member
-1 MAMSTGEFMRKYGL
+1 MADTKRKNRFGSGNGGDLSAAVRQNTETQSRAALQNGTLPVWKGPSPSKSSTSTTAG
-15 KKGTQKTQTQ
+15 KGNTLP
-25 GAGGPPAS
+25 GATA
-33 GGELSTGEFMQTFN
+33 F
-47 AKAAEP
+47 
-53 VHHYATMHFD
+53 
-63 EKKKQKKTQ
+63 
-72 NPELPKGLS
+72 LPKGLS
-81 FGEYLKLGTKSAKEY
+81 FGEYLKLGTKDAKEY

-104 RTIFDKT
+104 RTVFDKT

-146 APAQPDDKETGKGML
+146 APARPDDKETGQGML

-238 QAIMAMM
+238 QAILAMM

-255 ATGGERAAATL
+255 AAGGARTAATL

-286 MAKNPNFW
+286 MARDPNFW

-328 NAAAEVSGGIQK
+328 NAAVEVGGGIQK

-391 DEDAVLNPV
+391 DENAVLNPV
-400 TGAKEFGLGMTVG
+400 TGAKEFGLGMAVG
-413 GILGGG
+413 GMLGGG

-455 LRAEE
+455 LRAEK

-477 RELPAEQTSAET
+477 RELPAEQTSVET
-489 QTAEARELPMG
+489 RTAEARELPMG
-500 QVSAETQVRELLGG
+500 QVSAESQVRELLGG

-525 ANAELKTA
+525 ANAELRTA

-555 AAESQNTQILQ
+555 AAESQNAQILQ
-566 QNAQIQQVPSQNQ
+566 QNAQIQQVRSQNQ
-579 AEIVNEPVE
+579 AEIVNEPV
-588 NAANAQENNNFADV
+588 ASTANAQESGNFADV
-602 RGLPAVEAQV
+602 QGLPT
-612 EGKNADN
+612 ADTQ
-619 SGAVPLL
+619 AK
-626 TESSGIAGAR
+626 ESAR
-636 SAAEGYAREHGL
+636 TATEGYAREHGL
-648 LTGED
+648 LTGRN
-653 TIFSAAQENA
+653 TSGSAVEENA
-663 RVMREAQENEA
+663 RVMREAQENET
-674 KRQKL
+674 KRQEL

-691 KMGVKISRPF
+691 KMGVKISHPF

-720 SRDLEKKIREL
+720 SRDIEKKIREL

-739 FARGIAKGASFDS
+739 FAQGIAKGASFDS

-761 TADMIPAEMS
+761 TAE
-771 REKILK
+771 
-777 IARCYTESGQEVQK
+777 
-791 IRREKAANI
+791 
-800 RRFRKTIG
+800 
-808 EDGLKAARKIADEK
+808 
-822 AGDVPEDF
+822 
-830 PFWKIES
+830 
-837 SVRNYEQAAER
+837 
-848 DAKALRK
+848 
-855 GRKVEAVRKGK
+855 
-866 LKAYFARSELSAS
+866 
-879 ERAFAEDLITVETP
+879 
-893 KGMPRAEVMSAALQ
+893 
-907 YMKADAAEKAA
+907 
-918 RAEQE
+918 
-923 SKVEALCR
+923 
-931 QINPTDGEKVFGRAL
+931 
-946 AANVD
+946 
-951 EYGNM
+951 
-956 TDVGGA
+956 
-962 LGQIPKGMSWEK
+962 QIPTTMSKEK
-974 VTQLAYYYMAQ
+974 VTQLAYYYMAK
-985 NDYASKTIRSRK
+985 NDYAGKLIRSRK
-997 HAAQR
+997 YAAQR
-1002 QWQGELEELF
+1002 QWQGKLEELF
-1012 GTPDDRKLPGAL
+1012 GTSDDRKLPGAL
-1024 SLQVNTMQRNVEKTF
+1024 SLQVNTMQRNAEKAF

-1049 EFFDPILEN
+1049 EIFDPILEN

-1074 GFDLSKS
+1074 GFKLSGS

-1092 TAAADQVSKLD
+1092 TAVADQVSKLD
-1103 PDMQKRVTDA
+1103 PDMRKRVTDA
-1113 ATSTDM
+1113 ATSTDV
-1119 KMTAAEA
+1119 KKTAAEM
-1126 NISREEMELAER
+1126 NIPREQMELVGR

-1200 PEKAQEG
+1200 PEKVQEG

-1249 KTRNDNVEYDAV
+1249 KTSNDNVEYDAV

-1346 IDSLYENINGMTKY
+1346 IDSLFENINGMTKY

-1375 GKQTKVDRVFEDKFG
+1375 GKRTTGDRTTEHEVG
-1390 RNFLNLGNKLSTI
+1390 RTALNIGNKLTKI
-1403 FGQSTIVGNLS
+1403 FGESTIVGNLS

-1424 MLAAEVGAGNVA
+1424 MLTAEVGVKNVA
-1436 EAVRDIVTGETKVDG
+1436 EAVRDIATGETKVDG
-1451 WEDASDFLTGKR
+1451 WEGASDFLTGKR

-1471 EGLGKVMDVAAI
+1471 KGLGKVMDVAAI
-1483 PFAAVDDAASRV
+1483 PFAAVDDVASRV

-1507 GATHEEAM
+1507 GATYEEAM
-1515 RAADEYASR
+1515 RAADEYAGR

-1538 EDKNVFSKAMT
+1538 EGSRLSQKVLT

-1558 WSHISH
+1558 WSHITH
-1564 DLPMELQ
+1564 DLPMEFQ
-1571 TMAKTQGKT
+1571 TMAKTQGKN
-1580 AAVKKLCGFVA
+1580 AAVKKFAGLA
-1591 KYLLEA
+1591 MKYLLEA
-1597 FIFNRLTEWLYGGTP
+1597 FLFNRLTEWIYGGTP

-1639 ALDNALEAVDGEREL
+1639 ALDNTLEAVTGEREL

-1667 AAKQLGYTVSGDIP
+1667 AAKQLGYTASGDIP
-1681 FLANALSAVGASD
+1681 FLSNALSAVGASD

-1713 VVGKD
+1713 IVGKD
-1718 ADTRKEAAQ
+1718 AGTRKEAAQ

-1901 YDVYDRINRDNE
+1901 YDVYDRINRDDE
-1913 KASVKAVEFAA
+1913 KASIKAVEFAA
-1924 EVDRMNLSDAQKTAV
+1924 EVDRMNLSDAQKAAV

-1957 KITGAGVSTSEAE
+1957 RIIGAGVSTSDAE
-1970 TLARTIGAL
+1970 TLARTVGAL
-1979 TPEKGA
+1979 TPEEGA
-1985 DSVTAMQKYKAIVD
+1985 DSVTAMQKYKAIID
-1999 SGVSDATAAAAVQA
+1999 SGVSDATAAAAMQA

-2023 SAVRQWNVPA
+2023 SAARQWNVPA

-2090 NPYSTAVGSS
+2090 NPYSTSVGSS

-2107 GTVTNSLPTGTSRA
+2107 GTVTNSLPTGATRT
-2121 AGALWLPR
+2121 AGALGLPR

>member
-1 MAMSTGEFMRKYGL
+1 MADTKRKNRFGSGNGGDL
-15 KKGTQKTQTQ
+15 SAAVRQNTETQSRAALQNGT
-25 GAGGPPAS
+25 
-33 GGELSTGEFMQTFN
+33 L
-47 AKAAEP
+47 P

-81 FGEYLKLGTKSAKEY
+81 FGEYLKLGTKDAKEY
-96 FNAIGNLP
+96 LNAIGNLP
-104 RTIFDKT
+104 RTVFDKT
-111 IDTVDNAEKG
+111 IDTADNLEQGA
-121 VADLGKQVTG
+121 ADLAKQAAG
-131 KWDSSDIQ
+131 KWDASDIQ
-139 RWAAEKE
+139 RWAANEKVAE
-146 APAQPDDKETGKGML
+146 RPDEEKMGQGML

-185 ELGWENNPFSNL
+185 ELGWENNPLSNL

-215 MQNGTKGQKIADE
+215 MQNATKGQKIVDE
-228 IGTSTVAALP
+228 LGTTTVAALP

-255 ATGGERAAATL
+255 ATGGAGAAATL

-274 TSAVTAQQMAQA
+274 TSAVTAQRMARA
-286 MAKNPNFW
+286 MAKDPNFW
-294 LAFSQVAGQNYQDA
+294 LAFSQVAGQNYQNA

-328 NAAAEVSGGIQK
+328 NAAVEVGGGIQK

-376 QNLTYNKGNKVFSTK
+376 QNLIYNKGNKVFSTK

-440 VRELPRAQTVEENAN
+440 VRELPKAQTVEENTQEAN
-455 LRAEE
+455 NSAKA
-460 NVQESDNPVQEA
+460 A
-472 QVTEA
+472 QVTEV
-477 RELPAEQTSAET
+477 RELPAEQTSVES

-500 QVSAETQVRELLGG
+500 QVSAESQVRELLGG

-525 ANAELKTA
+525 ANAELRTA

-542 TGTKAQQRETIKR
+542 AGTKAQQRETIKR
-555 AAESQNTQILQ
+555 AAESQNAQILQ
-566 QNAQIQQVPSQNQ
+566 QNAQIQQVHSQNQ
-579 AEIVNEPVE
+579 AEIVNEPV
-588 NAANAQENNNFADV
+588 ASTANAQESGNFADV
-602 RGLPAVEAQV
+602 RGLPTAETQA
-612 EGKNADN
+612 K
-619 SGAVPLL
+619 
-626 TESSGIAGAR
+626 ESAR
-636 SAAEGYAREHGL
+636 TAAEGYARENGL
-648 LTGED
+648 LTGEN
-653 TIFSAAQENA
+653 TSSSAVEENA

-674 KRQKL
+674 KRQEL

-691 KMGVKISRPF
+691 RMGVKISHPF

-720 SRDLEKKIREL
+720 SRDIEKKIREL

-739 FARGIAKGASFDS
+739 FAQGIAKGASFDS

-761 TADMIPAEMS
+761 TAE
-771 REKILK
+771 
-777 IARCYTESGQEVQK
+777 
-791 IRREKAANI
+791 
-800 RRFRKTIG
+800 
-808 EDGLKAARKIADEK
+808 
-822 AGDVPEDF
+822 
-830 PFWKIES
+830 
-837 SVRNYEQAAER
+837 
-848 DAKALRK
+848 
-855 GRKVEAVRKGK
+855 
-866 LKAYFARSELSAS
+866 
-879 ERAFAEDLITVETP
+879 
-893 KGMPRAEVMSAALQ
+893 
-907 YMKADAAEKAA
+907 
-918 RAEQE
+918 
-923 SKVEALCR
+923 
-931 QINPTDGEKVFGRAL
+931 
-946 AANVD
+946 
-951 EYGNM
+951 
-956 TDVGGA
+956 
-962 LGQIPKGMSWEK
+962 QIPTTMSKEK
-974 VTQLAYYYMAQ
+974 VTQLAYYYMAK
-985 NDYASKTIRSRK
+985 NDYAGKLIRSRK
-997 HAAQR
+997 YAAQR
-1002 QWQGELEELF
+1002 QWQAKLEELF
-1012 GTPDDRKLPGAL
+1012 GTPDDRKLPGTL

-1049 EFFDPILEN
+1049 ELFDPILEN

-1074 GFDLSKS
+1074 GFDLSES

-1092 TAAADQVSKLD
+1092 TAVADQMSKLD
-1103 PDMQKRVTDA
+1103 PDMRKRVADA

-1119 KMTAAEA
+1119 KKTAAEM
-1126 NISREEMELAER
+1126 NIPREQMELVER

-1164 EYKKAYNEFYDL
+1164 GYKKAYNEFYDL

-1249 KTRNDNVEYDAV
+1249 KTSNDNVEYDAV

-1346 IDSLYENINGMTKY
+1346 IDSLFENINGMTKY

-1390 RNFLNLGNKLSTI
+1390 RNFLNLGNKLSAI

-1436 EAVRDIVTGETKVDG
+1436 EAVRDIVTGETKADG
-1451 WEDASDFLTGKR
+1451 WEGASDFLTGKR

-1471 EGLGKVMDVAAI
+1471 KGLGKVMDVAAI
-1483 PFAAVDDAASRV
+1483 PFEAVDDVASRV

-1507 GATHEEAM
+1507 GATYEEAM

-1538 EDKNVFSKAMT
+1538 EDKNVFSKALT

-1558 WSHISH
+1558 WSHILH
-1564 DLPMELQ
+1564 DLPMEFQ

-1597 FIFNRLTEWLYGGTP
+1597 FLFNRLTEWLYGGTP

-1667 AAKQLGYTVSGDIP
+1667 AWDQLRYTASGDLP
-1681 FLANALSAVGASD
+1681 FISNALSMAGASD
-1694 SNMPLPTIPLK
+1694 SNMPLPTVPVNTLSDAK
-1705 TGADVAKM
+1705 TAVF
-1713 VVGKD
+1713 GKD
-1718 ADTRKEAAQ
+1718 ADTRKDAAQ

-1742 MGNQIYKTGKGVEA
+1742 MGNQIYKTGKGVET

-1775 VDTSGPKGLLKGTQ
+1775 VDTSGPKGLLKGAQ

-1985 DSVTAMQKYKAIVD
+1985 DSVTAMQKYKAIVN

-2107 GTVTNSLPTGTSRA
+2107 GTVTNSLPTGTSRTT
-2121 AGALWLPR
+2121 GALWLPR

>member
-33 GGELSTGEFMQTFN
+33 GGTLSTGEFMQTFN

-81 FGEYLKLGTKSAKEY
+81 FGEYLKLGTKDAKEY
-96 FNAIGNLP
+96 LNAIGNLP
-104 RTIFDKT
+104 RTVFDKT
-111 IDTVDNAEKG
+111 IDTAENLEQGAVDLA
-121 VADLGKQVTG
+121 KQAAG
-131 KWDSSDIQ
+131 KWDASDIQ
-139 RWAAEKE
+139 RWAENEKVAER
-146 APAQPDDKETGKGML
+146 PDEEKMGQGVL
-161 WKGVTQAANGFAQT
+161 WKGTTQAANGFAQT

-255 ATGGERAAATL
+255 ATGGAGAAATL

-274 TSAVTAQQMAQA
+274 TSAVTAQQMARA
-286 MAKNPNFW
+286 MAKDPNFW
-294 LAFSQVAGQNYQDA
+294 LAFSQVAGQNYQNA

-328 NAAAEVSGGIQK
+328 NAAVEVGGGIQK

-419 QTIVGKAAGLA
+419 QTIVGKAVGLA
-430 RGAAGNVQAD
+430 RGAAGNVQTD
-440 VRELPRAQTVEENAN
+440 VRELPKAQTVEENT
-455 LRAEE
+455 
-460 NVQESDNPVQEA
+460 QEAKNPAKAA
-472 QVTEA
+472 QVTEV
-477 RELPAEQTSAET
+477 RELPAEQTSVET
-489 QTAEARELPMG
+489 RTAEARELPMG
-500 QVSAETQVRELLGG
+500 QVNAESQVRELLGG

-525 ANAELKTA
+525 ANAELRTA
-533 FETVTGETL
+533 FETETGETL

-555 AAESQNTQILQ
+555 AAESQNAQILQ
-566 QNAQIQQVPSQNQ
+566 QDAQIQQAQSQNQ
-579 AEIVNEPVE
+579 AEIVNEPV
-588 NAANAQENNNFADV
+588 ASTANAQESDNFADV
-602 RGLPAVEAQV
+602 WGMPS
-612 EGKNADN
+612 ADTQ
-619 SGAVPLL
+619 AK
-626 TESSGIAGAR
+626 ESAR
-636 SAAEGYAREHGL
+636 TAAEGYAREHGL
-648 LTGED
+648 LTGEN
-653 TIFSAAQENA
+653 TSGSAVEENA
-663 RVMREAQENEA
+663 RVMREAQENET
-674 KRQKL
+674 KRQEL

-691 KMGVKISRPF
+691 KMGVKISHPF

-720 SRDLEKKIREL
+720 SRDIEKKIREL

-739 FARGIAKGASFDS
+739 FAQGIAKGASFDS

-761 TADMIPAEMS
+761 TAE
-771 REKILK
+771 
-777 IARCYTESGQEVQK
+777 
-791 IRREKAANI
+791 
-800 RRFRKTIG
+800 
-808 EDGLKAARKIADEK
+808 
-822 AGDVPEDF
+822 
-830 PFWKIES
+830 
-837 SVRNYEQAAER
+837 
-848 DAKALRK
+848 
-855 GRKVEAVRKGK
+855 
-866 LKAYFARSELSAS
+866 
-879 ERAFAEDLITVETP
+879 
-893 KGMPRAEVMSAALQ
+893 
-907 YMKADAAEKAA
+907 
-918 RAEQE
+918 
-923 SKVEALCR
+923 
-931 QINPTDGEKVFGRAL
+931 
-946 AANVD
+946 
-951 EYGNM
+951 
-956 TDVGGA
+956 
-962 LGQIPKGMSWEK
+962 QIPTTMSKEK
-974 VTQLAYYYMAQ
+974 VTQLAYYYMAK
-985 NDYASKTIRSRK
+985 NDYAGKLIRSRK
-997 HAAQR
+997 YAAQR
-1002 QWQGELEELF
+1002 QWQGKLEELF
-1012 GTPDDRKLPGAL
+1012 GTTDDRKLPGAL
-1024 SLQVNTMQRNVEKTF
+1024 SLQANTMQRNAEKTF

-1049 EFFDPILEN
+1049 EIFDPILEN

-1064 FINRMFDRVR
+1064 FVNRMFDRVR
-1074 GFDLSKS
+1074 GFDLSES

-1092 TAAADQVSKLD
+1092 TAVADQMSKLD
-1103 PDMQKRVTDA
+1103 PDMRKRVADA
-1113 ATSTDM
+1113 ATSADV
-1119 KMTAAEA
+1119 KKTAAEM
-1126 NISREEMELAER
+1126 NIPREQMELVER

-1153 VDAKKIEEAAA
+1153 VDANKIEEAAA

-1249 KTRNDNVEYDAV
+1249 KTSNDNVEYDAV

-1346 IDSLYENINGMTKY
+1346 IDSLFENINGMTKY

-1390 RNFLNLGNKLSTI
+1390 RNFLNLGNKLSAI

-1424 MLAAEVGAGNVA
+1424 MLTAEVGVGNVA
-1436 EAVRDIVTGETKVDG
+1436 EAVRDIVTGETKADG
-1451 WEDASDFLTGKR
+1451 WEGASDFLTGKR

-1471 EGLGKVMDVAAI
+1471 KGLGKVMDVAAI
-1483 PFAAVDDAASRV
+1483 PFEAVDDVASRV

-1538 EDKNVFSKAMT
+1538 EDKNVFSKALT

-1564 DLPMELQ
+1564 DLPMEFQ
-1571 TMAKTQGKT
+1571 TMAKTQGKNV
-1580 AAVKKLCGFVA
+1580 AVKKFAGLA
-1591 KYLLEA
+1591 MKYLLEA
-1597 FIFNRLTEWLYGGTP
+1597 FLFNRLTEWIYGGTP

-1639 ALDNALEAVDGEREL
+1639 ALDNALEAATGEREL

-1667 AAKQLGYTVSGDIP
+1667 AWDQLRYTASGDLP
-1681 FLANALSAVGASD
+1681 FISNALSMAGASD
-1694 SNMPLPTIPLK
+1694 SNMPLPTVPVNTLSDAK
-1705 TGADVAKM
+1705 TAVF
-1713 VVGKD
+1713 GKD
-1718 ADTRKEAAQ
+1718 ADTRKDAAQ

-1742 MGNQIYKTGKGVEA
+1742 MGNQIYKTGKGVET

-1762 YSGYGDSERLKYP
+1762 YSGYGDSKRLKYP

-1803 FYASGDRSLTVKQT
+1803 FYASGDRSLSAKQT

-1901 YDVYDRINRDNE
+1901 YDVYDRINRDDE

-2107 GTVTNSLPTGTSRA
+2107 GTVTNSLPTGATRT
-2121 AGALWLPR
+2121 AGALGLPR

>member
-1 MAMSTGEFMRKYGL
+1 MADTKRKNRFGSGNGGDL
-15 KKGTQKTQTQ
+15 SAAVRQNTETQSRAALQNGT
-25 GAGGPPAS
+25 
-33 GGELSTGEFMQTFN
+33 L
-47 AKAAEP
+47 P

-81 FGEYLKLGTKSAKEY
+81 FGEYLKLGTKDAKEY
-96 FNAIGNLP
+96 LNAIGNLP

-146 APAQPDDKETGKGML
+146 VAERPDDKETGKGML

-238 QAIMAMM
+238 QAIMAAMS
-245 TMGGSAEAQL
+245 MGGSVEAQL

-294 LAFSQVAGQNYQDA
+294 LAFSQVAGRNYQDA

-328 NAAAEVSGGIQK
+328 NAAVEVSGGIQK

-376 QNLTYNKGNKVFSTK
+376 QNLIYNKGNKVFSTK

-430 RGAAGNVQAD
+430 RGAAGNVQTD
-440 VRELPRAQTVEENAN
+440 VRELQKAQTVEENTQEAN
-455 LRAEE
+455 
-460 NVQESDNPVQEA
+460 NPAKAA
-472 QVTEA
+472 QVTEV
-477 RELPAEQTSAET
+477 RELPAEQTSVET
-489 QTAEARELPMG
+489 QTAESP
-500 QVSAETQVRELLGG
+500 
-514 EVTNSKAERIL
+514 
-525 ANAELKTA
+525 NA
-533 FETVTGETL
+533 
-542 TGTKAQQRETIKR
+542 
-555 AAESQNTQILQ
+555 QILQ
-566 QNAQIQQVPSQNQ
+566 QNAQIQQVHSQNQ
-579 AEIVNEPVE
+579 AKIVNEPV
-588 NAANAQENNNFADV
+588 ASTANAQENNNFADV
-602 RGLPAVEAQV
+602 RGLPSAETQT
-612 EGKNADN
+612 K
-619 SGAVPLL
+619 
-626 TESSGIAGAR
+626 ESAR
-636 SAAEGYAREHGL
+636 TAAEGYAREHGL
-648 LTGED
+648 LTGEN
-653 TIFSAAQENA
+653 TSGSAVEENA

-674 KRQKL
+674 KRQEL

-691 KMGVKISRPF
+691 KMGVKISHPF

-720 SRDLEKKIREL
+720 SRDIEKKIREL

-739 FARGIAKGASFDS
+739 FAQGIAKGASFDS

-761 TADMIPAEMS
+761 TAE
-771 REKILK
+771 
-777 IARCYTESGQEVQK
+777 
-791 IRREKAANI
+791 
-800 RRFRKTIG
+800 
-808 EDGLKAARKIADEK
+808 
-822 AGDVPEDF
+822 
-830 PFWKIES
+830 
-837 SVRNYEQAAER
+837 
-848 DAKALRK
+848 
-855 GRKVEAVRKGK
+855 
-866 LKAYFARSELSAS
+866 
-879 ERAFAEDLITVETP
+879 
-893 KGMPRAEVMSAALQ
+893 
-907 YMKADAAEKAA
+907 
-918 RAEQE
+918 
-923 SKVEALCR
+923 
-931 QINPTDGEKVFGRAL
+931 
-946 AANVD
+946 
-951 EYGNM
+951 
-956 TDVGGA
+956 
-962 LGQIPKGMSWEK
+962 QIPTTMSKEK
-974 VTQLAYYYMAQ
+974 VTQLAYYYMAK
-985 NDYASKTIRSRK
+985 NDYAGKLIRSRK
-997 HAAQR
+997 YAAQR
-1002 QWQGELEELF
+1002 QWQAKLEELF

-1049 EFFDPILEN
+1049 ELFNPILEN

-1074 GFDLSKS
+1074 GFDLSES

-1103 PDMQKRVTDA
+1103 PDMRKRVADA
-1113 ATSTDM
+1113 ATSTDV
-1119 KMTAAEA
+1119 KKTAAEM
-1126 NISREEMELAER
+1126 NIPQEQMELVER

-1164 EYKKAYNEFYDL
+1164 GYKKAYNEFYDL

-1218 AQVSELPTAIAGRTD
+1218 TQVSELPTAIAGRTD

-1249 KTRNDNVEYDAV
+1249 KTSNDNVEYDAV

-1346 IDSLYENINGMTKY
+1346 IDSLFENINGMTKY

-1375 GKQTKVDRVFEDKFG
+1375 GKRTTGDRTIEHEVG
-1390 RNFLNLGNKLSTI
+1390 RTALNIGNKLTKI
-1403 FGQSTIVGNLS
+1403 FGESTIVGNLS

-1424 MLAAEVGAGNVA
+1424 MLTAEVGVGNVA
-1436 EAVRDIVTGETKVDG
+1436 EAVRDIVTGETKADG
-1451 WEDASDFLTGKR
+1451 WEGASDFLTGKR

-1471 EGLGKVMDVAAI
+1471 KGLGKVMDVAAI
-1483 PFAAVDDAASRV
+1483 PFEAVDDVASRV

-1538 EDKNVFSKAMT
+1538 EGSRLSQKVLT

-1558 WSHISH
+1558 WSHITH
-1564 DLPMELQ
+1564 DLPMEYQ
-1571 TMAKTQGKT
+1571 TMAKTQGKNV
-1580 AAVKKLCGFVA
+1580 AVKKFAGLA
-1591 KYLLEA
+1591 MKYLLEA
-1597 FIFNRLTEWLYGGTP
+1597 FIFNRLTEWIYGGTP

-1639 ALDNALEAVDGEREL
+1639 ALDNTLEAVTGERGL
-1654 GTEKPEQ
+1654 GTEKPDGG
-1661 KFDTEA
+1661 FDTEA

-1681 FLANALSAVGASD
+1681 FLSNALSAVGASD

-1713 VVGKD
+1713 IVGKD

-1742 MGNQIYKTGKGVEA
+1742 MGNQIYKTGKGVET

-1775 VDTSGPKGLLKGTQ
+1775 VDTSGPKGLLKGAQ

-1847 PEAAAK
+1847 PETAAK

-1901 YDVYDRINRDNE
+1901 YDVYDRINRDDE

-1979 TPEKGA
+1979 TPEEGA

-1999 SGVSDATAAAAVQA
+1999 SGVSDATAAAAMQA
-2013 IMPDSIAVKF
+2013 IMPESIAVKF
-2023 SAVRQWNVPA
+2023 SAARQWNVPA

-2107 GTVTNSLPTGTSRA
+2107 GMATNSLPTGTSRT

>member
-33 GGELSTGEFMQTFN
+33 GGALSTGEFMQTFN
-47 AKAAEP
+47 AEAAEP

-96 FNAIGNLP
+96 INAIGNLP

-255 ATGGERAAATL
+255 ATGGARAAATL

-286 MAKNPNFW
+286 MAKDPNFW
-294 LAFSQVAGQNYQDA
+294 LAFSQVAGRNYQDA

-328 NAAAEVSGGIQK
+328 NAAAEVAGGIQK

-440 VRELPRAQTVEENAN
+440 VRELPKAQTVEENT
-455 LRAEE
+455 
-460 NVQESDNPVQEA
+460 QEA
-472 QVTEA
+472 NNSAKAAKVTEV
-477 RELPAEQTSAET
+477 RELPAEQTSVET

-500 QVSAETQVRELLGG
+500 QVSAESQVRELLGG
-514 EVTNSKAERIL
+514 EVTNSKAKRIL
-525 ANAELKTA
+525 ANAELRTA

-542 TGTKAQQRETIKR
+542 AGTKAQQRETIKR
-555 AAESQNTQILQ
+555 AAESQNAKILQ
-566 QNAQIQQVPSQNQ
+566 LSQQNTQVRSQNQ
-579 AEIVNEPVE
+579 AEIVNEPV
-588 NAANAQENNNFADV
+588 ASTANAQESGNFADV
-602 RGLPAVEAQV
+602 RGLPTAETQA
-612 EGKNADN
+612 K
-619 SGAVPLL
+619 
-626 TESSGIAGAR
+626 ESAR
-636 SAAEGYAREHGL
+636 TAAEGYAREHGL
-648 LTGED
+648 LTGEN
-653 TIFSAAQENA
+653 TSGSAVEENA

-691 KMGVKISRPF
+691 KMGVKISHPF

-720 SRDLEKKIREL
+720 SRDIEKKIREL

-739 FARGIAKGASFDS
+739 FAQGIAKGASFDS

-761 TADMIPAEMS
+761 TAE
-771 REKILK
+771 
-777 IARCYTESGQEVQK
+777 
-791 IRREKAANI
+791 
-800 RRFRKTIG
+800 
-808 EDGLKAARKIADEK
+808 
-822 AGDVPEDF
+822 
-830 PFWKIES
+830 
-837 SVRNYEQAAER
+837 
-848 DAKALRK
+848 
-855 GRKVEAVRKGK
+855 
-866 LKAYFARSELSAS
+866 
-879 ERAFAEDLITVETP
+879 
-893 KGMPRAEVMSAALQ
+893 
-907 YMKADAAEKAA
+907 
-918 RAEQE
+918 
-923 SKVEALCR
+923 
-931 QINPTDGEKVFGRAL
+931 
-946 AANVD
+946 
-951 EYGNM
+951 
-956 TDVGGA
+956 
-962 LGQIPKGMSWEK
+962 QIPTTMSKEK
-974 VTQLAYYYMAQ
+974 VTQLAYYYMAK
-985 NDYASKTIRSRK
+985 NDYAGKLIRSRK
-997 HAAQR
+997 YAAQR
-1002 QWQGELEELF
+1002 QWQGKLEELF
-1012 GTPDDRKLPGAL
+1012 GTSDDRKLPGAL

-1074 GFDLSKS
+1074 GFDLSES

-1092 TAAADQVSKLD
+1092 TAVADQVSKLD

-1119 KMTAAEA
+1119 KKAAAEM
-1126 NISREEMELAER
+1126 NIPREQMELVER

-1164 EYKKAYNEFYDL
+1164 GYKKAYNEFYDL

-1200 PEKAQEG
+1200 PEKVQEG

-1249 KTRNDNVEYDAV
+1249 KTSNDNIEYDAV

-1332 RLTEEQADAALDKY
+1332 RLTQEQADAALDKY
-1346 IDSLYENINGMTKY
+1346 IDSLFENINGMTKY

-1390 RNFLNLGNKLSTI
+1390 RNFLNLGNKLSAI

-1424 MLAAEVGAGNVA
+1424 MLTAEVGVGNVA
-1436 EAVRDIVTGETKVDG
+1436 EAVRDIVTGETKADG
-1451 WEDASDFLTGKR
+1451 WEGASDFLTGKR

-1471 EGLGKVMDVAAI
+1471 KGLGKVMDVAAI
-1483 PFAAVDDAASRV
+1483 PFEVVDDVASRV

-1538 EDKNVFSKAMT
+1538 EDKNVFSKALT

-1564 DLPMELQ
+1564 DLPLEFQ
-1571 TMAKTQGKT
+1571 TMAKTQGKNVV
-1580 AAVKKLCGFVA
+1580 VKKFAELA
-1591 KYLLEA
+1591 MKYLLEA
-1597 FIFNRLTEWLYGGTP
+1597 FLFNRLTEWIYGGTP

-1628 EGLSTNKYLLT
+1628 EGLSTNQYLLT
-1639 ALDNALEAVDGEREL
+1639 AADNALEAMTGERGL
-1654 GTEKPEQ
+1654 GTEKPDGG
-1661 KFDTEA
+1661 FDTEA
-1667 AAKQLGYTVSGDIP
+1667 AAKQLRYTASGDIP

-1732 APKELKTWLP
+1732 APKEIKTWLP

-1762 YSGYGDSERLKYP
+1762 YSGYGGSERLKYP

-1853 AKRDAIRNADLPDR
+1853 AKRDVIRNADLPDR

-1901 YDVYDRINRDNE
+1901 YDVYDRINRDDE
-1913 KASVKAVEFAA
+1913 KASIKAVEFAA
-1924 EVDRMNLSDAQKTAV
+1924 EVDRMKLSDAQKAAV

-2090 NPYSTAVGSS
+2090 NPYSTSVGSS

-2107 GTVTNSLPTGTSRA
+2107 GTVTNSLPTGTSRT
-2121 AGALWLPR
+2121 AGALGLPK

>member
-1 MAMSTGEFMRKYGL
+1 MADTKRKNRFGSGNGGDL
-15 KKGTQKTQTQ
+15 SAAVRQNTETKSRAALQNGT
-25 GAGGPPAS
+25 
-33 GGELSTGEFMQTFN
+33 L
-47 AKAAEP
+47 P

-63 EKKKQKKTQ
+63 EKQKKTQ
-72 NPELPKGLS
+72 NQELPKGLS
-81 FGEYLKLGTKSAKEY
+81 FGEYLKLGTKDAKEY
-96 FNAIGNLP
+96 LNAIGNLP
-104 RTIFDKT
+104 RTVFDKT

-146 APAQPDDKETGKGML
+146 VAERPDDKETGKGML

-238 QAIMAMM
+238 QAIMAAMS
-245 TMGGSAEAQL
+245 MGGSVEAQL
-255 ATGGERAAATL
+255 ATGGARAAATL

-286 MAKNPNFW
+286 MAKDPNFW
-294 LAFSQVAGQNYQDA
+294 LAFSQVAGRNYQDA

-328 NAAAEVSGGIQK
+328 NAAAEVAGGIQK

-376 QNLTYNKGNKVFSTK
+376 QNLIYNKGNKVFSTK

-440 VRELPRAQTVEENAN
+440 VRELPKAQTVEENT
-455 LRAEE
+455 
-460 NVQESDNPVQEA
+460 QEADNPAKAA
-472 QVTEA
+472 QVTEV
-477 RELPAEQTSAET
+477 RELPAEQTSVET

-500 QVSAETQVRELLGG
+500 QVSAESQVRELLGG

-525 ANAELKTA
+525 ANAELRTA

-542 TGTKAQQRETIKR
+542 AGTKAQQRETIKR
-555 AAESQNTQILQ
+555 AAESQNTKILQ
-566 QNAQIQQVPSQNQ
+566 LSQQNTQVRSQNQ

-588 NAANAQENNNFADV
+588 STANAQESGNFADV
-602 RGLPAVEAQV
+602 RGLPTVETQAREGAQ
-612 EGKNADN
+612 N
-619 SGAVPLL
+619 
-626 TESSGIAGAR
+626 
-636 SAAEGYAREHGL
+636 AAEGYAREHGL
-648 LTGED
+648 LTGEN
-653 TIFSAAQENA
+653 TSGSAVEENA

-674 KRQKL
+674 KRKEL

-691 KMGVKISRPF
+691 KMGVQISHPF

-720 SRDLEKKIREL
+720 SRDIEKKIREL

-739 FARGIAKGASFDS
+739 FAQGIAKGASFDS

-761 TADMIPAEMS
+761 TAE
-771 REKILK
+771 
-777 IARCYTESGQEVQK
+777 
-791 IRREKAANI
+791 
-800 RRFRKTIG
+800 
-808 EDGLKAARKIADEK
+808 
-822 AGDVPEDF
+822 
-830 PFWKIES
+830 
-837 SVRNYEQAAER
+837 
-848 DAKALRK
+848 
-855 GRKVEAVRKGK
+855 
-866 LKAYFARSELSAS
+866 
-879 ERAFAEDLITVETP
+879 
-893 KGMPRAEVMSAALQ
+893 
-907 YMKADAAEKAA
+907 
-918 RAEQE
+918 
-923 SKVEALCR
+923 
-931 QINPTDGEKVFGRAL
+931 
-946 AANVD
+946 
-951 EYGNM
+951 
-956 TDVGGA
+956 
-962 LGQIPKGMSWEK
+962 QIPTTMSKEK
-974 VTQLAYYYMAQ
+974 VTQLAYYYIAK
-985 NDYASKTIRSRK
+985 NDYAGKLIRSRK
-997 HAAQR
+997 YAAQR
-1002 QWQGELEELF
+1002 QWQAKLEEYF
-1012 GTPDDRKLPGAL
+1012 GTSDDRKLPGAL

-1074 GFDLSKS
+1074 GFDLSES

-1103 PDMQKRVTDA
+1103 PDMRKRVADA
-1113 ATSTDM
+1113 ATSTDV
-1119 KMTAAEA
+1119 KKTAAEM
-1126 NISREEMELAER
+1126 NIPQEQMELEER

-1200 PEKAQEG
+1200 PEKVQEG

-1218 AQVSELPTAIAGRTD
+1218 TQVSELPTDIAGRTD

-1249 KTRNDNVEYDAV
+1249 KTSNDNVEYDAV

-1304 AQAREMHNASLE
+1304 AQAREMRNASLE

-1346 IDSLYENINGMTKY
+1346 IDSLFENINGMTKY

-1390 RNFLNLGNKLSTI
+1390 RNFLNLGNKLSAI
-1403 FGQSTIVGNLS
+1403 FGQSTILGNLS

-1436 EAVRDIVTGETKVDG
+1436 EAVRDIATGKTKADG
-1451 WEDASDFLTGKR
+1451 WEGASDFLTGKR

-1471 EGLGKVMDVAAI
+1471 KGLGKVMDVAAI
-1483 PFAAVDDAASRV
+1483 PFAAVDDVASRV
-1495 IVRAKYLQEVKN
+1495 IVRAKYLQEVKS

-1538 EDKNVFSKAMT
+1538 EDKNVFSKALT

-1564 DLPMELQ
+1564 DLPMEFQ
-1571 TMAKTQGKT
+1571 TMAKTQGKNV
-1580 AAVKKLCGFVA
+1580 AVKKFAGLA
-1591 KYLLEA
+1591 MKYLLEA
-1597 FIFNRLTEWLYGGTP
+1597 FLFNRLTEWIYGGTP

-1628 EGLSTNKYLLT
+1628 EGLSTNQYLLT
-1639 ALDNALEAVDGEREL
+1639 AADNALEAMTGEREL
-1654 GTEKPEQ
+1654 GTEKPDGG
-1661 KFDTEA
+1661 FDTEA
-1667 AAKQLGYTVSGDIP
+1667 AAKQLGYTASGDIP
-1681 FLANALSAVGASD
+1681 FLSNALSAVGASD

-1796 ATQDANE
+1796 ATQDANK

-1817 QAYRDIVASG
+1817 KAYRDIVASG

-1853 AKRDAIRNADLPDR
+1853 AKRDVIRNADLPDR

-1924 EVDRMNLSDAQKTAV
+1924 EVDRMNLSDAQKAAV

-1957 KITGAGVSTSEAE
+1957 KITGAGVGTSDAE
-1970 TLARTIGAL
+1970 TLARTVGAL
-1979 TPEKGA
+1979 TPEEGA

-1999 SGVSDATAAAAVQA
+1999 SGVSDATAAAAMQA

-2023 SAVRQWNVPA
+2023 SAARQWNVPA

-2107 GTVTNSLPTGTSRA
+2107 GTVTNSLPTGTSRT

>member
-1 MAMSTGEFMRKYGL
+1 MVDTKRKNRFGSGNGGDL
-15 KKGTQKTQTQ
+15 SAAVRQNTETQSRAALQNGT
-25 GAGGPPAS
+25 
-33 GGELSTGEFMQTFN
+33 L
-47 AKAAEP
+47 P

-81 FGEYLKLGTKSAKEY
+81 FGEYLKLGTKDAKEY
-96 FNAIGNLP
+96 LSAIGNLP
-104 RTIFDKT
+104 RTVFDKT
-111 IDTVDNAEKG
+111 IDTAENLEQGAVDLA
-121 VADLGKQVTG
+121 KQAAG
-131 KWDSSDIQ
+131 KWDASDIQ
-139 RWAAEKE
+139 RWAANEKVAE
-146 APAQPDDKETGKGML
+146 RPDEEKMGQGML
-161 WKGVTQAANGFAQT
+161 WKGTTQAANGFAQT

-215 MQNGTKGQKIADE
+215 MQNATKGQKIVDE
-228 IGTSTVAALP
+228 IGTTTVAALP
-238 QAIMAMM
+238 QAILAAM
-245 TMGGSAEAQL
+245 TSGGSVEAQL
-255 ATGGERAAATL
+255 AANGAKTAATL
-266 PGIVGNAK
+266 PGIIGGVK
-274 TSAVTAQQMAQA
+274 TTGVTAQQMAQQ
-286 MAKNPNFW
+286 MVKDPNFW
-294 LAFSQVAGQNYQDA
+294 LAFANVAGPSYQAA
-308 KADGASDW
+308 KEDGASDW
-316 EANAFAMANGLV
+316 EANTYAMANAIT
-328 NAAAEVSGGIQK
+328 NAMIEVAGGVQTLPNELRGGGSAVKAWAKAAMEEG
-340 LPGELQVSESALKSW
+340 
-355 IKSAAE
+355 AE
-361 EGQEEVVQG
+361 EVKQG
-370 VLERAL
+370 ITERGL
-376 QNLTYNKGNKVFSTK
+376 QNAIYGKGNKIFSFT
-391 DEDAVLNPV
+391 DEDAVFNPV
-400 TGAKEFGLGMTVG
+400 TAAKEFGLGTAVG
-413 GILGGG
+413 GVLGGG

-440 VRELPRAQTVEENAN
+440 VRELPKAQTVEENTQEAN
-455 LRAEE
+455 
-460 NVQESDNPVQEA
+460 NPAKAA
-472 QVTEA
+472 QVTEV
-477 RELPAEQTSAET
+477 RELPAGQTSVET

-500 QVSAETQVRELLGG
+500 QVSAESQVRELLGG

-525 ANAELKTA
+525 ANAELRTA

-542 TGTKAQQRETIKR
+542 AGTKAQQRETIKR
-555 AAESQNTQILQ
+555 AAESQN
-566 QNAQIQQVPSQNQ
+566 AQIQQVQSQNQ
-579 AEIVNEPVE
+579 AEIVNEPV
-588 NAANAQENNNFADV
+588 ASTANAQESDNFADV
-602 RGLPAVEAQV
+602 RGLPSADTQVKSKNERTSKAMPLLPERSEIAGSQGLPVRADNAVYKVV
-612 EGKNADN
+612 EIPQEKIDEISAYVDSVESATARKKYKRIIKDLFMGKTFKNANTLANGLYYEIGIGSKGIGEIISRQPVSADTLAMLEQLDEIVENAKWMASEPSKHTARHLKRTDIFETKAMFGELPGVARMRVNVGDQGNNLYYLTNVKTEASN
-619 SGAVPLL
+619 SQPRNNDRWKRGI
-626 TESSGIAGAR
+626 ESEASASNMVSESKRDVKSTQAKESAR
-636 SAAEGYAREHGL
+636 TAAEGYAREHGL
-648 LTGED
+648 LTGEN
-653 TIFSAAQENA
+653 TSRSAVEENA

-674 KRQKL
+674 ERQEL

-691 KMGVKISRPF
+691 RMGVKISHPF

-720 SRDLEKKIREL
+720 SRDIEKKIREL

-739 FARGIAKGASFDS
+739 FAQGIAKGASFDS

-761 TADMIPAEMS
+761 TAE
-771 REKILK
+771 
-777 IARCYTESGQEVQK
+777 
-791 IRREKAANI
+791 
-800 RRFRKTIG
+800 
-808 EDGLKAARKIADEK
+808 
-822 AGDVPEDF
+822 
-830 PFWKIES
+830 
-837 SVRNYEQAAER
+837 
-848 DAKALRK
+848 
-855 GRKVEAVRKGK
+855 
-866 LKAYFARSELSAS
+866 
-879 ERAFAEDLITVETP
+879 
-893 KGMPRAEVMSAALQ
+893 
-907 YMKADAAEKAA
+907 
-918 RAEQE
+918 
-923 SKVEALCR
+923 
-931 QINPTDGEKVFGRAL
+931 
-946 AANVD
+946 
-951 EYGNM
+951 
-956 TDVGGA
+956 
-962 LGQIPKGMSWEK
+962 QIPTTMSKEK
-974 VTQLAYYYMAQ
+974 VTQLAYYYMAK
-985 NDYASKTIRSRK
+985 NDYAGKLIRSRK
-997 HAAQR
+997 YAAQR
-1002 QWQGELEELF
+1002 QWQAKLEELF

-1049 EFFDPILEN
+1049 ELFDPILEN

-1074 GFDLSKS
+1074 GFDLSES

-1092 TAAADQVSKLD
+1092 TAVADQVSKLD
-1103 PDMQKRVTDA
+1103 PDMRKRVADA
-1113 ATSTDM
+1113 ATSTDV
-1119 KMTAAEA
+1119 KKTAAEM
-1126 NISREEMELAER
+1126 NIPREQMELVER

-1164 EYKKAYNEFYDL
+1164 GYKKAYNEFYDL

-1218 AQVSELPTAIAGRTD
+1218 TQVSELPTAIAGRTD

-1249 KTRNDNVEYDAV
+1249 KTSNDNVEYDAV

-1346 IDSLYENINGMTKY
+1346 IDSLFENINGMTKY

-1375 GKQTKVDRVFEDKFG
+1375 GKRTTGDRTIEHEVG
-1390 RNFLNLGNKLSTI
+1390 RTALNIGNKLTKI
-1403 FGQSTIVGNLS
+1403 FGESTIVGNLS

-1424 MLAAEVGAGNVA
+1424 MLTAEVGVGNVA
-1436 EAVRDIVTGETKVDG
+1436 EAVRDIVTGETKADG
-1451 WEDASDFLTGKR
+1451 WEGESDFLTGKR

-1471 EGLGKVMDVAAI
+1471 KGLGKVMDVAAI
-1483 PFAAVDDAASRV
+1483 PFEVVDDVASRV

-1538 EDKNVFSKAMT
+1538 EGSRLSQKVLT

-1558 WSHISH
+1558 WSHITH
-1564 DLPMELQ
+1564 DLPMEYQ
-1571 TMAKTQGKT
+1571 TMAKTQGKNV
-1580 AAVKKLCGFVA
+1580 AVKKFTGLA
-1591 KYLLEA
+1591 MKYLLEA
-1597 FIFNRLTEWLYGGTP
+1597 FLFNRLTEWIYGGTP

-1639 ALDNALEAVDGEREL
+1639 ALDNALEAATGERGL
-1654 GTEKPEQ
+1654 GTEKPDGG
-1661 KFDTEA
+1661 FDTEA

-1681 FLANALSAVGASD
+1681 FLSNALSAVGASD

-1727 KLAED
+1727 KLVED

-1742 MGNQIYKTGKGVEA
+1742 MGNQIYKTGKGVET

-1762 YSGYGDSERLKYP
+1762 YSGYGDSARLKYP

-1957 KITGAGVSTSEAE
+1957 KITGAGVGTSDAE
-1970 TLARTIGAL
+1970 TLARIVGEL
-1979 TPEKGA
+1979 TPEEGA

-1999 SGVSDATAAAAVQA
+1999 SGVSDATAAAAMQA
-2013 IMPDSIAVKF
+2013 IMPESIAVKF
-2023 SAVRQWNVPA
+2023 SAARQWNVPA

>member
-1 MAMSTGEFMRKYGL
+1 MADTKRKNRFGSGNGGDLSAAVRQNTETQSRAALQNGMLPTYRAQVGQPL
-15 KKGTQKTQTQ
+15 KD
-25 GAGGPPAS
+25 
-33 GGELSTGEFMQTFN
+33 ER
-47 AKAAEP
+47 AERR
-53 VHHYATMHFD
+53 D
-63 EKKKQKKTQ
+63 S
-72 NPELPKGLS
+72 LPKGLS
-81 FGEYLKLGTKSAKEY
+81 FGEYLKLGTKAAKEY
-96 FNAIGNLP
+96 FNAIVNLP

-146 APAQPDDKETGKGML
+146 APARPDDKETGKGML

-255 ATGGERAAATL
+255 ATGGARAAATL

-286 MAKNPNFW
+286 MAKDPNFW
-294 LAFSQVAGQNYQDA
+294 LAFSQVAGRNYQDA

-328 NAAAEVSGGIQK
+328 NAAAEVAGGIQK

-440 VRELPRAQTVEENAN
+440 VRGLPKAQTVEENT
-455 LRAEE
+455 
-460 NVQESDNPVQEA
+460 QESNNPAKAA
-472 QVTEA
+472 QVTEV
-477 RELPAEQTSAET
+477 RELPAEQTSVET

-500 QVSAETQVRELLGG
+500 QVSAESQVRELLGG

-525 ANAELKTA
+525 ANAELRTA

-542 TGTKAQQRETIKR
+542 AGTKAQQRETIKR
-555 AAESQNTQILQ
+555 AAESQNAQILQ
-566 QNAQIQQVPSQNQ
+566 QNAQIQQVHSQNQ
-579 AEIVNEPVE
+579 A
-588 NAANAQENNNFADV
+588 
-602 RGLPAVEAQV
+602 
-612 EGKNADN
+612 K
-619 SGAVPLL
+619 
-626 TESSGIAGAR
+626 ESAR
-636 SAAEGYAREHGL
+636 TAAEGYAREHGL
-648 LTGED
+648 LTGEN
-653 TIFSAAQENA
+653 TSGSAVEENA

-674 KRQKL
+674 KRQEL

-691 KMGVKISRPF
+691 KMGVKISHPF

-720 SRDLEKKIREL
+720 SRDIEKKIREL

-739 FARGIAKGASFDS
+739 FAQGIAKGASFDS

-761 TADMIPAEMS
+761 TAE
-771 REKILK
+771 
-777 IARCYTESGQEVQK
+777 
-791 IRREKAANI
+791 
-800 RRFRKTIG
+800 
-808 EDGLKAARKIADEK
+808 
-822 AGDVPEDF
+822 
-830 PFWKIES
+830 
-837 SVRNYEQAAER
+837 
-848 DAKALRK
+848 
-855 GRKVEAVRKGK
+855 
-866 LKAYFARSELSAS
+866 
-879 ERAFAEDLITVETP
+879 
-893 KGMPRAEVMSAALQ
+893 
-907 YMKADAAEKAA
+907 
-918 RAEQE
+918 
-923 SKVEALCR
+923 
-931 QINPTDGEKVFGRAL
+931 
-946 AANVD
+946 
-951 EYGNM
+951 
-956 TDVGGA
+956 
-962 LGQIPKGMSWEK
+962 QIPTTMSKEK
-974 VTQLAYYYMAQ
+974 VTQLAYYYMAK
-985 NDYASKTIRSRK
+985 NDYAGKLIRSRK
-997 HAAQR
+997 YAAQR
-1002 QWQGELEELF
+1002 QWQGKLEELF
-1012 GTPDDRKLPGAL
+1012 GTSDDRKLPGAL

-1074 GFDLSKS
+1074 GFDLSES

-1119 KMTAAEA
+1119 KKTAAEM
-1126 NISREEMELAER
+1126 NIPREQMELVEQ

-1145 QARLQDAD
+1145 QARLQDTD
-1153 VDAKKIEEAAA
+1153 VDAKKIEEAAE

-1249 KTRNDNVEYDAV
+1249 KTSNDNVEYDAV

-1346 IDSLYENINGMTKY
+1346 IDSLFENINGMTKY

-1390 RNFLNLGNKLSTI
+1390 RNFLNLGNKLSAI

-1424 MLAAEVGAGNVA
+1424 MLTAEVGVGNVA
-1436 EAVRDIVTGETKVDG
+1436 EAVRDIVTGETKADG
-1451 WEDASDFLTGKR
+1451 WEGTSDFLTGKR

-1471 EGLGKVMDVAAI
+1471 KGLGKVMDVAAI
-1483 PFAAVDDAASRV
+1483 PFEVVDDVASRV
-1495 IVRAKYLQEVKN
+1495 IVRAKYLQEVKS
-1507 GATHEEAM
+1507 GATREEAM

-1538 EDKNVFSKAMT
+1538 EDKNIFSKALT

-1564 DLPMELQ
+1564 DLPMEFQ
-1571 TMAKTQGKT
+1571 TMAKTQGKNV
-1580 AAVKKLCGFVA
+1580 AVKKFAGLA
-1591 KYLLEA
+1591 MKYLLEA
-1597 FIFNRLTEWLYGGTP
+1597 FLFNRLTEWIYGGTP

-1628 EGLSTNKYLLT
+1628 EGLSTNQYLLT
-1639 ALDNALEAVDGEREL
+1639 AADNALEAMTGERGL
-1654 GTEKPEQ
+1654 GTEKPDGG
-1661 KFDTEA
+1661 FDTEA
-1667 AAKQLGYTVSGDIP
+1667 AAKQLGYTASGDIP
-1681 FLANALSAVGASD
+1681 FLSNALSAVGASD
-1694 SNMPLPTIPLK
+1694 SNMPLPTVPVNTLSDAK
-1705 TGADVAKM
+1705 TAVF
-1713 VVGKD
+1713 GKD
-1718 ADTRKEAAQ
+1718 ADTRKDAAQ

-1742 MGNQIYKTGKGVEA
+1742 MGNQIYKTGKGVETLA
-1756 LVRGGA
+1756 RGGA

-1775 VDTSGPKGLLKGTQ
+1775 VDTSGPKGLLKGAQ

-1803 FYASGDRSLTVKQT
+1803 FYASGDRSLSAKQT

-1901 YDVYDRINRDNE
+1901 YDVYDRINRGNE

-2047 EKYGKTSLNAGMAKA
+2047 EKYGKKSLNAGMAKA

-2090 NPYSTAVGSS
+2090 NPYSTSVGSS

-2107 GTVTNSLPTGTSRA
+2107 GTVTNSLPTGTRRA
-2121 AGALWLPR
+2121 AGALGLPK

>member
-25 GAGGPPAS
+25 GAGAPPAS
-33 GGELSTGEFMQTFN
+33 GGTLSTGEFMQTFN

-63 EKKKQKKTQ
+63 EKKKKKKTQ

-81 FGEYLKLGTKSAKEY
+81 FGEYLKLGTKDAKEY
-96 FNAIGNLP
+96 LNAIGNLP
-104 RTIFDKT
+104 RTVFDKT
-111 IDTVDNAEKG
+111 IDTAENLEQGAVDLA
-121 VADLGKQVTG
+121 KQAAG
-131 KWDSSDIQ
+131 KWDASDIQ
-139 RWAAEKE
+139 RWAANEKVAE
-146 APAQPDDKETGKGML
+146 RPDEEKMGQGML
-161 WKGVTQAANGFAQT
+161 WKGTTQAANGFAQT

-215 MQNGTKGQKIADE
+215 MQNATKGQKIVDE
-228 IGTSTVAALP
+228 LGTTTVAALP

-255 ATGGERAAATL
+255 ATGGAGAAATL

-274 TSAVTAQQMAQA
+274 TSAVTAQQMARA
-286 MAKNPNFW
+286 MAKDPNFW
-294 LAFSQVAGQNYQDA
+294 LAFSQVAGQNYQNA

-328 NAAAEVSGGIQK
+328 NAAVEVGGGIQK

-391 DEDAVLNPV
+391 DEDAVINPV
-400 TGAKEFGLGMTVG
+400 TGAKEFGLGMAVG

-430 RGAAGNVQAD
+430 RGAEGNVQAD
-440 VRELPRAQTVEENAN
+440 VRELPKAQTVEENTQEAN
-455 LRAEE
+455 NSAKA
-460 NVQESDNPVQEA
+460 A
-472 QVTEA
+472 QVTEV
-477 RELPAEQTSAET
+477 RELPAEQTSVET

-500 QVSAETQVRELLGG
+500 QVSAESQVRELLGG

-525 ANAELKTA
+525 ANAELRTA

-542 TGTKAQQRETIKR
+542 AGTKAQQRETIKR
-555 AAESQNTQILQ
+555 AAESQNAQILQ
-566 QNAQIQQVPSQNQ
+566 QNAQIQQVHSQNQ
-579 AEIVNEPVE
+579 AEIVNEPV
-588 NAANAQENNNFADV
+588 ASMANAQEGGNFADV
-602 RGLPAVEAQV
+602 RGLPAAETQA
-612 EGKNADN
+612 K
-619 SGAVPLL
+619 
-626 TESSGIAGAR
+626 ESTR
-636 SAAEGYAREHGL
+636 TAAEGYAREHGL
-648 LTGED
+648 LTGEN
-653 TIFSAAQENA
+653 TSSSAVEENA

-674 KRQKL
+674 KRQEL

-691 KMGVKISRPF
+691 KMGVKISHPF
-701 APITNVDDLVTEAK
+701 APITNVDNLVTEAK

-720 SRDLEKKIREL
+720 SRDIEKKIREL

-739 FARGIAKGASFDS
+739 FAQGIAKGASFDS

-761 TADMIPAEMS
+761 TAE
-771 REKILK
+771 
-777 IARCYTESGQEVQK
+777 
-791 IRREKAANI
+791 
-800 RRFRKTIG
+800 
-808 EDGLKAARKIADEK
+808 
-822 AGDVPEDF
+822 
-830 PFWKIES
+830 
-837 SVRNYEQAAER
+837 
-848 DAKALRK
+848 
-855 GRKVEAVRKGK
+855 
-866 LKAYFARSELSAS
+866 
-879 ERAFAEDLITVETP
+879 
-893 KGMPRAEVMSAALQ
+893 
-907 YMKADAAEKAA
+907 
-918 RAEQE
+918 
-923 SKVEALCR
+923 
-931 QINPTDGEKVFGRAL
+931 
-946 AANVD
+946 
-951 EYGNM
+951 
-956 TDVGGA
+956 
-962 LGQIPKGMSWEK
+962 QIPTTMSKEK
-974 VTQLAYYYMAQ
+974 VTQLAYYYMAK
-985 NDYASKTIRSRK
+985 NDYAGKLIRSRK
-997 HAAQR
+997 YAAQR
-1002 QWQGELEELF
+1002 RWQAKLEELF
-1012 GTPDDRKLPGAL
+1012 GTPGDRKLPGAL

-1049 EFFDPILEN
+1049 ELFDPILEN

-1074 GFDLSKS
+1074 GFDLSES

-1092 TAAADQVSKLD
+1092 TAVADQVSKLD
-1103 PDMQKRVTDA
+1103 PDMRKRVADA
-1113 ATSTDM
+1113 ATSTDV
-1119 KMTAAEA
+1119 KKTAAEM
-1126 NISREEMELAER
+1126 NIPREQMELVER

-1164 EYKKAYNEFYDL
+1164 GYKKAYNEFYDL

-1249 KTRNDNVEYDAV
+1249 KTSNDNVEYDAV

-1346 IDSLYENINGMTKY
+1346 IDSLFENINGMTKY
-1360 GQFVSVLDDYTNKLA
+1360 GQFVSVLDDYANKLA
-1375 GKQTKVDRVFEDKFG
+1375 GKRTTGDRTIEHEVG
-1390 RNFLNLGNKLSTI
+1390 RTALNIGNKLTKI
-1403 FGQSTIVGNLS
+1403 FGESTIVGNLS

-1424 MLAAEVGAGNVA
+1424 MLTAEVGVGNVA
-1436 EAVRDIVTGETKVDG
+1436 EAVRDIVTGETKADG
-1451 WEDASDFLTGKR
+1451 WEGASDFLTGKR

-1471 EGLGKVMDVAAI
+1471 KGLGKVMDVAAI
-1483 PFAAVDDAASRV
+1483 PFEVVDDVASRV

-1538 EDKNVFSKAMT
+1538 EGSRLSQKVLT

-1558 WSHISH
+1558 WSHITH
-1564 DLPMELQ
+1564 DLPMEYQ
-1571 TMAKTQGKT
+1571 TIAKTQGKNV
-1580 AAVKKLCGFVA
+1580 AVKKFAGLA
-1591 KYLLEA
+1591 MKYLLEA
-1597 FIFNRLTEWLYGGTP
+1597 FLFNRLTEWIYGGTP

-1639 ALDNALEAVDGEREL
+1639 ALDNTLEAVTGERGL
-1654 GTEKPEQ
+1654 GTEKPDGG
-1661 KFDTEA
+1661 FDTEA

-1681 FLANALSAVGASD
+1681 FLSNALSAVGASD

-1742 MGNQIYKTGKGVEA
+1742 MGNQIYKTGKGVET

-1775 VDTSGPKGLLKGTQ
+1775 VDTSGPKGLLKGAQ

-1881 DVKFSALRSEKM
+1881 DMKFSALRSEKM

-1979 TPEKGA
+1979 TPEEGA

-1999 SGVSDATAAAAVQA
+1999 SGVSDATAAAAMQA
-2013 IMPDSIAVKF
+2013 IMPESIAVKF
-2023 SAVRQWNVPA
+2023 SAARQWNVPA

-2090 NPYSTAVGSS
+2090 NPYSTSVGSS
-2100 VRARLES
+2100 VRARMES
-2107 GTVTNSLPTGTSRA
+2107 GTVTNSLPTGTSRT

>member
-1 MAMSTGEFMRKYGL
+1 MADTRRKNRFGEGNGVEL
-15 KKGTQKTQTQ
+15 
-25 GAGGPPAS
+25 AS
-33 GGELSTGEFMQTFN
+33 AIRANTEARN
-47 AKAAEP
+47 RAAESRGMLP
-53 VHHYATMHFD
+53 TYRAQVGQPLKD
-63 EKKKQKKTQ
+63 ERA
-72 NPELPKGLS
+72 ERRDSLPKGLS
-81 FGEYLKLGTKSAKEY
+81 FGEYLKLGTKDAKEY
-96 FNAIGNLP
+96 FNAIGSLP

-146 APAQPDDKETGKGML
+146 VAERPDDKETGKGML

-238 QAIMAMM
+238 QAILAMM

-255 ATGGERAAATL
+255 AADGAKTAATL

-274 TSAVTAQQMAQA
+274 TSAVTTQQMAKA
-286 MAKNPNFW
+286 MARDPNFW

-328 NAAAEVSGGIQK
+328 NAAVEVAGGIQK

-400 TGAKEFGLGMTVG
+400 TGAKEFGLGAAVG

-440 VRELPRAQTVEENAN
+440 VRELPKAQTVEENTQEAN
-455 LRAEE
+455 
-460 NVQESDNPVQEA
+460 NPAKAA
-472 QVTEA
+472 QVTEV
-477 RELPAEQTSAET
+477 RELPAEQTSVET

-500 QVSAETQVRELLGG
+500 QVSAESQVRELLGG

-525 ANAELKTA
+525 ANAELRTA

-542 TGTKAQQRETIKR
+542 AGTKAQQRETIKR
-555 AAESQNTQILQ
+555 AAESQN
-566 QNAQIQQVPSQNQ
+566 AQIQQVKSQNQ
-579 AEIVNEPVE
+579 AEIVNEP
-588 NAANAQENNNFADV
+588 AASTANAQESGNFADV
-602 RGLPAVEAQV
+602 RGLPS
-612 EGKNADN
+612 ADTQ
-619 SGAVPLL
+619 AK
-626 TESSGIAGAR
+626 ESAR
-636 SAAEGYAREHGL
+636 TAAEGYAREHGL
-648 LTGED
+648 LTGEN
-653 TIFSAAQENA
+653 TSGSAVEENA

-674 KRQKL
+674 KRQEL

-691 KMGVKISRPF
+691 KMGVKISHPF

-720 SRDLEKKIREL
+720 SRDIEKKIREL

-739 FARGIAKGASFDS
+739 FAQGIAKGASFDS

-761 TADMIPAEMS
+761 TVEQIPATMS
-771 REKILK
+771 K
-777 IARCYTESGQEVQK
+777 
-791 IRREKAANI
+791 
-800 RRFRKTIG
+800 
-808 EDGLKAARKIADEK
+808 
-822 AGDVPEDF
+822 
-830 PFWKIES
+830 
-837 SVRNYEQAAER
+837 
-848 DAKALRK
+848 
-855 GRKVEAVRKGK
+855 
-866 LKAYFARSELSAS
+866 
-879 ERAFAEDLITVETP
+879 
-893 KGMPRAEVMSAALQ
+893 
-907 YMKADAAEKAA
+907 
-918 RAEQE
+918 
-923 SKVEALCR
+923 
-931 QINPTDGEKVFGRAL
+931 
-946 AANVD
+946 
-951 EYGNM
+951 
-956 TDVGGA
+956 
-962 LGQIPKGMSWEK
+962 EK
-974 VTQLAYYYMAQ
+974 VTQLAYYYMAK

-997 HAAQR
+997 YAAQR
-1002 QWQGELEELF
+1002 WWQGKLEELF
-1012 GTPDDRKLPGAL
+1012 GTSDDRKLPGAL

-1049 EFFDPILEN
+1049 EIFDPILEN

-1074 GFDLSKS
+1074 GFDLSES

-1113 ATSTDM
+1113 ATSTDV
-1119 KMTAAEA
+1119 KKTAAEM
-1126 NISREEMELAER
+1126 NIPQEQMELVER

-1200 PEKAQEG
+1200 PEKVQEG

-1249 KTRNDNVEYDAV
+1249 KTSNDNVEYDAV

-1346 IDSLYENINGMTKY
+1346 IDSLFENINGMTKY

-1390 RNFLNLGNKLSTI
+1390 RNFLNLGNKLSAI

-1424 MLAAEVGAGNVA
+1424 MLTAEVGVRNVA
-1436 EAVRDIVTGETKVDG
+1436 EAVRDIATGETKADG

-1471 EGLGKVMDVAAI
+1471 KGLGKVMDVAAI
-1483 PFAAVDDAASRV
+1483 PFEAVDDVASRV

-1538 EDKNVFSKAMT
+1538 EDKNVFSKALT

-1558 WSHISH
+1558 WSHITH
-1564 DLPMELQ
+1564 DLPMEYQ
-1571 TMAKTQGKT
+1571 TMAKTQGKNV
-1580 AAVKKLCGFVA
+1580 AVKKFTGLA
-1591 KYLLEA
+1591 MKYLLEA
-1597 FIFNRLTEWLYGGTP
+1597 FLFNRLTEWIYGGTP

-1639 ALDNALEAVDGEREL
+1639 ALDNTLEAVTGEREL
-1654 GTEKPEQ
+1654 GTEKPDGG
-1661 KFDTEA
+1661 FDTEA
-1667 AAKQLGYTVSGDIP
+1667 AAKQIGYTASGDIP
-1681 FLANALSAVGASD
+1681 FLSNALSAVGASD

-1732 APKELKTWLP
+1732 APKEIKTWLP

-1853 AKRDAIRNADLPDR
+1853 AKRDVIRNADLPDR

-1999 SGVSDATAAAAVQA
+1999 SGVSDATAAAAMQA

-2107 GTVTNSLPTGTSRA
+2107 GTVTNSLPTGTSRT
-2121 AGALWLPR
+2121 AGALGLPR

>member
-33 GGELSTGEFMQTFN
+33 GGTLSTGEFMQTFN

-72 NPELPKGLS
+72 NQELPKGLS
-81 FGEYLKLGTKSAKEY
+81 FGEYLKLGTKDAKEY
-96 FNAIGNLP
+96 LNAIGNLP
-104 RTIFDKT
+104 RTVFDKT
-111 IDTVDNAEKG
+111 IDTADNLEQGA
-121 VADLGKQVTG
+121 ADLAKQAAG
-131 KWDSSDIQ
+131 KWDASDIQ
-139 RWAAEKE
+139 RWAANEKVAE
-146 APAQPDDKETGKGML
+146 RPDEEKMGQGML

-215 MQNGTKGQKIADE
+215 MQNATKGQKIVDE
-228 IGTSTVAALP
+228 LGTTTVAALP

-255 ATGGERAAATL
+255 ATGGAGAAATL
-266 PGIVGNAK
+266 PGIVGNVK
-274 TSAVTAQQMAQA
+274 TSAVTAQQMARA
-286 MAKNPNFW
+286 MAKDPNFW
-294 LAFSQVAGQNYQDA
+294 LAFSQVAGQNYQNA

-328 NAAAEVSGGIQK
+328 NAAVEVGGGIQK

-376 QNLTYNKGNKVFSTK
+376 QNLIYNKGNKVFSTK

-419 QTIVGKAAGLA
+419 QTIVGKTAGLA

-440 VRELPRAQTVEENAN
+440 VRELPKAQTVEENTQEAN
-455 LRAEE
+455 DPAKA
-460 NVQESDNPVQEA
+460 A
-472 QVTEA
+472 QVTE
-477 RELPAEQTSAET
+477 
-489 QTAEARELPMG
+489 
-500 QVSAETQVRELLGG
+500 VRELLGG

-525 ANAELKTA
+525 ANAELRTA

-542 TGTKAQQRETIKR
+542 AGTKAQQRETIKR
-555 AAESQNTQILQ
+555 AAESQNAQILQ
-566 QNAQIQQVPSQNQ
+566 QNAQIQQVHSQNQ
-579 AEIVNEPVE
+579 AEIVNEPV
-588 NAANAQENNNFADV
+588 ASTVNAQESGNFADV
-602 RGLPAVEAQV
+602 RGLPS
-612 EGKNADN
+612 ADTQ
-619 SGAVPLL
+619 AK
-626 TESSGIAGAR
+626 ESAR
-636 SAAEGYAREHGL
+636 TAAEGYAREHGL
-648 LTGED
+648 LTGEN
-653 TIFSAAQENA
+653 TSGSAVEENA

-674 KRQKL
+674 KRQEL
-679 RDNPVEPGTHAE
+679 RDNHVEPGTHAE
-691 KMGVKISRPF
+691 RMGVKISHPF

-720 SRDLEKKIREL
+720 SRDIEKKIREL

-739 FARGIAKGASFDS
+739 FAQGIAKGASFDS

-761 TADMIPAEMS
+761 TAE
-771 REKILK
+771 
-777 IARCYTESGQEVQK
+777 
-791 IRREKAANI
+791 
-800 RRFRKTIG
+800 
-808 EDGLKAARKIADEK
+808 
-822 AGDVPEDF
+822 
-830 PFWKIES
+830 
-837 SVRNYEQAAER
+837 
-848 DAKALRK
+848 
-855 GRKVEAVRKGK
+855 
-866 LKAYFARSELSAS
+866 
-879 ERAFAEDLITVETP
+879 
-893 KGMPRAEVMSAALQ
+893 
-907 YMKADAAEKAA
+907 
-918 RAEQE
+918 
-923 SKVEALCR
+923 
-931 QINPTDGEKVFGRAL
+931 
-946 AANVD
+946 
-951 EYGNM
+951 
-956 TDVGGA
+956 
-962 LGQIPKGMSWEK
+962 QIPTTMSKEK
-974 VTQLAYYYMAQ
+974 VTQLAYYYMAK
-985 NDYASKTIRSRK
+985 NDYAGKLIRSRK
-997 HAAQR
+997 YAAQR
-1002 QWQGELEELF
+1002 QWQAKLEELF

-1049 EFFDPILEN
+1049 ELFDPILEN

-1074 GFDLSKS
+1074 GFDLSES

-1092 TAAADQVSKLD
+1092 TAVADQVSKLD
-1103 PDMQKRVTDA
+1103 PDMRKRVADA
-1113 ATSTDM
+1113 ATSTDV
-1119 KMTAAEA
+1119 KKTAAEM
-1126 NISREEMELAER
+1126 NIPREQMELVER

-1164 EYKKAYNEFYDL
+1164 GYKKAYNEFYDL

-1218 AQVSELPTAIAGRTD
+1218 TQVSELPTAIAGRTD

-1249 KTRNDNVEYDAV
+1249 KTSNDNVEYDAV

-1346 IDSLYENINGMTKY
+1346 IDSLFENINGMTKY

-1390 RNFLNLGNKLSTI
+1390 RNFLNLGNKLSAI

-1436 EAVRDIVTGETKVDG
+1436 EAVRDIVTGETKADG
-1451 WEDASDFLTGKR
+1451 WEGASDFLTGKR

-1471 EGLGKVMDVAAI
+1471 KGLGKVMDVAAI
-1483 PFAAVDDAASRV
+1483 PFEAVDDVASRV
-1495 IVRAKYLQEVKN
+1495 IVRAKYLQEVKK

-1538 EDKNVFSKAMT
+1538 EDKNVFSKALT

-1564 DLPMELQ
+1564 DLPMEFQ

-1597 FIFNRLTEWLYGGTP
+1597 FLFNRLTEWLYGGTP

-1639 ALDNALEAVDGEREL
+1639 ALDNALEAATGEREL

-1667 AAKQLGYTVSGDIP
+1667 AWDQLRYTASGDLP
-1681 FLANALSAVGASD
+1681 FISNALSMAGASD

-1742 MGNQIYKTGKGVEA
+1742 MGNQIYKTGKGVET

-1775 VDTSGPKGLLKGTQ
+1775 VDTSGPKGLLKGAQ

-1901 YDVYDRINRDNE
+1901 YDVYDQINRDNE

-1999 SGVSDATAAAAVQA
+1999 SGVSDATAAAAMQA
-2013 IMPDSIAVKF
+2013 IMPESIAVKF
-2023 SAVRQWNVPA
+2023 SAARQWNVPA

-2090 NPYSTAVGSS
+2090 NPYSTSVGSS
-2100 VRARLES
+2100 VRARMES
-2107 GTVTNSLPTGTSRA
+2107 GTVTNSLPTGTSRT
-2121 AGALWLPR
+2121 AGALGLPK

>member
-25 GAGGPPAS
+25 GAGGPLAS
-33 GGELSTGEFMQTFN
+33 GGKLSTGEFMQTFN

-81 FGEYLKLGTKSAKEY
+81 FGEYLKLGTKDAKEY
-96 FNAIGNLP
+96 LNAIGNLP

-255 ATGGERAAATL
+255 ATGGARAAATL

-286 MAKNPNFW
+286 MAKDPNFW
-294 LAFSQVAGQNYQDA
+294 LAFSQVAGRNYQDA

-376 QNLTYNKGNKVFSTK
+376 QNLIYNKGNKVFSTK

-440 VRELPRAQTVEENAN
+440 VRELPKAQTVEENT
-455 LRAEE
+455 
-460 NVQESDNPVQEA
+460 QEADNPAKAA
-472 QVTEA
+472 QVTEV
-477 RELPAEQTSAET
+477 RELPAEQTSVET

-500 QVSAETQVRELLGG
+500 QVSAESQVRELLGG

-525 ANAELKTA
+525 ANAELRTA

-542 TGTKAQQRETIKR
+542 AGTKAQQRETIKR
-555 AAESQNTQILQ
+555 AAESQN
-566 QNAQIQQVPSQNQ
+566 AQIQQVQSQNQQVHSQNQ
-579 AEIVNEPVE
+579 AKIVNEPV
-588 NAANAQENNNFADV
+588 ASTANAQESDNFADV
-602 RGLPAVEAQV
+602 RGLPS
-612 EGKNADN
+612 ADTQ
-619 SGAVPLL
+619 AK
-626 TESSGIAGAR
+626 ESAR
-636 SAAEGYAREHGL
+636 TAAEGYAREHGL
-648 LTGED
+648 LTGEN
-653 TIFSAAQENA
+653 TSGSAVEENA

-674 KRQKL
+674 KRQQL

-691 KMGVKISRPF
+691 KMGVKISHPF

-720 SRDLEKKIREL
+720 SRDIEKKIREL

-739 FARGIAKGASFDS
+739 FAQGIAKGASFDS

-761 TADMIPAEMS
+761 TAE
-771 REKILK
+771 
-777 IARCYTESGQEVQK
+777 
-791 IRREKAANI
+791 
-800 RRFRKTIG
+800 
-808 EDGLKAARKIADEK
+808 
-822 AGDVPEDF
+822 
-830 PFWKIES
+830 
-837 SVRNYEQAAER
+837 
-848 DAKALRK
+848 
-855 GRKVEAVRKGK
+855 
-866 LKAYFARSELSAS
+866 
-879 ERAFAEDLITVETP
+879 
-893 KGMPRAEVMSAALQ
+893 
-907 YMKADAAEKAA
+907 
-918 RAEQE
+918 
-923 SKVEALCR
+923 
-931 QINPTDGEKVFGRAL
+931 
-946 AANVD
+946 
-951 EYGNM
+951 
-956 TDVGGA
+956 
-962 LGQIPKGMSWEK
+962 QIPTTMSKEK
-974 VTQLAYYYMAQ
+974 VTQLAYYYMAK
-985 NDYASKTIRSRK
+985 NDYAGKLIRSRK
-997 HAAQR
+997 YAAQR
-1002 QWQGELEELF
+1002 QWQGKLEELF
-1012 GTPDDRKLPGAL
+1012 GTSDDRKLPGAL

-1074 GFDLSKS
+1074 GFDLSES

-1113 ATSTDM
+1113 ATSTDV
-1119 KMTAAEA
+1119 KKTAAEM
-1126 NISREEMELAER
+1126 NIPQEQMELVER

-1164 EYKKAYNEFYDL
+1164 GYKKAYNEFYDL

-1249 KTRNDNVEYDAV
+1249 KTSNDNVEYDAV

-1346 IDSLYENINGMTKY
+1346 IDSLFENINGMTKY

-1375 GKQTKVDRVFEDKFG
+1375 GKRTTGDRTIEHEVG
-1390 RNFLNLGNKLSTI
+1390 RTALNIGNKLTKI
-1403 FGQSTIVGNLS
+1403 FGESTIVGNLS

-1424 MLAAEVGAGNVA
+1424 MLTAEVGVGNVA
-1436 EAVRDIVTGETKVDG
+1436 EAVRDIVTGETKADG
-1451 WEDASDFLTGKR
+1451 WEGASDFLTGKR

-1471 EGLGKVMDVAAI
+1471 KGLGKVMDVAAI
-1483 PFAAVDDAASRV
+1483 PFEAVDDVASRV

-1538 EDKNVFSKAMT
+1538 EGSRLSQKVLT

-1558 WSHISH
+1558 WSHITH
-1564 DLPMELQ
+1564 DLPMEYQ
-1571 TMAKTQGKT
+1571 TMAKTQGQNV
-1580 AAVKKLCGFVA
+1580 AVKKFAGLA
-1591 KYLLEA
+1591 MKYLLEA
-1597 FIFNRLTEWLYGGTP
+1597 FLFNRLTEWIYGGTP

-1639 ALDNALEAVDGEREL
+1639 ALDNTLEAVTGERGL
-1654 GTEKPEQ
+1654 GTEKPDGG
-1661 KFDTEA
+1661 FDTEA

-1681 FLANALSAVGASD
+1681 FLSNALSAVGASD

-1713 VVGKD
+1713 IVGKD
-1718 ADTRKEAAQ
+1718 ADTREDAAQ

-1742 MGNQIYKTGKGVEA
+1742 MGNQIYKTGKGVET

-1775 VDTSGPKGLLKGTQ
+1775 VDTSGPKGLLKGAQ

-1803 FYASGDRSLTVKQT
+1803 FYASGDRSLSVKQT

-2090 NPYSTAVGSS
+2090 NPYSTSVGSS

-2107 GTVTNSLPTGTSRA
+2107 GTVTNSLPTGTSRT
-2121 AGALWLPR
+2121 AGALGLPK

>member
-33 GGELSTGEFMQTFN
+33 GGALSTGEFMQTFN
-47 AKAAEP
+47 AEAAEP

-81 FGEYLKLGTKSAKEY
+81 FGEYLKLGTKAAKEY

-104 RTIFDKT
+104 RTVFDKT

-185 ELGWENNPFSNL
+185 ELGWEHNPFSNL
-197 AEAQQQI
+197 SEAQQQI

-228 IGTSTVAALP
+228 IGTTTVAALP

-255 ATGGERAAATL
+255 ATGGARAAATL

-286 MAKNPNFW
+286 MAKDPNFW
-294 LAFSQVAGQNYQDA
+294 LAFSQVAGRNYQDA

-328 NAAAEVSGGIQK
+328 NAAAEVAGGIQK

-413 GILGGG
+413 GILVGG

-440 VRELPRAQTVEENAN
+440 VRELPKAQTVEENTQEAN
-455 LRAEE
+455 NSAKA
-460 NVQESDNPVQEA
+460 A
-472 QVTEA
+472 QVTEV
-477 RELPAEQTSAET
+477 RELPAEQTSVET
-489 QTAEARELPMG
+489 QTAEAP
-500 QVSAETQVRELLGG
+500 
-514 EVTNSKAERIL
+514 
-525 ANAELKTA
+525 NA
-533 FETVTGETL
+533 
-542 TGTKAQQRETIKR
+542 
-555 AAESQNTQILQ
+555 QILQ
-566 QNAQIQQVPSQNQ
+566 QNAQIQQVHSQNQ
-579 AEIVNEPVE
+579 AKIVNEPVE
-588 NAANAQENNNFADV
+588 STANAQESGNFADV
-602 RGLPAVEAQV
+602 QGLPAAETQA
-612 EGKNADN
+612 K
-619 SGAVPLL
+619 
-626 TESSGIAGAR
+626 ESAR
-636 SAAEGYAREHGL
+636 AAAEGYAREHGL
-648 LTGED
+648 LTGEN
-653 TIFSAAQENA
+653 TSGSAAEENA

-674 KRQKL
+674 KRQQL

-691 KMGVKISRPF
+691 KMGVKISHPF

-720 SRDLEKKIREL
+720 SRDIEKKIREL

-739 FARGIAKGASFDS
+739 FAQGIAKGASFDS

-761 TADMIPAEMS
+761 TAE
-771 REKILK
+771 
-777 IARCYTESGQEVQK
+777 
-791 IRREKAANI
+791 
-800 RRFRKTIG
+800 
-808 EDGLKAARKIADEK
+808 
-822 AGDVPEDF
+822 
-830 PFWKIES
+830 
-837 SVRNYEQAAER
+837 
-848 DAKALRK
+848 
-855 GRKVEAVRKGK
+855 
-866 LKAYFARSELSAS
+866 
-879 ERAFAEDLITVETP
+879 
-893 KGMPRAEVMSAALQ
+893 
-907 YMKADAAEKAA
+907 
-918 RAEQE
+918 
-923 SKVEALCR
+923 
-931 QINPTDGEKVFGRAL
+931 
-946 AANVD
+946 
-951 EYGNM
+951 
-956 TDVGGA
+956 
-962 LGQIPKGMSWEK
+962 QIPTTMSKEK
-974 VTQLAYYYMAQ
+974 VTQLAYYYMGK
-985 NDYASKTIRSRK
+985 NDYAGKLIRSRK
-997 HAAQR
+997 YAAQR
-1002 QWQGELEELF
+1002 QWQGKLEELF
-1012 GTPDDRKLPGAL
+1012 GTSDDRKLPGAL

-1074 GFDLSKS
+1074 GFDLSES

-1113 ATSTDM
+1113 ATSTDV
-1119 KMTAAEA
+1119 KKTAAEM
-1126 NISREEMELAER
+1126 NIPQEQMELVER

-1164 EYKKAYNEFYDL
+1164 GYKKAYNEFYDL

-1249 KTRNDNVEYDAV
+1249 KTSNDNVEYDAV

-1304 AQAREMHNASLE
+1304 AQARETHNASLE

-1346 IDSLYENINGMTKY
+1346 IDSLFENINGMTKY

-1390 RNFLNLGNKLSTI
+1390 RNFLNLGNKLSAI

-1436 EAVRDIVTGETKVDG
+1436 EAVRDIVTGETKADG
-1451 WEDASDFLTGKR
+1451 WEGASDFLTGKR

-1471 EGLGKVMDVAAI
+1471 KGLGKVMDVAAI
-1483 PFAAVDDAASRV
+1483 PFAAVDDVASRV
-1495 IVRAKYLQEVKN
+1495 IVRAKYLQEVKS

-1538 EDKNVFSKAMT
+1538 EDKNVFSKALT

-1564 DLPMELQ
+1564 DLPMEFQ

-1597 FIFNRLTEWLYGGTP
+1597 FLFNRLTEWLYGGTP

-1628 EGLSTNKYLLT
+1628 EGLSTNQYLL
-1639 ALDNALEAVDGEREL
+1639 AAADNALEAMTGERGL
-1654 GTEKPEQ
+1654 GTEKPDGG
-1661 KFDTEA
+1661 FDTEA
-1667 AAKQLGYTVSGDIP
+1667 AAKQLGYTASGDIP
-1681 FLANALSAVGASD
+1681 FLSNALSAVGASD
-1694 SNMPLPTIPLK
+1694 SNMPLPTVPVNTLSDAK
-1705 TGADVAKM
+1705 TAVF
-1713 VVGKD
+1713 GKD
-1718 ADTRKEAAQ
+1718 ADTREDAAQ

-1742 MGNQIYKTGKGVEA
+1742 MGNQIYKTGKGVET

-1762 YSGYGDSERLKYP
+1762 YSGYGDSERLKYL
-1775 VDTSGPKGLLKGTQ
+1775 VDTSGPKGLLKGAQ

-1803 FYASGDRSLTVKQT
+1803 FYASGDRSLSVKQT

-2090 NPYSTAVGSS
+2090 NPYSTSVGSS

-2107 GTVTNSLPTGTSRA
+2107 GTVTNSLPTGTSRT
-2121 AGALWLPR
+2121 AGALGLPK

>member
-15 KKGTQKTQTQ
+15 KKGTQKTQAQ

-33 GGELSTGEFMQTFN
+33 GGTLSTGEFMQTFN

-81 FGEYLKLGTKSAKEY
+81 FGEYLKLGTKDAKEY
-96 FNAIGNLP
+96 LNAIGNLP
-104 RTIFDKT
+104 RTVFDKT
-111 IDTVDNAEKG
+111 IDTADNLEQGA
-121 VADLGKQVTG
+121 ADLAKQAAG
-131 KWDSSDIQ
+131 KWDASDIQ
-139 RWAAEKE
+139 RWAANEKVAE
-146 APAQPDDKETGKGML
+146 RPDEEKMGQGML

-185 ELGWENNPFSNL
+185 ELGWENNPLSNL

-215 MQNGTKGQKIADE
+215 MQNATKGQKIVDE
-228 IGTSTVAALP
+228 LGTTTVAALP

-255 ATGGERAAATL
+255 ATGGAGAAATL

-274 TSAVTAQQMAQA
+274 TSAVTAQQMARA
-286 MAKNPNFW
+286 MAKDPNFW
-294 LAFSQVAGQNYQDA
+294 LAFSQVAGQNYQNA

-328 NAAAEVSGGIQK
+328 NAAVEVGGGIQK

-391 DEDAVLNPV
+391 DEDAVINPV

-440 VRELPRAQTVEENAN
+440 VRELPKAQTVEENT
-455 LRAEE
+455 
-460 NVQESDNPVQEA
+460 QEA
-472 QVTEA
+472 NNPAKAEQVTEV
-477 RELPAEQTSAET
+477 RELPAEQTSVES

-500 QVSAETQVRELLGG
+500 QVSAEPQVRELLGG

-525 ANAELKTA
+525 ANAELRTA

-542 TGTKAQQRETIKR
+542 AGTKAQQRETIKR
-555 AAESQNTQILQ
+555 AAESQNAQILQ
-566 QNAQIQQVPSQNQ
+566 QNAQIQQVHSQNQ
-579 AEIVNEPVE
+579 AEIVNEPVVST
-588 NAANAQENNNFADV
+588 ANAQESGNFADV
-602 RGLPAVEAQV
+602 RGLPS
-612 EGKNADN
+612 ADTQ
-619 SGAVPLL
+619 AK
-626 TESSGIAGAR
+626 ESAR
-636 SAAEGYAREHGL
+636 TAAEGYAREHGL
-648 LTGED
+648 LTGEN
-653 TIFSAAQENA
+653 TSSSAVEENA

-674 KRQKL
+674 KRQEL
-679 RDNPVEPGTHAE
+679 RDNHVEPGTHAE
-691 KMGVKISRPF
+691 RMGVKISHPF

-720 SRDLEKKIREL
+720 SRDIEKKIREL

-739 FARGIAKGASFDS
+739 FAQGIAKGASFDS

-761 TADMIPAEMS
+761 TAE
-771 REKILK
+771 
-777 IARCYTESGQEVQK
+777 
-791 IRREKAANI
+791 
-800 RRFRKTIG
+800 
-808 EDGLKAARKIADEK
+808 
-822 AGDVPEDF
+822 
-830 PFWKIES
+830 
-837 SVRNYEQAAER
+837 
-848 DAKALRK
+848 
-855 GRKVEAVRKGK
+855 
-866 LKAYFARSELSAS
+866 
-879 ERAFAEDLITVETP
+879 
-893 KGMPRAEVMSAALQ
+893 
-907 YMKADAAEKAA
+907 
-918 RAEQE
+918 
-923 SKVEALCR
+923 
-931 QINPTDGEKVFGRAL
+931 
-946 AANVD
+946 
-951 EYGNM
+951 
-956 TDVGGA
+956 
-962 LGQIPKGMSWEK
+962 QIPTTMSKEK
-974 VTQLAYYYMAQ
+974 VTQLAYYYMGK
-985 NDYASKTIRSRK
+985 NDYAGKLIRSRK
-997 HAAQR
+997 YAAQR
-1002 QWQGELEELF
+1002 QWQAKLEELF

-1049 EFFDPILEN
+1049 ELFDPILEN

-1074 GFDLSKS
+1074 GFDLSES

-1092 TAAADQVSKLD
+1092 TAVADQMSKLD
-1103 PDMQKRVTDA
+1103 PDMRKRVADA

-1119 KMTAAEA
+1119 KKTAAEM
-1126 NISREEMELAER
+1126 NIPREQMELVER

-1164 EYKKAYNEFYDL
+1164 GYKKAYNEFYDL

-1249 KTRNDNVEYDAV
+1249 KTSNDNVEYDAV

-1273 VLYHTDDIMKLRE
+1273 VLYHMDDIMKLRE

-1346 IDSLYENINGMTKY
+1346 IDSLFENINGMTKY

-1390 RNFLNLGNKLSTI
+1390 RNFLNLGNKLSAI

-1436 EAVRDIVTGETKVDG
+1436 EAVRDIVTGETKADG
-1451 WEDASDFLTGKR
+1451 WEGASDFLTGKR

-1471 EGLGKVMDVAAI
+1471 KGLGKVMDVAAI
-1483 PFAAVDDAASRV
+1483 PFEAVDDVASRV

-1538 EDKNVFSKAMT
+1538 EDKNVFSKALT

-1564 DLPMELQ
+1564 DLPIEFQ

-1597 FIFNRLTEWLYGGTP
+1597 FLFNRLTEWLYGGTP

-1639 ALDNALEAVDGEREL
+1639 ALDNTLEAVTGERGL
-1654 GTEKPEQ
+1654 GTEKPDGG
-1661 KFDTEA
+1661 FDTEA
-1667 AAKQLGYTVSGDIP
+1667 AAKQLGYTASGDIP
-1681 FLANALSAVGASD
+1681 FLSNALSAVGASD

-1742 MGNQIYKTGKGVEA
+1742 MGNQIYKTGKGVET

-1775 VDTSGPKGLLKGTQ
+1775 VDTSGPKGLLKGAQ

-1901 YDVYDRINRDNE
+1901 YDVYDRINRDDE
-1913 KASVKAVEFAA
+1913 KASIKAVEFAA
-1924 EVDRMNLSDAQKTAV
+1924 EVDRMNLSDAQKAAV

-1957 KITGAGVSTSEAE
+1957 KITGAGVGTSEAE

-1979 TPEKGA
+1979 TPEEGA

-1999 SGVSDATAAAAVQA
+1999 SGVSDATAAAAMQA
-2013 IMPDSIAVKF
+2013 IMPESIAVKF
-2023 SAVRQWNVPA
+2023 SAARQWNVPA

-2090 NPYSTAVGSS
+2090 NPYSTSVGSS

-2121 AGALWLPR
+2121 AGALGLPR

>member
-1 MAMSTGEFMRKYGL
+1 MADTKRKNRFGSGNGGDL
-15 KKGTQKTQTQ
+15 SAAVRQNTETQSRAALQNGT
-25 GAGGPPAS
+25 
-33 GGELSTGEFMQTFN
+33 L
-47 AKAAEP
+47 P

-81 FGEYLKLGTKSAKEY
+81 FGEYLKLGTKAAKEY

-104 RTIFDKT
+104 RTVFDKT
-111 IDTVDNAEKG
+111 IDTVGNAEKG

-238 QAIMAMM
+238 QAIMAMV
-245 TMGGSAEAQL
+245 TMGGSVEAQL
-255 ATGGERAAATL
+255 ATGGARAAATL

-286 MAKNPNFW
+286 MAKDPNFW
-294 LAFSQVAGQNYQDA
+294 LAFSQVAGRNYQDA

-328 NAAAEVSGGIQK
+328 NAAAEVAGGIQK

-440 VRELPRAQTVEENAN
+440 VRELPKAQTVEENTQEAN
-455 LRAEE
+455 
-460 NVQESDNPVQEA
+460 NPAKAA
-472 QVTEA
+472 QVTEV
-477 RELPAEQTSAET
+477 RELPAEQTSVET

-500 QVSAETQVRELLGG
+500 QVSAESQVRELLGG

-525 ANAELKTA
+525 ANAELRTA

-542 TGTKAQQRETIKR
+542 AGTKAQQRETIKR
-555 AAESQNTQILQ
+555 AAESQN
-566 QNAQIQQVPSQNQ
+566 AQIQQVQSQNQ
-579 AEIVNEPVE
+579 AEIVNEP
-588 NAANAQENNNFADV
+588 AASTANAQESGNFADV
-602 RGLPAVEAQV
+602 RGLPTAETQA
-612 EGKNADN
+612 K
-619 SGAVPLL
+619 
-626 TESSGIAGAR
+626 ESAR
-636 SAAEGYAREHGL
+636 AAAEGYAREHGL
-648 LTGED
+648 ITGEN
-653 TIFSAAQENA
+653 TSGSAAEENA

-674 KRQKL
+674 KRQQL

-691 KMGVKISRPF
+691 KMGVKISHPF

-720 SRDLEKKIREL
+720 SRDIEKKIREL

-739 FARGIAKGASFDS
+739 FAQGIAKGASFDS

-761 TADMIPAEMS
+761 TAE
-771 REKILK
+771 
-777 IARCYTESGQEVQK
+777 
-791 IRREKAANI
+791 
-800 RRFRKTIG
+800 
-808 EDGLKAARKIADEK
+808 
-822 AGDVPEDF
+822 
-830 PFWKIES
+830 
-837 SVRNYEQAAER
+837 
-848 DAKALRK
+848 
-855 GRKVEAVRKGK
+855 
-866 LKAYFARSELSAS
+866 
-879 ERAFAEDLITVETP
+879 
-893 KGMPRAEVMSAALQ
+893 
-907 YMKADAAEKAA
+907 
-918 RAEQE
+918 
-923 SKVEALCR
+923 
-931 QINPTDGEKVFGRAL
+931 
-946 AANVD
+946 
-951 EYGNM
+951 
-956 TDVGGA
+956 
-962 LGQIPKGMSWEK
+962 QIPTTMSKEK
-974 VTQLAYYYMAQ
+974 VTQLAYYYMAK
-985 NDYASKTIRSRK
+985 NDYAGKLIRSRK
-997 HAAQR
+997 YAAQR
-1002 QWQGELEELF
+1002 QWQGKLEELF
-1012 GTPDDRKLPGAL
+1012 GTSDDRKLPGAL

-1074 GFDLSKS
+1074 AFDLSES

-1113 ATSTDM
+1113 ATSTDV
-1119 KMTAAEA
+1119 KKTAAEM
-1126 NISREEMELAER
+1126 NIPREQMELVER

-1145 QARLQDAD
+1145 QARLQDTD
-1153 VDAKKIEEAAA
+1153 VDAKKIEEAAE

-1249 KTRNDNVEYDAV
+1249 KTSNDNVEYDAV

-1346 IDSLYENINGMTKY
+1346 IDSLFENINGMTKY

-1390 RNFLNLGNKLSTI
+1390 RNFLNLGNKLSAI

-1424 MLAAEVGAGNVA
+1424 MLTAEVGVGNVA
-1436 EAVRDIVTGETKVDG
+1436 EAVRDIVTGETKADG
-1451 WEDASDFLTGKR
+1451 WEGASDFLTGKR

-1471 EGLGKVMDVAAI
+1471 KGLGKVMDVAAI
-1483 PFAAVDDAASRV
+1483 PFEVVDDVASRV

-1507 GATHEEAM
+1507 GATYEEAM

-1538 EDKNVFSKAMT
+1538 EDKNVFSKALT

-1564 DLPMELQ
+1564 DLPMEFQ
-1571 TMAKTQGKT
+1571 TMAKTQGKNV
-1580 AAVKKLCGFVA
+1580 AVKKFAGLA
-1591 KYLLEA
+1591 MKYLLEA
-1597 FIFNRLTEWLYGGTP
+1597 FLFNRLTEWIYGGTP

-1639 ALDNALEAVDGEREL
+1639 ALDNALEAATGEREL

-1667 AAKQLGYTVSGDIP
+1667 AWDQLRYTASGDLP
-1681 FLANALSAVGASD
+1681 FISNALSMAGASD
-1694 SNMPLPTIPLK
+1694 SNMPLPTVPVNTLSDAK
-1705 TGADVAKM
+1705 TAVF
-1713 VVGKD
+1713 GKD
-1718 ADTRKEAAQ
+1718 ADTRKDAAQ

-1742 MGNQIYKTGKGVEA
+1742 MGNQIYKTGKGVET

-1775 VDTSGPKGLLKGTQ
+1775 VDTSGPKGLLKGAQ

-1853 AKRDAIRNADLPDR
+1853 AKRDAIRNANLPDR

-1901 YDVYDRINRDNE
+1901 YDVYDRINRDDE

-1970 TLARTIGAL
+1970 TLARTVGAL
-1979 TPEKGA
+1979 TPEEGA

-1999 SGVSDATAAAAVQA
+1999 SGVSDATAAAAMQA

-2090 NPYSTAVGSS
+2090 NPYSTSVGSS

-2107 GTVTNSLPTGTSRA
+2107 GTVTNSLPTGTSRT

>member
-1 MAMSTGEFMRKYGL
+1 MADTKRKNRFGSGNGGDL
-15 KKGTQKTQTQ
+15 SAAVRQNTETQSRAALQNGT
-25 GAGGPPAS
+25 
-33 GGELSTGEFMQTFN
+33 L
-47 AKAAEP
+47 P
-53 VHHYATMHFD
+53 VYHYATMHFD

-72 NPELPKGLS
+72 NPELTKGLS
-81 FGEYLKLGTKSAKEY
+81 FGEYLKLGTKAAKEY
-96 FNAIGNLP
+96 FDAIGNLP
-104 RTIFDKT
+104 RTVFDKT

-146 APAQPDDKETGKGML
+146 VAERPDDKETGKGML
-161 WKGVTQAANGFAQT
+161 WKGVTQVANGFAQT

-185 ELGWENNPFSNL
+185 ELGWEHNPFSNL

-255 ATGGERAAATL
+255 ATGGAGAAATL

-274 TSAVTAQQMAQA
+274 TSAVTAQQMARA
-286 MAKNPNFW
+286 MAKDPNFW
-294 LAFSQVAGQNYQDA
+294 LTFSQVAGQNYQNA

-328 NAAAEVSGGIQK
+328 NAAVEVAGGIQK

-440 VRELPRAQTVEENAN
+440 VRELPKAQTVEENTQEAN
-455 LRAEE
+455 
-460 NVQESDNPVQEA
+460 NPAKAA
-472 QVTEA
+472 QVTEV
-477 RELPAEQTSAET
+477 RELPAEQTSVET
-489 QTAEARELPMG
+489 RTAEARELPMG
-500 QVSAETQVRELLGG
+500 QVSAESQVRELLGG

-525 ANAELKTA
+525 ANAELRTA

-555 AAESQNTQILQ
+555 AAESQNAQILQ
-566 QNAQIQQVPSQNQ
+566 QNAQIQQAQSQNQQAQSQNQ
-579 AEIVNEPVE
+579 AEIVNEPV
-588 NAANAQENNNFADV
+588 ASTANAQESDNFADV
-602 RGLPAVEAQV
+602 WGMPFADTQAKESARTAV
-612 EGKNADN
+612 
-619 SGAVPLL
+619 
-626 TESSGIAGAR
+626 
-636 SAAEGYAREHGL
+636 EGYAREHGL
-648 LTGED
+648 LTGEN
-653 TIFSAAQENA
+653 TSGSAVEENA

-674 KRQKL
+674 KRQQL

-691 KMGVKISRPF
+691 RMGVKISHPF
-701 APITNVDDLVTEAK
+701 APITNVDDLVTEAR

-720 SRDLEKKIREL
+720 SRDIEKKIREL

-739 FARGIAKGASFDS
+739 FAQGIAKGASFDS

-761 TADMIPAEMS
+761 TAE
-771 REKILK
+771 
-777 IARCYTESGQEVQK
+777 
-791 IRREKAANI
+791 
-800 RRFRKTIG
+800 
-808 EDGLKAARKIADEK
+808 
-822 AGDVPEDF
+822 
-830 PFWKIES
+830 
-837 SVRNYEQAAER
+837 
-848 DAKALRK
+848 
-855 GRKVEAVRKGK
+855 
-866 LKAYFARSELSAS
+866 
-879 ERAFAEDLITVETP
+879 
-893 KGMPRAEVMSAALQ
+893 
-907 YMKADAAEKAA
+907 
-918 RAEQE
+918 
-923 SKVEALCR
+923 
-931 QINPTDGEKVFGRAL
+931 
-946 AANVD
+946 
-951 EYGNM
+951 
-956 TDVGGA
+956 
-962 LGQIPKGMSWEK
+962 QIPTTMSKEK
-974 VTQLAYYYMAQ
+974 VTQLAYYYMAK
-985 NDYASKTIRSRK
+985 NDYAGKLIRSRK
-997 HAAQR
+997 YAAQR
-1002 QWQGELEELF
+1002 QWQGKLEELF
-1012 GTPDDRKLPGAL
+1012 GTSDDRKLPGAL

-1074 GFDLSKS
+1074 AFDLSES

-1103 PDMQKRVTDA
+1103 PDMRKRVADA
-1113 ATSTDM
+1113 ATSTDV
-1119 KMTAAEA
+1119 KKTAAEM
-1126 NISREEMELAER
+1126 NIPREQMELVER

-1164 EYKKAYNEFYDL
+1164 GYKKAYNEFYDL

-1249 KTRNDNVEYDAV
+1249 KTDNDNVEYDAV

-1332 RLTEEQADAALDKY
+1332 RLTQEQADAALDKY
-1346 IDSLYENINGMTKY
+1346 IDSLFENINGMTKY

-1390 RNFLNLGNKLSTI
+1390 RNFLNLGNKLSAI

-1436 EAVRDIVTGETKVDG
+1436 EAVRDIVTGETKADG
-1451 WEDASDFLTGKR
+1451 WEGASDFLTGKR

-1471 EGLGKVMDVAAI
+1471 KGLGKVMDVAAI
-1483 PFAAVDDAASRV
+1483 PFEVVDDVASRV
-1495 IVRAKYLQEVKN
+1495 IVRAKYLQEVKS

-1538 EDKNVFSKAMT
+1538 EDKNIFSKALT

-1564 DLPMELQ
+1564 DLPMEFQ
-1571 TMAKTQGKT
+1571 TMAKMQGKNV
-1580 AAVKKLCGFVA
+1580 AVKKFAGLA
-1591 KYLLEA
+1591 MKYLLEA
-1597 FIFNRLTEWLYGGTP
+1597 FLFNRLTEWIYGGTP
-1612 APFDVIGYVTG
+1612 APLDVIGYVTG

-1628 EGLSTNKYLLT
+1628 EGLSTNQYLLT
-1639 ALDNALEAVDGEREL
+1639 AADNALEAMTGEREL

-1667 AAKQLGYTVSGDIP
+1667 AAKQLGYTASGDIP
-1681 FLANALSAVGASD
+1681 FLSNALSAVGASD

-1742 MGNQIYKTGKGVEA
+1742 MGNQIYKTGKGVET

-1840 RSVDDDD
+1840 RSVDDGD

-1901 YDVYDRINRDNE
+1901 YDVYDRINRDDE
-1913 KASVKAVEFAA
+1913 KASIKAVEFAA
-1924 EVDRMNLSDAQKTAV
+1924 EVDRMNLSDAQKAAV

-1957 KITGAGVSTSEAE
+1957 KITGAGVGTSDAE
-1970 TLARTIGAL
+1970 TLARTVGAL
-1979 TPEKGA
+1979 TPEEGA

-1999 SGVSDATAAAAVQA
+1999 SGVSDATAAAAMQA

-2090 NPYSTAVGSS
+2090 NPYSTSVGSS

-2107 GTVTNSLPTGTSRA
+2107 GTVTNSLPTGTRRA
-2121 AGALWLPR
+2121 AGALGLPK